1 MMIFRK
7 RLLCVTV
14 CLCMIFGM
22 MPATAQAATG
32 EDIRVS
38 GETVKAYKIG
48 DTSFNIKGVDVAR
61 EYWTTF
67 LDWGY
72 NTAVSVD
79 GGKKRIKPGKLIAS
93 GLRLDV
99 TLDKEGDNYV
109 KVQYTLTNTGSKPHT
124 VKVGSYADVMIDDND
139 RAPIYAT
146 EAGGNTLLM
155 TGSPRN
161 DYAFKLVAPTC
172 DTLWYGYYG
181 KCVKKCFTNMENRGP
196 SNVYKKDSGI
206 SYSWNA
212 TVEPGK
218 TWSRYVL
225 IGTGS
230 AEQMNV
236 GTPTIPQPEEIIPE
250 PEITLTTNELYFTE
264 GESLPA
270 DWNSYIASSKG
281 TVTVTGKPAST
292 NTPGTYTVTYTATNK
307 KGTKKEASLTVHI
320 LQKPAELSQA
330 SAINVTNTNK
340 FTLTA
345 TMLQTGGVNWTET
358 GFVYGALQNPT
369 MTLNDGSVKTASA
382 VNTKNGSIKAVAT
395 GLTEGITYYAR
406 VYAKASDGTII
417 YGAQSAGFGLNAPN
431 YGTFQVTNSGS
442 NTFTIS
448 RTGGTDGEQT
458 VYYRTVN
465 GSAVGGTH
473 FTHKADS
480 VTFAKGETSKS
491 VTVTELGAN
500 KAYLSSTATAYT
512 NAARTYQLE
521 IYRVS
526 GGAAIDGNK
535 AKATRTMTVDTAKKV
550 DRNIYNAFITIAEYS
565 SEMTRGD
572 YDSDKLGWTKNAKG
586 SAAARTVPVEIKSVD
601 SDYWRNTASAFKYYM
616 SLDIKEVESGYQHIQ
631 VASGNSMDL
640 SFYPKTGAYRDS
652 STNDVISNLNNYT
665 AVYAMTLE
673 HGGNSKDTSYKS
685 YSFPSQAATTARTP
699 TTEFIKEGKGDK
711 KALLFPVD
719 TKNITVGYGGSGS
732 GSDKWMEKQEQHK
745 IRLVDACE
753 PQLVAIA
760 PMAGGKYLQG
770 DSVTVSL
777 IFDEIVDSVN
787 SAKKNLSSSSTIDT
801 NWGTF
806 KYAGG
811 ADTNVLYFTGTVP
824 ANAGSSIKLKT
835 LDCASRIK
843 DMCDESGTNA
853 GFSDSPTTM
862 VEVGKVA
869 APTVSIGTIT
879 NASGVLTGNI
889 TATNAEKLE
898 YVWTKTSTVPA
909 FGWRMLSNTTSST
922 VKTRQTSG
930 TWYLHARATNSDGR
944 TATAYKSVEIP
955 ATGSNTYAAP
965 DLTVNANN
973 SSWAK
978 TRNITVT
985 RSPGDATVTVKTPE
999 GGSETVAGSSYTAKT
1014 NGVYTFTLT
1023 YNEETITRQVAV
1035 SRLDNTAPT
1044 VTINDLK
1051 NTAHADQ
1058 VTLTFSVTDGGSG
1071 VKSVTAK
1078 WNDSGATLTKNGDGT
1093 YTTTCPNTTGSWKLT
1108 VTAAD
1113 GVGNNS
1119 NKESK
1124 TYTVNLD
1131 KPVLTVTKTGS
1142 TKQGINYNYSVDD
1155 KGNEDVIVY
1164 LPDGTQTDKLNG
1176 TFTLIE
1182 SGTYTI
1188 AVTDKAGH
1196 FVSKEITVP
1205 ETVDGVAPEVRLYAD
1220 DSMASDKLTV
1230 EVMVYEERGMPT
1242 VKQDSSA
1249 LTVTADSEETGNY
1262 TGSFTVTEGGVYTV
1276 TATDEAGNTDNGSIT
1291 VYALINGDNTT
1302 LKLPEADGTYGAL
1315 PTPDERTG
1323 YTFDGWYTAETGGTK
1338 ADSSMEV
1345 TAYKLYARWIPV
1357 TYEVTLIGDRDSGT
1371 DLTSYT
1377 FGKGAAL
1384 PADWTKQCA
1393 KFDGW
1398 YTAATGGSKIDKIG
1412 ADESGNKTYYARWK
1426 VEHRWNDAT
1435 CTAPKTCSV
1444 CKITEG
1450 SALGHKYET
1459 AWSKDADKHWHKCSV
1474 CGDKTNEETHSWDK
1488 GTVTIQPGCTTAG
1501 TKTFGCICGAT
1512 KTENIDAAGHTAG
1525 AALRKNEVA
1534 ATCTTDGSYDEVIY
1548 CTVCKAEISRESKST
1563 PATGHSFGAWTVVKE
1578 ATCTAEGHET
1588 RVCSVC
1594 SAKEDKD
1601 IGKLSHTKSG
1611 WIKDENNH
1619 WKICTV
1625 CNAVIE
1631 DKTAHTF
1638 SNWVID
1644 ENATEAT
1651 EGSRHRECIICGR
1664 VNREI
1669 IPALGHTHSF
1679 DREVTEHEYLK
1690 SEATCTTAAV
1700 YYKSCKC
1707 GEKGTETFTRGDA
1720 LGHNFTVIQHDES
1733 QHWKQCSRCGTTSER
1748 NSHFGGVATCTE
1760 QPVCSECGQKYGIAL
1775 GHDYVHHDAKA
1786 ATCTEK
1792 GWETYDTC
1800 SRCDYTTYKETPAAG
1815 HTAGA
1820 AVRENEVAA
1829 ICTSA
1834 GSYDEVIYCTVCKA
1848 EISRESKS
1856 TPATGHSFGAWTVV
1870 KEATCTAEGCE
1881 ERVCIVCSAKE
1892 DKDIGKLSHTKS
1904 GWIKDEN
1911 NHWKK
1916 CTVCDVIVGA
1926 KEEHVFG
1933 DWITD
1938 TPATE
1943 NTAGSRHQECSLCK
1957 YKNTEI
1963 IPVLSHTHKYDKEAT
1978 DEKYLKSAATCT
1990 VPAVYYKSC
1999 KCGEKGTE
2007 TFEYGTVN
2015 PDNHTGGTE
2024 IRNASE
2030 ANHVLQTKGYTGDTY
2045 CRGCNTKLSSGTEIL
2060 PGDHIPESVWKMN
2073 ENNHW
2078 KECSVLGCDIII
2090 ENTSGAHV
2098 YDGDGDADCNI
2109 CGYTRTII
2117 PIHKHSLE
2125 KVSAVAATCT
2135 STGNTEHYKCEDCDK
2150 LFSDPAGTKEI
2161 TAESVIVGMLPH
2173 SPKELPAIEA
2183 TCENTGLSA
2192 GSKCENCDTIIIE
2205 QTVTAAKG
2213 HDFVSG
2219 IWRYDTAQHWKKC
2232 SRCDVTDTKE
2242 NHVYDNEQDNICNV
2256 CGYNHDIIPVH
2267 IHNWAAE
2274 WLHDT
2279 AYHWHECLS
2288 SDCDVTENILKAGY
2302 AAHIEAAAV
2311 RENETAATCT
2321 TDGSY
2326 DEVVYCTDCHAEIS
2340 RTKNI
2345 TKALDHEWGNWVVT
2359 KPATS
2364 SEDGE
2369 EQRICIR
2376 DSSHV
2381 ETKIIPALTHTH
2393 QYSEVV
2399 KDEYIKSAA
2408 TCTEPAV
2415 YYKSCEC
2422 GETSTD
2428 TFTSGN
2434 ALGHDFIV
2442 LQHDENQHWKK
2453 CSRCDV
2459 TDIKSDHDYD
2469 SEQDNIC
2476 NVCGYNRGIAPGHTH
2491 ALIKV
2496 DGTPATCTEEGVKDY
2511 WKCSDCG
2518 KLFEN
2523 EQGTAE
2529 ITDTGIPA
2537 KGHSYS
2543 SIWSSDTACHWHQ
2556 CIACCIAETDKAAHI
2571 WGTGV
2576 ITTPATTTSEGVKTF
2591 TCEICKATKTES
2603 IAKIPSGGGVTPP
2616 KNDAITVDVTGDKT
2630 SVKIT
2635 AEISGDTASIAEI
2648 GKNDIDKAG
2657 AGTDLIIDLTVIP
2670 NEVVSVTVTKK
2681 SLENIYDSE
2690 TDNVSIKLTETTVNM
2705 DRATLKN
2712 IIEQMNGSD
2721 LKLVV
2726 DKHQD
2731 ALESMN
2737 KAQKDT
2743 LKGMKNPKLID
2754 AYFISGGIR
2763 ITDFKGGSVEI
2774 KVPYSDK
2781 KRVRAWYI
2789 DDNGKKEKVPVK
2801 YDGKT
2806 AVLTISHFSHYVI
2819 EEDSSNNVK
2828 PAHVKK
2834 TLDKVIYVRSIKYS
2848 KKTGTKI
2855 TFNKVSGADGYYVY
2869 GNRCNTDKVYKFKK
2883 LATLKGNDNTV
2894 FVHKKTAKN
2903 TFYKYYIRAYKVVDG
2918 KRVTIS
2924 TSKEIHFVTDVKGYK
2939 YGNPT
2944 KVALSSKKC
2953 TLNKGKTFNLKNR
2966 VKVYSSKK
2974 VLLHTDKVR
2983 YVSSD
2988 SRVAKVNSRGR
2999 ITAEKAGSCNI
3010 YAIAQNG
3017 RAAKITVT
3025 VK

>member
-7 RLLCVTV
+7 RLLCVTI

-22 MPATAQAATG
+22 IPATAQAEAR
-32 EDIRVS
+32 ESADVS
-38 GETVKAYKIG
+38 GPTVEAYKIG
-48 DTSFNIKGVDVAR
+48 DTSFNIKGVDGAR

-79 GGKKRIKPGKLIAS
+79 GGKKRIKPGKIIAS
-93 GLRLDV
+93 GLSFDV

-109 KVQYTLTNTGSKPHT
+109 KVQYTLTNTGSKTHT

-230 AEQMNV
+230 KAQIT
-236 GTPTIPQPEEIIPE
+236 GDTPTIPQPEEIVPD
-250 PEITLTTNELYFTE
+250 PEITLNTSELYLTE
-264 GESLPA
+264 GNSLPA

-330 SAINVTNTNK
+330 SAINVTNTNN

-382 VNTKNGSIKAVAT
+382 VNMKNGSIKAVAT

-406 VYAKASDGTII
+406 AYAKASDGTII

-473 FTHKADS
+473 FTHATGS
-480 VTFAKGETSKS
+480 VKFAKGETSKS

-500 KAYLSSTATAYT
+500 KAYRSSTATAYT
-512 NAARTYQLE
+512 NANRTYQLE
-521 IYRVS
+521 IYRVN
-526 GGAAIDGNK
+526 GGATIDGNK

-586 SAAARTVPVEIKSVD
+586 SAAARTVPVEIESVD

-652 STNDVISNLNNYT
+652 STSKVISDLNNYT

-699 TTEFIKEGKGDK
+699 TTEFIKAGKGDK

-732 GSDKWMEKQEQHK
+732 GSDKWMEKDEQHK
-745 IRLVDACE
+745 IKLVDAIE
-753 PQLVAIA
+753 PQLIAIA
-760 PMAGGKYLQG
+760 PMAEGKYLQG
-770 DSVTVSL
+770 DSVTISL

-787 SAKKNLSSSSTIDT
+787 SAKSNLSSSSTITT

-843 DMCDESGTNA
+843 DLCDESGTNA
-853 GFSDSPTTM
+853 GFSGSPTTT

-869 APTVSIGTIT
+869 APIVNVTDLT
-879 NASGVLTGNI
+879 NSSGVLKGTI
-889 TATNAEKLE
+889 TATNAAKLE
-898 YVWTKTSTVPA
+898 YVWTKTGAVPA
-909 FGWRMLSNTTSST
+909 SGWRMLSNTTSAT
-922 VKTRQTSG
+922 VTTRQTSG

-944 TATAYKSVEIP
+944 TATAYKSVAIP

-965 DLTVNANN
+965 ELTVNANN

-978 TRNITVT
+978 TRSITVT
-985 RSPGDATVTVKTPE
+985 RSPANATVKVKTPE
-999 GGSETVAGSSYTAKT
+999 GGSETVTGSSYTAKT

-1023 YNEETITRQVAV
+1023 YNGETVTRQAVV
-1035 SRLDNTAPT
+1035 SRLDNDAPT
-1044 VTINDLK
+1044 IAINDLT
-1051 NTAHADQ
+1051 NLTHADQ

-1071 VKSVTAK
+1071 VKTVTAK
-1078 WNDSGATLTKNGDGT
+1078 WNDRDAALTNNGDGT
-1093 YTTTCPNTTGSWKLT
+1093 YTTTCPDTTGSWKLT

-1196 FVSKEITVP
+1196 FVSKEITVT
-1205 ETVDGVAPEVRLYAD
+1205 ETVDGVAPEVRLYVD
-1220 DSMASDKLTV
+1220 DSMASDELTV
-1230 EVMVYEERGMPT
+1230 EVLVYEERGMPT

-1249 LTVTADSEETGNY
+1249 LTMTADSEETGNY

-1345 TAYKLYARWIPV
+1345 TAYTLYARWTPL
-1357 TYEVTLIGDRDSGT
+1357 TYKVTLIGNGGSGKN
-1371 DLTSYT
+1371 LTSYT
-1377 FGKGAAL
+1377 FGKGTAL
-1384 PADWTKQCA
+1384 PDDWTKQCA

-1398 YTAATGGSKIDKIG
+1398 YTAATGGSRIYNIG

-1474 CGDKTNEETHSWDK
+1474 CDIRNSEEKHNFNDWTIATPATEKEEGLKRRVCKVCEYSEEVIIPKLEHTHK
-1488 GTVTIQPGCTTAG
+1488 LTKVIGTPATCTEGG
-1501 TKTFGCICGAT
+1501 TKDYWRCDGCD
-1512 KTENIDAAGHTAG
+1512 KRFENEQGTTVITDINIPAKGHSKGDA
-1525 AALRKNEVA
+1525 KKEKEVA
-1534 ATCTTDGSYDEVIY
+1534 ATCTTDGNYDEVIY
-1548 CTVCKAEISRESKST
+1548 CTDCHAEISRTKKIIT
-1563 PATGHSFGAWTVVKE
+1563 ATGHKFGGWEIVKE
-1578 ATCTAEGHET
+1578 ATCTAEGREE

-1601 IGKLSHTKSG
+1601 IGKLSHTKSD
-1611 WIKDENNH
+1611 WITDENNH

-1625 CNAVIE
+1625 CKSVVETEA
-1631 DKTAHTF
+1631 AHTF
-1638 SNWVID
+1638 GNWVID
-1644 ENATEAT
+1644 KNATEAT
-1651 EGSRHRECIICGR
+1651 EGSKHRECIICGR
-1664 VNREI
+1664 INRET
-1669 IPALGHTHSF
+1669 IPALGHIHSF
-1679 DREVTEHEYLK
+1679 DREVTEPEYLK

-1707 GEKGTETFTRGDA
+1707 GEKGTETF
-1720 LGHNFTVIQHDES
+1720 
-1733 QHWKQCSRCGTTSER
+1733 
-1748 NSHFGGVATCTE
+1748 
-1760 QPVCSECGQKYGIAL
+1760 
-1775 GHDYVHHDAKA
+1775 
-1786 ATCTEK
+1786 
-1792 GWETYDTC
+1792 
-1800 SRCDYTTYKETPAAG
+1800 
-1815 HTAGA
+1815 
-1820 AVRENEVAA
+1820 
-1829 ICTSA
+1829 
-1834 GSYDEVIYCTVCKA
+1834 
-1848 EISRESKS
+1848 
-1856 TPATGHSFGAWTVV
+1856 
-1870 KEATCTAEGCE
+1870 
-1881 ERVCIVCSAKE
+1881 
-1892 DKDIGKLSHTKS
+1892 
-1904 GWIKDEN
+1904 
-1911 NHWKK
+1911 
-1916 CTVCDVIVGA
+1916 
-1926 KEEHVFG
+1926 
-1933 DWITD
+1933 
-1938 TPATE
+1938 
-1943 NTAGSRHQECSLCK
+1943 
-1957 YKNTEI
+1957 
-1963 IPVLSHTHKYDKEAT
+1963 
-1978 DEKYLKSAATCT
+1978 
-1990 VPAVYYKSC
+1990 
-1999 KCGEKGTE
+1999 
-2007 TFEYGTVN
+2007 EYGTVN
-2015 PDNHTGGTE
+2015 PDNHIGGTE

-2090 ENTSGAHV
+2090 ENTSGAHA

-2135 STGNTEHYKCEDCDK
+2135 STGNTEHYKCKDCGK

-2242 NHVYDNEQDNICNV
+2242 NHIYDNEQDNSCNV
-2256 CGYNHDIIPVH
+2256 CGYNRDIAPAYT
-2267 IHNWAAE
+2267 HNWADA
-2274 WLHDT
+2274 WSHNT

-2288 SDCDVTENILKAGY
+2288 SDCDVTENSLKDGY

-2326 DEVVYCTDCHAEIS
+2326 DEVVYCTVCKAEIS

-2369 EQRICIR
+2369 EQRKCMR
-2376 DSSHV
+2376 DPSHV

-2399 KDEYIKSAA
+2399 KDEYIKTEA

-2453 CSRCDV
+2453 CSRCDM

-2491 ALIKV
+2491 TLIKV
-2496 DGTPATCTEEGVKDY
+2496 DGTPATCTVEGVKDY
-2511 WKCSDCG
+2511 WKCSECG

-2543 SIWSSDTACHWHQ
+2543 SVWSSDTACHWHQ
-2556 CIACCIAETDKAAHI
+2556 CIACIAETDKAAHI

-2576 ITTPATTTSEGVKTF
+2576 ITTPPTTTEEGIKTY
-2591 TCEICKATKTES
+2591 TCEVCGTAKTES
-2603 IAKIPSGGGVTPP
+2603 VPKRHSGGGVTPP
-2616 KNDAITVDVTGDKT
+2616 KNDTITVDVTGDKT

-2648 GKNDIDKAG
+2648 GRNDIDKAG
-2657 AGTDLIIDLTVIP
+2657 AGVDITIDLTVLP
-2670 NEVVSVTVTKK
+2670 NEIAEVTVTKN

-2781 KRVRAWYI
+2781 K
-2789 DDNGKKEKVPVK
+2789 E
-2801 YDGKT
+2801 
-2806 AVLTISHFSHYVI
+2806 
-2819 EEDSSNNVK
+2819 
-2828 PAHVKK
+2828 
-2834 TLDKVIYVRSIKYS
+2834 
-2848 KKTGTKI
+2848 
-2855 TFNKVSGADGYYVY
+2855 
-2869 GNRCNTDKVYKFKK
+2869 
-2883 LATLKGNDNTV
+2883 
-2894 FVHKKTAKN
+2894 
-2903 TFYKYYIRAYKVVDG
+2903 
-2918 KRVTIS
+2918 
-2924 TSKEIHFVTDVKGYK
+2924 
-2939 YGNPT
+2939 
-2944 KVALSSKKC
+2944 
-2953 TLNKGKTFNLKNR
+2953 
-2966 VKVYSSKK
+2966 
-2974 VLLHTDKVR
+2974 
-2983 YVSSD
+2983 
-2988 SRVAKVNSRGR
+2988 
-2999 ITAEKAGSCNI
+2999 
-3010 YAIAQNG
+3010 
-3017 RAAKITVT
+3017 
-3025 VK
+3025 

>member
-22 MPATAQAATG
+22 MPATAQAEAG
-32 EDIRVS
+32 ESADVS
-38 GETVKAYKIG
+38 GPTVEAYKIG
-48 DTSFNIKGVDVAR
+48 ETSFNVKGVDKNR
-61 EYWTTF
+61 KYWTTF
-67 LDWGY
+67 LDRGY
-72 NTAVSVD
+72 DTAVSVD
-79 GGKKRIKPGKLIAS
+79 GRKTRNRPGRLIAS
-93 GLRLDV
+93 GLSLDV
-99 TLDKEGDNYV
+99 TLDRESNNYI
-109 KVQYTLTNTGSKPHT
+109 KVQYTLSNTGSKVHK
-124 VKVGSYADVMIDDND
+124 VKVGSHADVMIDNND
-139 RAPIYAT
+139 RAPVCAT
-146 EAGGNTLLM
+146 EDYGKTLSM

-161 DYAFKLVAPTC
+161 NYAFKLIAPTC
-172 DTLWYGYYG
+172 DTLWYGHYT
-181 KCVKKCFTNMENRGP
+181 KCFNECFTDMKNRGP
-196 SNVYKKDSGI
+196 KNVYSKDSGI
-206 SYSWNA
+206 SYSWTA
-212 TVEPGK
+212 TVEPGQ

-236 GTPTIPQPEEIIPE
+236 GTPTIPQPEEIVPD
-250 PEITLTTNELYFTE
+250 PEITLNTSELYLTE
-264 GESLPA
+264 GDSLPA

-292 NTPGTYTVTYTATNK
+292 NTPGTYTVSYKAVNS
-307 KGTKKEASLTVHI
+307 KGTASADLKLHVI
-320 LQKPAELSQA
+320 PKPAALSQTTSTA
-330 SAINVTNTNK
+330 SVTNS

-382 VNTKNGSIKAVAT
+382 VNMKNGSIKAVAT

-406 VYAKASDGTII
+406 AYAKASDGTII

-480 VTFAKGETSKS
+480 VTFAKGVRSKN
-491 VTVTELGAN
+491 VTVTEKTAN
-500 KAYLSSTATAYT
+500 TAYYTNDITAHT
-512 NAARTYQLE
+512 NADRTYQLE
-521 IYRVS
+521 IYRVE
-526 GGAAIDGNK
+526 GGATIDGNK
-535 AKATRTMTVDTAKKV
+535 AKATRTMTKSSSYTISRNVYKEQARSVTITDNNKWVADHSGTGNWKIYFKNDRKKNTDQLNFNVQRSLDASDLSIAYLKKTAKNLLYRADFTYREDEDGYQLVWMGPEAPGYGPLEIGSKKCIDMNTSLGCAYFTATWETNDNKTAAMSLPAMSGSEIKAV
-550 DRNIYNAFITIAEYS
+550 NDFINRYIAEINGKKYVEFGIDDTVHVWFS
-565 SEMTRGD
+565 SAGADKDIWHMESYTD
-572 YDSDKLGWTKNAKG
+572 Y
-586 SAAARTVPVEIKSVD
+586 IKV
-601 SDYWRNTASAFKYYM
+601 Y
-616 SLDIKEVESGYQHIQ
+616 
-631 VASGNSMDL
+631 
-640 SFYPKTGAYRDS
+640 
-652 STNDVISNLNNYT
+652 DVN
-665 AVYAMTLE
+665 
-673 HGGNSKDTSYKS
+673 
-685 YSFPSQAATTARTP
+685 
-699 TTEFIKEGKGDK
+699 
-711 KALLFPVD
+711 
-719 TKNITVGYGGSGS
+719 
-732 GSDKWMEKQEQHK
+732 
-745 IRLVDACE
+745 E
-753 PQLVAIA
+753 PQLIAIA

-777 IFDEIVDSVN
+777 IFDEIVDSTN
-787 SAKKNLSSSSTIDT
+787 SSLSSSSTITT

-811 ADTNVLYFTGTVP
+811 VDTNVLYFTGTVP
-824 ANAGSSIKLKT
+824 TNAGSPIKLSK
-835 LDCASRIK
+835 LDCASQIK
-843 DMCDESGTNA
+843 DMSDDTGKVSGFITEKSA
-853 GFSDSPTTM
+853 SVT
-862 VEVGKVA
+862 VGTVA

-879 NASGVLTGNI
+879 NASGILTGKI
-889 TATNAEKLE
+889 TATKAKKLE
-898 YVWTKTSTVPA
+898 YVWTDSKTVPA
-909 FGWRMLSNTTSST
+909 SGWRMLSNTTSAT
-922 VKTRQTSG
+922 VTTRQTSG

-944 TATAYKSVEIP
+944 TATAYKSVTIP

-985 RSPGDATVTVKTPE
+985 RSPTNATVKVKTPE
-999 GGSETVAGSSYTAKT
+999 GDSETVTGSSYTAET

-1023 YNEETITRQVAV
+1023 CNNGETVTRQAVV
-1035 SRLDNTAPT
+1035 SRLDNDAPT
-1044 VTINDLK
+1044 IAINDLT
-1051 NTAHADQ
+1051 NLTHADQ

-1071 VKSVTAK
+1071 VKTVTAK
-1078 WNDSGATLTKNGDGT
+1078 WNDRDAALTNNGDGT
-1093 YTTTCPNTTGSWKLT
+1093 YTTTCPDTTGSWKLT

-1113 GVGNNS
+1113 KAGNS
-1119 NKESK
+1119 SK
-1124 TYTVNLD
+1124 KVSATYTVNLD
-1131 KPVLTVTKTGS
+1131 KPVLAVTKTGS

-1164 LPDGTQTDKLNG
+1164 LPDGTQTKELKG
-1176 TFTLIE
+1176 SVTLTETGPHI
-1182 SGTYTI
+1182 I

-1196 FVSKEITVP
+1196 FVSKEITVT

-1220 DSMASDKLTV
+1220 DSVASDKLTV

-1242 VKQDSSA
+1242 VKQGSSA
-1249 LTVTADSEETGNY
+1249 VTVTADSEEIGSY

-1276 TATDEAGNTDNGSIT
+1276 TAKDAAGNTGRGSIA
-1291 VYALINGDNTT
+1291 VYALVNDDNTT
-1302 LKLPEADGTYGAL
+1302 LKFPAADGTYGAL

-1323 YTFDGWYTAETGGTK
+1323 YTFDGWYTA
-1338 ADSSMEV
+1338 
-1345 TAYKLYARWIPV
+1345 
-1357 TYEVTLIGDRDSGT
+1357 
-1371 DLTSYT
+1371 
-1377 FGKGAAL
+1377 
-1384 PADWTKQCA
+1384 
-1393 KFDGW
+1393 
-1398 YTAATGGSKIDKIG
+1398 ATGGSRIYNIG

-1488 GTVTIQPGCTTAG
+1488 GTMTIQPGCTTAG

-1525 AALRKNEVA
+1525 AAVRENEVAATCTTDGSYDEVVYCADCRKELSREKKTVDALGHDCVHHNAKAATCTEKGWEAYDTCSRCDYTTYKETPAKGHSKGDAKKEKEVA

-1548 CTVCKAEISRESKST
+1548 CTVCKAEISRESKTT
-1563 PATGHSFGAWTVVKE
+1563 PAAGHSFGAWTVVKE

-1638 SNWVID
+1638 GNWVID

-1664 VNREI
+1664 INRET

-1690 SEATCTTAAV
+1690 S
-1700 YYKSCKC
+1700 
-1707 GEKGTETFTRGDA
+1707 
-1720 LGHNFTVIQHDES
+1720 
-1733 QHWKQCSRCGTTSER
+1733 
-1748 NSHFGGVATCTE
+1748 
-1760 QPVCSECGQKYGIAL
+1760 
-1775 GHDYVHHDAKA
+1775 
-1786 ATCTEK
+1786 
-1792 GWETYDTC
+1792 
-1800 SRCDYTTYKETPAAG
+1800 
-1815 HTAGA
+1815 
-1820 AVRENEVAA
+1820 
-1829 ICTSA
+1829 
-1834 GSYDEVIYCTVCKA
+1834 
-1848 EISRESKS
+1848 
-1856 TPATGHSFGAWTVV
+1856 
-1870 KEATCTAEGCE
+1870 
-1881 ERVCIVCSAKE
+1881 
-1892 DKDIGKLSHTKS
+1892 
-1904 GWIKDEN
+1904 
-1911 NHWKK
+1911 
-1916 CTVCDVIVGA
+1916 
-1926 KEEHVFG
+1926 
-1933 DWITD
+1933 
-1938 TPATE
+1938 
-1943 NTAGSRHQECSLCK
+1943 
-1957 YKNTEI
+1957 
-1963 IPVLSHTHKYDKEAT
+1963 
-1978 DEKYLKSAATCT
+1978 AATCT

-1999 KCGEKGTE
+1999 NCGEKGTE

-2060 PGDHIPESVWKMN
+2060 PGNHIPESVWKIN

-2078 KECSVLGCDIII
+2078 KECSVSGCGIII

-2098 YDGDGDADCNI
+2098 YDGDGDADCN
-2109 CGYTRTII
+2109 
-2117 PIHKHSLE
+2117 
-2125 KVSAVAATCT
+2125 
-2135 STGNTEHYKCEDCDK
+2135 
-2150 LFSDPAGTKEI
+2150 
-2161 TAESVIVGMLPH
+2161 
-2173 SPKELPAIEA
+2173 
-2183 TCENTGLSA
+2183 
-2192 GSKCENCDTIIIE
+2192 
-2205 QTVTAAKG
+2205 
-2213 HDFVSG
+2213 
-2219 IWRYDTAQHWKKC
+2219 
-2232 SRCDVTDTKE
+2232 
-2242 NHVYDNEQDNICNV
+2242 V
-2256 CGYNHDIIPVH
+2256 CGYNRDIAPAH
-2267 IHNWAAE
+2267 THNWAAE
-2274 WLHDT
+2274 WSHDT
-2279 AYHWHECLS
+2279 DYHWHECLS
-2288 SDCDVTENILKAGY
+2288 SGCDVTENSFKNGY
-2302 AAHIEAAAV
+2302 APHIGAAAV

-2321 TDGSY
+2321 TAGRY
-2326 DEVVYCTDCHAEIS
+2326 DEVIYCTVCKAEIS
-2340 RTKNI
+2340 RRKNI

-2359 KPATS
+2359 KQATS

-2369 EQRICIR
+2369 EQRVCKR
-2376 DSSHV
+2376 SNCSHV

-2399 KDEYIKSAA
+2399 KDEYIKTVA

-2415 YYKSCEC
+2415 YYTSCEC
-2422 GETSTD
+2422 GKRGAD
-2428 TFTSGN
+2428 TFTSGDV
-2434 ALGHDFIV
+2434 LGHDFTIM
-2442 LQHDENQHWKK
+2442 QHDENQHWKK

-2459 TDIKSDHDYD
+2459 TDTKSNHVYD
-2469 SEQDNIC
+2469 NEQDNIC
-2476 NVCGYNRGIAPGHTH
+2476 NVCGYNRDIAPAHTHNWADTWSHNTAYHWHECLNSGCDVTENSLKDGYAEHVPGDPATETKPQICTECGYIIQVAQGHTH
-2491 ALIKV
+2491 TLIKV

-2511 WKCSDCG
+2511 WKCSECG

-2543 SIWSSDTACHWHQ
+2543 SVWSSDTACHWHQ
-2556 CIACCIAETDKAAHI
+2556 CIACIAETDKAAHI

-2576 ITTPATTTSEGVKTF
+2576 ITTPPTTTEEGIKTY
-2591 TCEICKATKTES
+2591 TCEVCGTAKTES
-2603 IAKIPSGGGVTPP
+2603 VPKRHSGGGVTPP
-2616 KNDAITVDVTGDKT
+2616 KNDTITVDVTGDKT

-2648 GKNDIDKAG
+2648 GRNDIDKAG
-2657 AGTDLIIDLTVIP
+2657 AGVDITIDLTVLP
-2670 NEVVSVTVTKK
+2670 NEIAEVTVTKN

-2834 TLDKVIYVRSIKYS
+2834 TSDKVIYVRSIKYS

-2903 TFYKYYIRAYKVVDG
+2903 TFYKYYIKAYRLVDG
-2918 KRVTIS
+2918 RRVTVS
-2924 TSKEIHFVTDVKGYK
+2924 RSEEIHFVTDVKGYK

-2999 ITAEKAGSCNI
+2999 ITAEKAGRCNI
-3010 YAIAQNG
+3010 YAIVQNG

>member
-7 RLLCVTV
+7 RLLCVTI

-22 MPATAQAATG
+22 MPATAQAEAG
-32 EDIRVS
+32 ESADVS
-38 GETVKAYKIG
+38 EPTVEAYKIG
-48 DTSFNIKGVDVAR
+48 ETSFNVKGVDGAR

-67 LDWGY
+67 LDRGY
-72 NTAVSVD
+72 DTAVSVD
-79 GGKKRIKPGKLIAS
+79 GRKTRNRPGRLIAS
-93 GLRLDV
+93 GLSLDV
-99 TLDKEGDNYV
+99 TLDKEGDNYI
-109 KVQYTLTNTGSKPHT
+109 KVQYTLSNTGSKVHK
-124 VKVGSYADVMIDDND
+124 VKVGSHADVMIDNND
-139 RAPIYAT
+139 RAPICAT
-146 EAGGNTLLM
+146 ENGGKTLSM

-161 DYAFKLVAPTC
+161 NYAFKLIAPTC
-172 DTLWYGYYG
+172 DTLWYGHYT
-181 KCVKKCFTNMENRGP
+181 KCFNECFTDMKNRGP

-206 SYSWNA
+206 SYSWTA
-212 TVEPGK
+212 TVEPGQ

-236 GTPTIPQPEEIIPE
+236 GTPTIPQPEEIVPD
-250 PEITLTTNELYFTE
+250 PEITLNTSELYLTE
-264 GESLPA
+264 GDSLPA

-292 NTPGTYTVTYTATNK
+292 NTPGTYTVSYKAVNS
-307 KGTKKEASLTVHI
+307 KGTASADLKLHVI
-320 LQKPAELSQA
+320 PKPAALSQTTSTA
-330 SAINVTNTNK
+330 SVTNS

-345 TMLQTGGVNWTET
+345 TMLQTGGVNWTEK

-382 VNTKNGSIKAVAT
+382 VNMKNGSIKAVAT

-406 VYAKASDGTII
+406 AYAKASDGTII

-480 VTFAKGETSKS
+480 VTFAKGVRSKN
-491 VTVTELGAN
+491 VTVTEKTAN
-500 KAYLSSTATAYT
+500 TAYYTNDITAYT
-512 NAARTYQLE
+512 NADRTYQLE
-521 IYRVS
+521 IYRVE
-526 GGAAIDGNK
+526 GGATIDGNK
-535 AKATRTMTVDTAKKV
+535 AKATRTMTKSSSYTISRNVYKEQARSVTITDNNKWVADHSGTGNWKIYFKNDRKKNTDQLNFNVQRSLDASDLSIAYLKKTAKNLLYRADFTYREDEDGYQLVWMGPEAPGYGPLEIGSKKCIDMNTSLGCAYFTATWETNDNKTAAMSLPAMSGSEIKAV
-550 DRNIYNAFITIAEYS
+550 NDFINRYIAEINGKKYVEFGIDDTVHVWFS
-565 SEMTRGD
+565 SAGADKDIWHMESYTD
-572 YDSDKLGWTKNAKG
+572 Y
-586 SAAARTVPVEIKSVD
+586 IKV
-601 SDYWRNTASAFKYYM
+601 Y
-616 SLDIKEVESGYQHIQ
+616 
-631 VASGNSMDL
+631 
-640 SFYPKTGAYRDS
+640 
-652 STNDVISNLNNYT
+652 DVN
-665 AVYAMTLE
+665 
-673 HGGNSKDTSYKS
+673 
-685 YSFPSQAATTARTP
+685 
-699 TTEFIKEGKGDK
+699 
-711 KALLFPVD
+711 
-719 TKNITVGYGGSGS
+719 
-732 GSDKWMEKQEQHK
+732 
-745 IRLVDACE
+745 E
-753 PQLVAIA
+753 PQLIAIA

-777 IFDEIVDSVN
+777 IFDEIVDSTN
-787 SAKKNLSSSSTIDT
+787 SSLSSSSTITT

-811 ADTNVLYFTGTVP
+811 VDTNVLYFTGTVP
-824 ANAGSSIKLKT
+824 TNAGSPIKLSK
-835 LDCASRIK
+835 LDCASQIK
-843 DMCDESGTNA
+843 DMCDDTGKVSGFITEKSA
-853 GFSDSPTTM
+853 SVT
-862 VEVGKVA
+862 VGTVA

-879 NASGVLTGNI
+879 NASGILTGKI
-889 TATNAEKLE
+889 TATKAKKLE
-898 YVWTKTSTVPA
+898 YVWTDSKTVPA
-909 FGWRMLSNTTSST
+909 SGWRMLSNTTSAT
-922 VKTRQTSG
+922 VTTRQTSG

-944 TATAYKSVEIP
+944 TATAYKSVTMP

-985 RSPGDATVTVKTPE
+985 RSPANATVKVKTPE
-999 GGSETVAGSSYTAKT
+999 GDSETVTGSSYTAET

-1023 YNEETITRQVAV
+1023 CNNGETVTRQAVV
-1035 SRLDNTAPT
+1035 SRLDNDAPT
-1044 VTINDLK
+1044 IAINDLT
-1051 NTAHADQ
+1051 NLTHADQ

-1071 VKSVTAK
+1071 VKTVTAK
-1078 WNDSGATLTKNGDGT
+1078 WNDRDAALTNNGDGT
-1093 YTTTCPNTTGSWKLT
+1093 YTTTCPDTTGSWKLT

-1113 GVGNNS
+1113 KAGNS
-1119 NKESK
+1119 SK
-1124 TYTVNLD
+1124 KVSATYTVNLD
-1131 KPVLTVTKTGS
+1131 KPVLAVTKTGS

-1164 LPDGTQTDKLNG
+1164 LPDGTQTKELTG
-1176 TFTLIE
+1176 SFTLTETGPHI
-1182 SGTYTI
+1182 I

-1196 FVSKEITVP
+1196 FVSKEITVT

-1220 DSMASDKLTV
+1220 DSVASDKLTV

-1242 VKQDSSA
+1242 VKQGSSA
-1249 LTVTADSEETGNY
+1249 VTVTADSEEIGSY

-1276 TATDEAGNTDNGSIT
+1276 TAKDAAGNTGRGSIA
-1291 VYALINGDNTT
+1291 VYALVNDDNTT
-1302 LKLPEADGTYGAL
+1302 LKFPAADGTYGAL

-1338 ADSSMEV
+1338 ADSSMKV
-1345 TAYKLYARWIPV
+1345 TAYTLYARWIPL

-1377 FGKGAAL
+1377 FGKGAEL
-1384 PADWTKQCA
+1384 PDDWTKQCA

-1398 YTAATGGSKIDKIG
+1398 YTAATGGSRIYNIG

-1488 GTVTIQPGCTTAG
+1488 GTMTIQPGCTTAG

-1525 AALRKNEVA
+1525 AAVRENEVAATCTTDGSYDEVVYCADCRKELSREKKTVDALGHDCVHHNAKAATCTEKGWEAYDTCPRCDYTTYKETPAKGHSKGDAKKEKEVA

-1548 CTVCKAEISRESKST
+1548 CTVCKAEISRESKTT
-1563 PATGHSFGAWTVVKE
+1563 PAAGHSFGAWTVVKE
-1578 ATCTAEGHET
+1578 ATCTAEGHKT

-1601 IGKLSHTKSG
+1601 IGKLSHEESD
-1611 WIKDENNH
+1611 WITDENNH

-1631 DKTAHTF
+1631 DETAHTF
-1638 SNWVID
+1638 GNWVID

-1651 EGSRHRECIICGR
+1651 EGSRHRECIICGHI
-1664 VNREI
+1664 NRET
-1669 IPALGHTHSF
+1669 IPELGHTHIF
-1679 DREVTEHEYLK
+1679 DREVTEDKYLK
-1690 SEATCTTAAV
+1690 SEATCTM
-1700 YYKSCKC
+1700 
-1707 GEKGTETFTRGDA
+1707 
-1720 LGHNFTVIQHDES
+1720 
-1733 QHWKQCSRCGTTSER
+1733 
-1748 NSHFGGVATCTE
+1748 
-1760 QPVCSECGQKYGIAL
+1760 
-1775 GHDYVHHDAKA
+1775 
-1786 ATCTEK
+1786 
-1792 GWETYDTC
+1792 
-1800 SRCDYTTYKETPAAG
+1800 
-1815 HTAGA
+1815 
-1820 AVRENEVAA
+1820 
-1829 ICTSA
+1829 
-1834 GSYDEVIYCTVCKA
+1834 
-1848 EISRESKS
+1848 
-1856 TPATGHSFGAWTVV
+1856 
-1870 KEATCTAEGCE
+1870 
-1881 ERVCIVCSAKE
+1881 
-1892 DKDIGKLSHTKS
+1892 
-1904 GWIKDEN
+1904 
-1911 NHWKK
+1911 
-1916 CTVCDVIVGA
+1916 
-1926 KEEHVFG
+1926 
-1933 DWITD
+1933 
-1938 TPATE
+1938 
-1943 NTAGSRHQECSLCK
+1943 
-1957 YKNTEI
+1957 
-1963 IPVLSHTHKYDKEAT
+1963 
-1978 DEKYLKSAATCT
+1978 
-1990 VPAVYYKSC
+1990 PAVYYKSC
-1999 KCGEKGTE
+1999 ECGE
-2007 TFEYGTVN
+2007 
-2015 PDNHTGGTE
+2015 
-2024 IRNASE
+2024 
-2030 ANHVLQTKGYTGDTY
+2030 
-2045 CRGCNTKLSSGTEIL
+2045 
-2060 PGDHIPESVWKMN
+2060 
-2073 ENNHW
+2073 
-2078 KECSVLGCDIII
+2078 
-2090 ENTSGAHV
+2090 
-2098 YDGDGDADCNI
+2098 
-2109 CGYTRTII
+2109 
-2117 PIHKHSLE
+2117 
-2125 KVSAVAATCT
+2125 T
-2135 STGNTEHYKCEDCDK
+2135 STDT
-2150 LFSDPAGTKEI
+2150 FT
-2161 TAESVIVGMLPH
+2161 SVNAL
-2173 SPKELPAIEA
+2173 
-2183 TCENTGLSA
+2183 
-2192 GSKCENCDTIIIE
+2192 
-2205 QTVTAAKG
+2205 G
-2213 HDFVSG
+2213 HDFIVLQH
-2219 IWRYDTAQHWKKC
+2219 DENQHWKKC

-2242 NHVYDNEQDNICNV
+2242 NHIYDNEQDNICNV
-2256 CGYNHDIIPVH
+2256 CGYNRGIAPAHT
-2267 IHNWAAE
+2267 HNWADA
-2274 WLHDT
+2274 WSHNT

-2288 SDCDVTENILKAGY
+2288 SDCDVAENSLKDGY

-2359 KPATS
+2359 KPVTS

-2369 EQRICIR
+2369 EQRICMR

-2408 TCTEPAV
+2408 TCTMPAV

-2491 ALIKV
+2491 TLIKV

-2511 WKCSDCG
+2511 WKCSECG

-2543 SIWSSDTACHWHQ
+2543 SVWSSDTACHWHQ
-2556 CIACCIAETDKAAHI
+2556 CIACIAETDKAAHI

-2576 ITTPATTTSEGVKTF
+2576 ITTPPTTTEEGIKTY
-2591 TCEICKATKTES
+2591 TCEVCGTAKTES
-2603 IAKIPSGGGVTPP
+2603 VPKRHSGGGVTPP
-2616 KNDAITVDVTGDKT
+2616 KKDTITVDVTGDKT

-2635 AEISGDTASIAEI
+2635 AEISGDTTSIAEI
-2648 GKNDIDKAG
+2648 GRNDIDKAG
-2657 AGTDLIIDLTVIP
+2657 AGADITIDLTVLP
-2670 NEVVSVTVTKK
+2670 NEIAEVTVTKN

-2903 TFYKYYIRAYKVVDG
+2903 TFYKYYIKAYRLVDG
-2918 KRVTIS
+2918 RRVTVS
-2924 TSKEIHFVTDVKGYK
+2924 RSEEIHFVTDVKGYK

-2999 ITAEKAGSCNI
+2999 ITAEKAGRCNI

>member
-1 MMIFRK
+1 MIFRK
-7 RLLCVTV
+7 RLLCVTI

-22 MPATAQAATG
+22 MPATAQAEAG
-32 EDIRVS
+32 ESADVS
-38 GETVKAYKIG
+38 EPTVEAYKIG
-48 DTSFNIKGVDVAR
+48 ETSFNVKGVDGAR

-67 LDWGY
+67 LDRGY
-72 NTAVSVD
+72 DTAVSVD
-79 GGKKRIKPGKLIAS
+79 GRKTRNRPGRLIAS
-93 GLRLDV
+93 GLSLDV
-99 TLDKEGDNYV
+99 TLDKEGDNYI
-109 KVQYTLTNTGSKPHT
+109 KVQYTLSNTGSKVHK
-124 VKVGSYADVMIDDND
+124 VKVGSHADVMIDNND
-139 RAPIYAT
+139 RAPICAT
-146 EAGGNTLLM
+146 ENGGKTLSM

-161 DYAFKLVAPTC
+161 NYAFKLIAPTC
-172 DTLWYGYYG
+172 DTLWYGHYT
-181 KCVKKCFTNMENRGP
+181 KCFNECFTDMKNRGP

-206 SYSWNA
+206 SYSWTA
-212 TVEPGK
+212 TVEPGQ

-236 GTPTIPQPEEIIPE
+236 GTPTIPQPEEIVPD
-250 PEITLTTNELYFTE
+250 PEITLNTSELYLTE
-264 GESLPA
+264 GDSLPA

-292 NTPGTYTVTYTATNK
+292 NTPGTYTVSYKAVNS
-307 KGTKKEASLTVHI
+307 KGTASADLKLHVI
-320 LQKPAELSQA
+320 PKPAALSQTTSTA
-330 SAINVTNTNK
+330 SVTNS

-345 TMLQTGGVNWTET
+345 TMLQTGGVNWTEK

-382 VNTKNGSIKAVAT
+382 VNMKNGSIKAVAT

-406 VYAKASDGTII
+406 AYAKASDGTII

-480 VTFAKGETSKS
+480 VTFAKGVRSKN
-491 VTVTELGAN
+491 VTVTEKTAN
-500 KAYLSSTATAYT
+500 TAYYTNDITAYT
-512 NAARTYQLE
+512 NADRTYQLE
-521 IYRVS
+521 IYRVE
-526 GGAAIDGNK
+526 GGATIDGNK
-535 AKATRTMTVDTAKKV
+535 AKATRTMTKSSSYTISRNVYKEQARSVTITDNNKWVADHSGTGNWKIYFKNDRKKNTDQLNFNVQRSLDASDLSIAYLKKTAKNLLYRADFTYREDEDGYQLVWMGPEAPGYGPLEIGSKKCIDMNTSLGCAYFTATWETNDNKTAAMSLPAMSGSEIKAV
-550 DRNIYNAFITIAEYS
+550 NDFINRYIAEINGKKYVEFGIDDTVHVWFS
-565 SEMTRGD
+565 SAGADKDIWHMESYTD
-572 YDSDKLGWTKNAKG
+572 Y
-586 SAAARTVPVEIKSVD
+586 IKV
-601 SDYWRNTASAFKYYM
+601 Y
-616 SLDIKEVESGYQHIQ
+616 
-631 VASGNSMDL
+631 
-640 SFYPKTGAYRDS
+640 
-652 STNDVISNLNNYT
+652 DVN
-665 AVYAMTLE
+665 
-673 HGGNSKDTSYKS
+673 
-685 YSFPSQAATTARTP
+685 
-699 TTEFIKEGKGDK
+699 
-711 KALLFPVD
+711 
-719 TKNITVGYGGSGS
+719 
-732 GSDKWMEKQEQHK
+732 
-745 IRLVDACE
+745 E
-753 PQLVAIA
+753 PQLIAIA

-777 IFDEIVDSVN
+777 IFDEIVDSTN
-787 SAKKNLSSSSTIDT
+787 SSLSSSSTITT

-811 ADTNVLYFTGTVP
+811 VDTNVLYFTGTVP
-824 ANAGSSIKLKT
+824 TNAGSPIKLSK
-835 LDCASRIK
+835 LDCASQIK
-843 DMCDESGTNA
+843 DMCDDTGKVSGFITEKSA
-853 GFSDSPTTM
+853 SVT
-862 VEVGKVA
+862 VGTVA

-879 NASGVLTGNI
+879 NASGILTGKI
-889 TATNAEKLE
+889 TATKAKKLE
-898 YVWTKTSTVPA
+898 YVWTDSKTVPA
-909 FGWRMLSNTTSST
+909 SGWRMLSNTTSAT
-922 VKTRQTSG
+922 VTTRQTSG

-944 TATAYKSVEIP
+944 TATAYKSVTMP

-985 RSPGDATVTVKTPE
+985 RSPANATVKVKTPE
-999 GGSETVAGSSYTAKT
+999 GDSETVTGSSYTAET

-1023 YNEETITRQVAV
+1023 CNNGETVTRQAVV
-1035 SRLDNTAPT
+1035 SRLDNDAPT
-1044 VTINDLK
+1044 IAINDLT
-1051 NTAHADQ
+1051 NLTHADQ

-1071 VKSVTAK
+1071 VKTVTAK
-1078 WNDSGATLTKNGDGT
+1078 WNDRDAALTNNGDGT
-1093 YTTTCPNTTGSWKLT
+1093 YTTTCPDTTGSWKLT

-1113 GVGNNS
+1113 KAGNS
-1119 NKESK
+1119 SK
-1124 TYTVNLD
+1124 KVSATYTVNLD
-1131 KPVLTVTKTGS
+1131 KPVLAVTKTGS

-1164 LPDGTQTDKLNG
+1164 LPDGTQTKELTG
-1176 TFTLIE
+1176 SFTLTETGPHI
-1182 SGTYTI
+1182 I

-1196 FVSKEITVP
+1196 FVSKEITVT

-1220 DSMASDKLTV
+1220 DSVASDKLTV

-1242 VKQDSSA
+1242 VKQGSSA
-1249 LTVTADSEETGNY
+1249 VTVTADSEEIGSY

-1276 TATDEAGNTDNGSIT
+1276 TAKDAAGNTGRGSIA
-1291 VYALINGDNTT
+1291 VYALVNDDNTT
-1302 LKLPEADGTYGAL
+1302 LKFPAADGTYGAL

-1338 ADSSMEV
+1338 ADSSMKV
-1345 TAYKLYARWIPV
+1345 TAYTLYARWIPL

-1377 FGKGAAL
+1377 FGKGAEL
-1384 PADWTKQCA
+1384 PDDWTKQCA

-1398 YTAATGGSKIDKIG
+1398 YTAATGGSRIYNIG

-1488 GTVTIQPGCTTAG
+1488 GTMTIQPGCTTAG

-1525 AALRKNEVA
+1525 AAVRENEVAATCTTDGSYDEVVYCADCRKELSREKKTVDALGHDCVHHNAKAATCTEKGWEAYDTCPRCDYTTYKETPAKGHSKGDAKKEKEVA

-1548 CTVCKAEISRESKST
+1548 CTVCKAEISRESKTT
-1563 PATGHSFGAWTVVKE
+1563 PAAGHSFGAWTVVKE
-1578 ATCTAEGHET
+1578 ATCTAEGHKT

-1601 IGKLSHTKSG
+1601 IGKLSHEESD
-1611 WIKDENNH
+1611 WITDENNH

-1631 DKTAHTF
+1631 DETAHTF
-1638 SNWVID
+1638 GNWVID

-1651 EGSRHRECIICGR
+1651 EGSRHRECIICGHI
-1664 VNREI
+1664 NRET
-1669 IPALGHTHSF
+1669 IPELGHTHIF
-1679 DREVTEHEYLK
+1679 DREVTEDKYLK
-1690 SEATCTTAAV
+1690 SEATCTM
-1700 YYKSCKC
+1700 
-1707 GEKGTETFTRGDA
+1707 
-1720 LGHNFTVIQHDES
+1720 
-1733 QHWKQCSRCGTTSER
+1733 
-1748 NSHFGGVATCTE
+1748 
-1760 QPVCSECGQKYGIAL
+1760 
-1775 GHDYVHHDAKA
+1775 
-1786 ATCTEK
+1786 
-1792 GWETYDTC
+1792 
-1800 SRCDYTTYKETPAAG
+1800 
-1815 HTAGA
+1815 
-1820 AVRENEVAA
+1820 
-1829 ICTSA
+1829 
-1834 GSYDEVIYCTVCKA
+1834 
-1848 EISRESKS
+1848 
-1856 TPATGHSFGAWTVV
+1856 
-1870 KEATCTAEGCE
+1870 
-1881 ERVCIVCSAKE
+1881 
-1892 DKDIGKLSHTKS
+1892 
-1904 GWIKDEN
+1904 
-1911 NHWKK
+1911 
-1916 CTVCDVIVGA
+1916 
-1926 KEEHVFG
+1926 
-1933 DWITD
+1933 
-1938 TPATE
+1938 
-1943 NTAGSRHQECSLCK
+1943 
-1957 YKNTEI
+1957 
-1963 IPVLSHTHKYDKEAT
+1963 
-1978 DEKYLKSAATCT
+1978 
-1990 VPAVYYKSC
+1990 PAVYYKSC
-1999 KCGEKGTE
+1999 ECGE
-2007 TFEYGTVN
+2007 
-2015 PDNHTGGTE
+2015 
-2024 IRNASE
+2024 
-2030 ANHVLQTKGYTGDTY
+2030 
-2045 CRGCNTKLSSGTEIL
+2045 
-2060 PGDHIPESVWKMN
+2060 
-2073 ENNHW
+2073 
-2078 KECSVLGCDIII
+2078 
-2090 ENTSGAHV
+2090 
-2098 YDGDGDADCNI
+2098 
-2109 CGYTRTII
+2109 
-2117 PIHKHSLE
+2117 
-2125 KVSAVAATCT
+2125 T
-2135 STGNTEHYKCEDCDK
+2135 STDT
-2150 LFSDPAGTKEI
+2150 FT
-2161 TAESVIVGMLPH
+2161 SVNAL
-2173 SPKELPAIEA
+2173 
-2183 TCENTGLSA
+2183 
-2192 GSKCENCDTIIIE
+2192 
-2205 QTVTAAKG
+2205 G
-2213 HDFVSG
+2213 HDFIVLQH
-2219 IWRYDTAQHWKKC
+2219 DENQHWKKC

-2242 NHVYDNEQDNICNV
+2242 NHIYDNEQDNICNV
-2256 CGYNHDIIPVH
+2256 CGYNRGIAPAHT
-2267 IHNWAAE
+2267 HNWADA
-2274 WLHDT
+2274 WSHNT

-2288 SDCDVTENILKAGY
+2288 SDCDVAENSLKDGY

-2359 KPATS
+2359 KPVTS

-2369 EQRICIR
+2369 EQRICMR

-2408 TCTEPAV
+2408 TCTMPAV

-2491 ALIKV
+2491 TLIKV

-2511 WKCSDCG
+2511 WKCSECG

-2543 SIWSSDTACHWHQ
+2543 SVWSSDTACHWHQ
-2556 CIACCIAETDKAAHI
+2556 CIACIAETDKAAHI

-2576 ITTPATTTSEGVKTF
+2576 ITTPPTTTEEGIKTY
-2591 TCEICKATKTES
+2591 TCEVCGTAKTES
-2603 IAKIPSGGGVTPP
+2603 VPKRHSGGGVTPP
-2616 KNDAITVDVTGDKT
+2616 KKDTITVDVTGDKT

-2635 AEISGDTASIAEI
+2635 AEISGDTTSIAEI
-2648 GKNDIDKAG
+2648 GRNDIDKAG
-2657 AGTDLIIDLTVIP
+2657 AGADITIDLTVLP
-2670 NEVVSVTVTKK
+2670 NEIAEVTVTKN

-2903 TFYKYYIRAYKVVDG
+2903 TFYKYYIKAYRLVDG
-2918 KRVTIS
+2918 RRVTVS
-2924 TSKEIHFVTDVKGYK
+2924 RSEEIHFVTDVKGYK

-2999 ITAEKAGSCNI
+2999 ITAEKAGRCNI

>member
-7 RLLCVTV
+7 RLLCVTI

-32 EDIRVS
+32 EDTRVS

-48 DTSFNIKGVDVAR
+48 DTSFNIKGVDKNR
-61 EYWTTF
+61 KYWTTF
-67 LDWGY
+67 LDRGY
-72 NTAVSVD
+72 DTAVSVD
-79 GGKKRIKPGKLIAS
+79 DGKKRIKPGKLIAS
-93 GLRLDV
+93 GLSLDV
-99 TLDKEGDNYV
+99 TLDRESNNYI
-109 KVQYTLTNTGSKPHT
+109 KVQYTLTNTGSKTHT

-206 SYSWNA
+206 SYSWTA
-212 TVEPGK
+212 TVEPGQ

-236 GTPTIPQPEEIIPE
+236 GTPTIPQPEEIVPD
-250 PEITLTTNELYFTE
+250 PEITLNTSELYFTE

-330 SAINVTNTNK
+330 SAINVTNTNN

-369 MTLNDGSVKTASA
+369 MTLKDGSVKTASA
-382 VNTKNGSIKAVAT
+382 VNMKNGSIKAVAT

-406 VYAKASDGTII
+406 AYAKASDGTII

-480 VTFAKGETSKS
+480 VTFAKGVRSKN
-491 VTVTELGAN
+491 VTVTEKTAN
-500 KAYLSSTATAYT
+500 TAYYTNDITAHT
-512 NAARTYQLE
+512 NADRTYQLE

-526 GGAAIDGNK
+526 GGATIDGNK
-535 AKATRTMTVDTAKKV
+535 AKATRTMTKSSSYTVSRSV
-550 DRNIYNAFITIAEYS
+550 YNEQARRVTIT
-565 SEMTRGD
+565 D
-572 YDSDKLGWTKNAKG
+572 NNKW
-586 SAAARTVPVEIKSVD
+586 
-601 SDYWRNTASAFKYYM
+601 
-616 SLDIKEVESGYQHIQ
+616 
-631 VASGNSMDL
+631 VADHS
-640 SFYPKTGAYRDS
+640 
-652 STNDVISNLNNYT
+652 
-665 AVYAMTLE
+665 
-673 HGGNSKDTSYKS
+673 
-685 YSFPSQAATTARTP
+685 
-699 TTEFIKEGKGDK
+699 GKGDWKIYFKNNRGKNADQLNFNVQRSLDASDLSIAYLK
-711 KALLFPVD
+711 KTAKNLLYRADFTYREDEDGYQLVWMGPEAP
-719 TKNITVGYGGSGS
+719 GYGPLEIGSKKCIDMNTSLGCAYFTATWETNNGKTAAMSLPAMSGS
-732 GSDKWMEKQEQHK
+732 EIKAVNDFINRYIAEINGKKYVEFGIDDTVHVWFSSAGADKDIWHMESYTDYIK
-745 IRLVDACE
+745 VYDVNE
-753 PQLVAIA
+753 PQLIAIA

-777 IFDEIVDSVN
+777 IFDEIVDSTN
-787 SAKKNLSSSSTIDT
+787 SSLSSSSTITT

-824 ANAGSSIKLKT
+824 TNAGSPIKLSK
-835 LDCASRIK
+835 LDCDSQIK
-843 DMCDESGTNA
+843 DMCDDTGKVSGFITEKSA
-853 GFSDSPTTM
+853 SVT
-862 VEVGKVA
+862 VGTVA
-869 APTVSIGTIT
+869 APTISIGTIT
-879 NASGVLTGNI
+879 NASGVLTGKI
-889 TATNAEKLE
+889 TATNAKKLE
-898 YVWTKTSTVPA
+898 YVWTDSKTVPA
-909 FGWRMLSNTTSST
+909 SGWRMLSNTTSST

-944 TATAYKSVEIP
+944 TATAYKSVAIP

-973 SSWAK
+973 SGWVK
-978 TRNITVT
+978 TRSITVT

-999 GGSETVAGSSYTAKT
+999 GGSETVTGSSYTAKT

-1023 YNEETITRQVAV
+1023 YNGETVTRQAVV
-1035 SRLDNTAPT
+1035 SRLDNDAPT
-1044 VTINDLK
+1044 IAINDLT
-1051 NTAHADQ
+1051 NLTHADQ
-1058 VTLTFSVTDGGSG
+1058 VTLTFSATDGGSG

-1196 FVSKEITVP
+1196 FVSQEITVT

-1220 DSMASDKLTV
+1220 DSEASDKLSV
-1230 EVMVYEERGMPT
+1230 DVLVYEERGMPT
-1242 VKQDSSA
+1242 VKQGVSA
-1249 LTVTADSEETGNY
+1249 VTVTADTEEAGNY
-1262 TGSFTVTEGGVYTV
+1262 IGSFIVAKGGKYTV
-1276 TATDEAGNTDNGSIT
+1276 TATDAAGNADNGSIT

-1315 PTPDERTG
+1315 PTPDEKTG

-1345 TAYKLYARWIPV
+1345 TAYTLYAHWTPL
-1357 TYEVTLIGDRDSGT
+1357 TYKVTLIGDRDSGT

-1377 FGKGAAL
+1377 FGKGTAL
-1384 PADWTKQCA
+1384 PDDWTKQCA

-1398 YTAATGGSKIDKIG
+1398 YTAATGGSRIYNIG

-1459 AWSKDADKHWHKCSV
+1459 AWSKDADKHWHKCSGCDIRNSEEKHNFNDWTIATPATEKEEGLKRRV
-1474 CGDKTNEETHSWDK
+1474 CKVCEYSEEVIIPKLEHTHK
-1488 GTVTIQPGCTTAG
+1488 LTKVIGTPATCTEGG
-1501 TKTFGCICGAT
+1501 TKDYWRCDGCD
-1512 KTENIDAAGHTAG
+1512 KRFENEQGTTVITDINIPAKGHSKGDA
-1525 AALRKNEVA
+1525 KKEKEVA
-1534 ATCTTDGSYDEVIY
+1534 ATCTSAGRYDEVIY
-1548 CTVCKAEISRESKST
+1548 CTVCKAEISRESKTT
-1563 PATGHSFGAWTVVKE
+1563 PAAGHSFGAWTVVKE

-1588 RVCSVC
+1588 RVCS
-1594 SAKEDKD
+1594 
-1601 IGKLSHTKSG
+1601 
-1611 WIKDENNH
+1611 
-1619 WKICTV
+1619 
-1625 CNAVIE
+1625 
-1631 DKTAHTF
+1631 
-1638 SNWVID
+1638 
-1644 ENATEAT
+1644 
-1651 EGSRHRECIICGR
+1651 
-1664 VNREI
+1664 
-1669 IPALGHTHSF
+1669 
-1679 DREVTEHEYLK
+1679 
-1690 SEATCTTAAV
+1690 
-1700 YYKSCKC
+1700 
-1707 GEKGTETFTRGDA
+1707 
-1720 LGHNFTVIQHDES
+1720 
-1733 QHWKQCSRCGTTSER
+1733 
-1748 NSHFGGVATCTE
+1748 
-1760 QPVCSECGQKYGIAL
+1760 
-1775 GHDYVHHDAKA
+1775 
-1786 ATCTEK
+1786 
-1792 GWETYDTC
+1792 
-1800 SRCDYTTYKETPAAG
+1800 
-1815 HTAGA
+1815 
-1820 AVRENEVAA
+1820 
-1829 ICTSA
+1829 
-1834 GSYDEVIYCTVCKA
+1834 
-1848 EISRESKS
+1848 
-1856 TPATGHSFGAWTVV
+1856 
-1870 KEATCTAEGCE
+1870 
-1881 ERVCIVCSAKE
+1881 VCSAKE

-2060 PGDHIPESVWKMN
+2060 PGNHIPESVWKMN

-2078 KECSVLGCDIII
+2078 KECSVSGCDIII

-2117 PIHKHSLE
+2117 PIHKHGLE
-2125 KVSAVAATCT
+2125 LVEAVAATCT
-2135 STGNTEHYKCEDCDK
+2135 STGNTEHYKCEDCGK

-2192 GSKCENCDTIIIE
+2192 GSKCENCDTIIVE

-2213 HDFVSG
+2213 HDFISG
-2219 IWRYDTAQHWKKC
+2219 IWRYDTALHWKKC
-2232 SRCDVTDTKE
+2232 SRCDLTDTKE
-2242 NHVYDNEQDNICNV
+2242 NHVFDNEQDNICKV
-2256 CGYNHDIIPVH
+2256 CGYNRGIAPAHT
-2267 IHNWAAE
+2267 HNWADA
-2274 WLHDT
+2274 WSHNT

-2288 SDCDVTENILKAGY
+2288 SDCDVTENSLKDGY

-2345 TKALDHEWGNWVVT
+2345 TKALDHDWGNWVVT

-2369 EQRICIR
+2369 EQRKCMR
-2376 DSSHV
+2376 DPSHV

-2399 KDEYIKSAA
+2399 KDEYIKTVA

-2491 ALIKV
+2491 TLIKV

-2511 WKCSDCG
+2511 WKCSECG

-2543 SIWSSDTACHWHQ
+2543 SVWSSDTACHWHQ
-2556 CIACCIAETDKAAHI
+2556 CIACIAETDKAAHI

-2576 ITTPATTTSEGVKTF
+2576 ITTPPTITEEGIKTY
-2591 TCEICKATKTES
+2591 TCEVCGTAKTES
-2603 IAKIPSGGGVTPP
+2603 VPKRHSGGGVTPP
-2616 KNDAITVDVTGDKT
+2616 KNDTITVDVTGDKT

-2648 GKNDIDKAG
+2648 GRNDIDKAG
-2657 AGTDLIIDLTVIP
+2657 AGVDITIDLTVLP
-2670 NEVVSVTVTKK
+2670 NEIAEVTVTKN

-2737 KAQKDT
+2737 KAQKDA

-2834 TLDKVIYVRSIKYS
+2834 TSDKVIYVRSIKYS

-2855 TFNKVSGADGYYVY
+2855 TFNKVSGVDGYYVY
-2869 GNRCNTDKVYKFKK
+2869 GNRCNTDKVYKFKR
-2883 LATLKGNDNTV
+2883 LATLKGDDNTV

-2903 TFYKYYIRAYKVVDG
+2903 TFYKYYIKAYKVVDG
-2918 KRVTIS
+2918 RRVTVS
-2924 TSKEIHFVTDVKGYK
+2924 RSEEIHFVTDVKGYK

-2953 TLNKGKTFNLKNR
+2953 TLNKGKIFNLKNR

-2988 SRVAKVNSRGR
+2988 SRVAKVNSKGR
-2999 ITAEKAGSCNI
+2999 ITAEKAGRCNI

>member
-7 RLLCVTV
+7 RLLCVTI

-32 EDIRVS
+32 EDTRVS

-48 DTSFNIKGVDVAR
+48 DTSFNIKGVDKNR
-61 EYWTTF
+61 KYWTTF
-67 LDWGY
+67 LDRGY
-72 NTAVSVD
+72 DTAVSVD
-79 GGKKRIKPGKLIAS
+79 DGKKRIKPGKLIAS
-93 GLRLDV
+93 GLSLDV
-99 TLDKEGDNYV
+99 TLDRESNNYI
-109 KVQYTLTNTGSKPHT
+109 KVQYTLTNTGSKTHT

-206 SYSWNA
+206 SYSWTA
-212 TVEPGK
+212 TVEPGQ

-236 GTPTIPQPEEIIPE
+236 GTPTIPQPEEIVPD
-250 PEITLTTNELYFTE
+250 PEITLNTSELYLTE
-264 GESLPA
+264 GDSLPA

-330 SAINVTNTNK
+330 SAINVTNTNN

-382 VNTKNGSIKAVAT
+382 VNMKNGSIKAVAT

-406 VYAKASDGTII
+406 AYAKASDGTII

-442 NTFTIS
+442 STFTIS

-473 FTHKADS
+473 FTHATGS
-480 VTFAKGETSKS
+480 VKFAKGETSKS

-500 KAYLSSTATAYT
+500 KAYRSSTATAYT
-512 NAARTYQLE
+512 NANRTYQLE

-526 GGAAIDGNK
+526 GGATIDGNK
-535 AKATRTMTVDTAKKV
+535 AKATRIMTVDTAKKV

-699 TTEFIKEGKGDK
+699 TTEFIKAGKGDK

-732 GSDKWMEKQEQHK
+732 GSDKWMEKDEQHK
-745 IRLVDACE
+745 IKLVDAIE
-753 PQLVAIA
+753 PQLIAIA
-760 PMAGGKYLQG
+760 PMAEGKYLQG
-770 DSVTVSL
+770 DSVTISL

-787 SAKKNLSSSSTIDT
+787 SAKSNLSSSSTITT

-843 DMCDESGTNA
+843 DLCDESGTNA
-853 GFSDSPTTM
+853 GFSGSPTTT

-869 APTVSIGTIT
+869 APIVNVTDLT
-879 NASGVLTGNI
+879 NSSGVLKGTI
-889 TATNAEKLE
+889 TATNAAKLE
-898 YVWTKTSTVPA
+898 YVWTKTGAVPA
-909 FGWRMLSNTTSST
+909 SGWRMLSNTTSAT
-922 VKTRQTSG
+922 VTTRQTSG

-944 TATAYKSVEIP
+944 TATAYKSVAIP

-965 DLTVNANN
+965 ELTVNANN

-978 TRNITVT
+978 TRSITVT
-985 RSPGDATVTVKTPE
+985 RSPANATVKVKTPE
-999 GGSETVAGSSYTAKT
+999 GGSETVTGSSYTAKT

-1023 YNEETITRQVAV
+1023 YNGETVTRQAVV
-1035 SRLDNTAPT
+1035 SRLDNDAPT
-1044 VTINDLK
+1044 IAINDLT
-1051 NTAHADQ
+1051 NLTHADQ
-1058 VTLTFSVTDGGSG
+1058 VTLTFSVADGGSG
-1071 VKSVTAK
+1071 VKTVTAK
-1078 WNDSGATLTKNGDGT
+1078 WNDRDAALTNNGDGT
-1093 YTTTCPNTTGSWKLT
+1093 YTTTCPDTTGSWKLT

-1113 GVGNNS
+1113 GVGNSS
-1119 NKESK
+1119 NKVSA

-1131 KPVLTVTKTGS
+1131 KPVLAVNKTGS
-1142 TKQGINYNYSVDD
+1142 TSQGVSYSYSVNAN
-1155 KGNEDVIVY
+1155 GNEDVTVY
-1164 LPDGTQTDKLNG
+1164 IPDGTQTDKLNG

-1196 FVSKEITVP
+1196 FVSKEITVT
-1205 ETVDGVAPEVRLYAD
+1205 ETVDGVAPEVRLYVD
-1220 DSMASDKLTV
+1220 DSMASDELTV
-1230 EVMVYEERGMPT
+1230 EVLVYEERGMPT

-1249 LTVTADSEETGNY
+1249 LTMTADSEETGNY

-1345 TAYKLYARWIPV
+1345 TAYTLYARWTPL
-1357 TYEVTLIGDRDSGT
+1357 TYKVTLIGNGGSGKN
-1371 DLTSYT
+1371 LTSYT
-1377 FGKGAAL
+1377 FGKGTAL
-1384 PADWTKQCA
+1384 PDDWTKQCA

-1398 YTAATGGSKIDKIG
+1398 YTAATGGSRIYNIG

-1459 AWSKDADKHWHKCSV
+1459 AWSKDADKHWHKCSR
-1474 CGDKTNEETHSWDK
+1474 CDDKKDEAAHEWDE
-1488 GTVTIQPGCTTAG
+1488 GLITTPPTCTTAG
-1501 TKTFGCICGAT
+1501 TRTFTCNVCSEK
-1512 KTENIDAAGHTAG
+1512 KTETIKAKGHTKG
-1525 AALRKNEVA
+1525 AVVKENEIA
-1534 ATCTTDGSYDEVIY
+1534 ANCTSGGSYDEVVY
-1548 CTVCKAEISRESKST
+1548 CTDCREKLSREKK
-1563 PATGHSFGAWTVVKE
+1563 TV
-1578 ATCTAEGHET
+1578 
-1588 RVCSVC
+1588 
-1594 SAKEDKD
+1594 
-1601 IGKLSHTKSG
+1601 
-1611 WIKDENNH
+1611 
-1619 WKICTV
+1619 
-1625 CNAVIE
+1625 
-1631 DKTAHTF
+1631 
-1638 SNWVID
+1638 
-1644 ENATEAT
+1644 
-1651 EGSRHRECIICGR
+1651 
-1664 VNREI
+1664 
-1669 IPALGHTHSF
+1669 
-1679 DREVTEHEYLK
+1679 
-1690 SEATCTTAAV
+1690 
-1700 YYKSCKC
+1700 
-1707 GEKGTETFTRGDA
+1707 DA
-1720 LGHNFTVIQHDES
+1720 LGHDRI
-1733 QHWKQCSRCGTTSER
+1733 
-1748 NSHFGGVATCTE
+1748 
-1760 QPVCSECGQKYGIAL
+1760 
-1775 GHDYVHHDAKA
+1775 HHDAKA

-1792 GWETYDTC
+1792 GWEAYDTC

-1815 HTAGA
+1815 H
-1820 AVRENEVAA
+1820 
-1829 ICTSA
+1829 
-1834 GSYDEVIYCTVCKA
+1834 
-1848 EISRESKS
+1848 
-1856 TPATGHSFGAWTVV
+1856 SFELEKV
-1870 KEATCTAEGCE
+1870 
-1881 ERVCIVCSAKE
+1881 
-1892 DKDIGKLSHTKS
+1892 
-1904 GWIKDEN
+1904 
-1911 NHWKK
+1911 
-1916 CTVCDVIVGA
+1916 
-1926 KEEHVFG
+1926 
-1933 DWITD
+1933 
-1938 TPATE
+1938 
-1943 NTAGSRHQECSLCK
+1943 
-1957 YKNTEI
+1957 
-1963 IPVLSHTHKYDKEAT
+1963 
-1978 DEKYLKSAATCT
+1978 DEKYLKSEATCAA
-1990 VPAVYYKSC
+1990 PAVYYKSC
-1999 KCGEKGTE
+1999 KCGEKGTD

-2030 ANHVLQTKGYTGDTY
+2030 ANHALQTKGYTGDTY
-2045 CRGCNTKLSSGTEIL
+2045 CRGCNTKLGSGTEIL
-2060 PGDHIPESVWKMN
+2060 PGDHTPDSVWKMN

-2078 KECSVLGCDIII
+2078 KECSISGCGAVI

-2135 STGNTEHYKCEDCDK
+2135 STGNTEHYKCEDCGK

-2161 TAESVIVGMLPH
+2161 TAESVIAGMLPH
-2173 SPKELPAIEA
+2173 SPKELPAVEA

-2192 GSKCENCDTIIIE
+2192 GSKCENCGTIIIE
-2205 QTVTAAKG
+2205 QTVTAARG
-2213 HDFVSG
+2213 HDFISG
-2219 IWRYDTAQHWKKC
+2219 MWKYDTAQHWKKC
-2232 SRCDVTDTKE
+2232 SRCDMTDAKAA
-2242 NHVYDNEQDNICNV
+2242 HVYEDDSDASCNV
-2256 CGYNHDIIPVH
+2256 CGYNRNIAPAHTHD
-2267 IHNWAAE
+2267 WADA
-2274 WLHDT
+2274 WSHDNT
-2279 AYHWHECLS
+2279 YHWHECLN
-2288 SDCDVTENILKAGY
+2288 SDCDVTDNMHKAGY
-2302 AAHIEAAAV
+2302 AAHTEAAAV
-2311 RENETAATCT
+2311 RENEEAADCEK
-2321 TDGSY
+2321 DGSY
-2326 DEVVYCTDCHAEIS
+2326 EEVIYCTECNAEIS

-2345 TKALDHEWGNWVVT
+2345 VKASGHDWGNWVVT

-2369 EQRICIR
+2369 EQRVCRR

-2381 ETKIIPALTHTH
+2381 ETKILPAITHTH
-2393 QYSEVV
+2393 QYSEAV
-2399 KDEYIKSAA
+2399 KVDCIKSAA

-2422 GETSTD
+2422 GAMSAETFIYGD
-2428 TFTSGN
+2428 
-2434 ALGHDFIV
+2434 ALGHEFKWA
-2442 LQHDENQHWKK
+2442 HDDAQHWER
-2453 CSRCDV
+2453 CSRCYAAETTADHVYDNEQDVSCDICGYMRTVTPAHTHDWAAAWSYDNACHWHECLNSGCDV
-2459 TDIKSDHDYD
+2459 TENSSKYGYAAHVPGAAAT
-2469 SEQDNIC
+2469 ETEPQIC
-2476 NVCGYNRGIAPGHTH
+2476 TECGYIIQAAQGHTH
-2491 ALIKV
+2491 TLIKV

-2543 SIWSSDTACHWHQ
+2543 SIWSSDTVCHWHQ
-2556 CIACCIAETDKAAHI
+2556 CIACIAETDKAAHI

-2576 ITTPATTTSEGVKTF
+2576 ITTPPTTTEEGVKTY
-2591 TCEICKATKTES
+2591 TCEVCGT
-2603 IAKIPSGGGVTPP
+2603 AKQ
-2616 KNDAITVDVTGDKT
+2616 NLYL
-2630 SVKIT
+2630 
-2635 AEISGDTASIAEI
+2635 
-2648 GKNDIDKAG
+2648 N
-2657 AGTDLIIDLTVIP
+2657 
-2670 NEVVSVTVTKK
+2670 
-2681 SLENIYDSE
+2681 
-2690 TDNVSIKLTETTVNM
+2690 
-2705 DRATLKN
+2705 
-2712 IIEQMNGSD
+2712 
-2721 LKLVV
+2721 
-2726 DKHQD
+2726 
-2731 ALESMN
+2731 
-2737 KAQKDT
+2737 
-2743 LKGMKNPKLID
+2743 
-2754 AYFISGGIR
+2754 GIR
-2763 ITDFKGGSVEI
+2763 VAALL
-2774 KVPYSDK
+2774 
-2781 KRVRAWYI
+2781 RLR
-2789 DDNGKKEKVPVK
+2789 
-2801 YDGKT
+2801 
-2806 AVLTISHFSHYVI
+2806 TI
-2819 EEDSSNNVK
+2819 
-2828 PAHVKK
+2828 
-2834 TLDKVIYVRSIKYS
+2834 
-2848 KKTGTKI
+2848 
-2855 TFNKVSGADGYYVY
+2855 
-2869 GNRCNTDKVYKFKK
+2869 
-2883 LATLKGNDNTV
+2883 
-2894 FVHKKTAKN
+2894 
-2903 TFYKYYIRAYKVVDG
+2903 
-2918 KRVTIS
+2918 
-2924 TSKEIHFVTDVKGYK
+2924 
-2939 YGNPT
+2939 
-2944 KVALSSKKC
+2944 LS
-2953 TLNKGKTFNLKNR
+2953 L
-2966 VKVYSSKK
+2966 
-2974 VLLHTDKVR
+2974 
-2983 YVSSD
+2983 
-2988 SRVAKVNSRGR
+2988 
-2999 ITAEKAGSCNI
+2999 
-3010 YAIAQNG
+3010 
-3017 RAAKITVT
+3017 
-3025 VK
+3025 

>member
-7 RLLCVTV
+7 RLLCVTI

-22 MPATAQAATG
+22 MPATAQAEAG
-32 EDIRVS
+32 ESADVS
-38 GETVKAYKIG
+38 GSTVEAYKIG
-48 DTSFNIKGVDVAR
+48 ETSFNVKGVDGAR

-67 LDWGY
+67 LDRGY
-72 NTAVSVD
+72 DTAVSVD
-79 GGKKRIKPGKLIAS
+79 GRKTRNRPGRLIAS
-93 GLRLDV
+93 GLSLDV
-99 TLDKEGDNYV
+99 TLDRESNNYI
-109 KVQYTLTNTGSKPHT
+109 KVQYTLSNTGSKVHK
-124 VKVGSYADVMIDDND
+124 VKVGSHADVMIDNND
-139 RAPIYAT
+139 RAPVCAT
-146 EAGGNTLLM
+146 EDYGKTLSM

-161 DYAFKLVAPTC
+161 NYAFKLIAPTC
-172 DTLWYGYYG
+172 DTLWYGHYT
-181 KCVKKCFTNMENRGP
+181 KCFNECFTDMKNRGP
-196 SNVYKKDSGI
+196 KNVYSKDSGI
-206 SYSWNA
+206 SYSWTA
-212 TVEPGK
+212 TVEPGQ

-236 GTPTIPQPEEIIPE
+236 GTPTIPQPEEIVPD
-250 PEITLTTNELYFTE
+250 PEITLNTSELYLTE
-264 GESLPA
+264 GDSLPA

-292 NTPGTYTVTYTATNK
+292 NTPGTYTVSYKAVNS
-307 KGTKKEASLTVHI
+307 KGTASADLKLHVI
-320 LQKPAELSQA
+320 PKPAALSQTTSTA
-330 SAINVTNTNK
+330 SVTNS

-369 MTLNDGSVKTASA
+369 MTLKDGSVKTASA
-382 VNTKNGSIKAVAT
+382 VNMKNGSIKAVAT

-406 VYAKASDGTII
+406 AYAKASDGTII

-448 RTGGTDGEQT
+448 RTGGTDGAQT

-480 VTFAKGETSKS
+480 VTFAKGVRSKN
-491 VTVTELGAN
+491 VTVTEKTAN
-500 KAYLSSTATAYT
+500 TAYYTNDITAHT
-512 NAARTYQLE
+512 NADRTYQLE
-521 IYRVS
+521 IYRVE
-526 GGAAIDGNK
+526 GGATIDGNK
-535 AKATRTMTVDTAKKV
+535 AKATRTMTKSSSYTISRNVYKEQARSVTITDNNKWVADHSGTGNWKIYFKNDRKKNTDQLNFNVQRSLDASNLSIAYLKKTAKNLLYRADFTYREDEDGYQLVWMGPEAPGYGPLEIGSKKCIDMNTSLGCAYFTATWETNNNKTAAMSLPAMSGSEIKAV
-550 DRNIYNAFITIAEYS
+550 NDFINRYIAEINGKKYVEFGIDDTVHVWFS
-565 SEMTRGD
+565 SAGVKEDIWHMESYTD
-572 YDSDKLGWTKNAKG
+572 Y
-586 SAAARTVPVEIKSVD
+586 IKV
-601 SDYWRNTASAFKYYM
+601 
-616 SLDIKEVESGYQHIQ
+616 H
-631 VASGNSMDL
+631 
-640 SFYPKTGAYRDS
+640 
-652 STNDVISNLNNYT
+652 DVN
-665 AVYAMTLE
+665 
-673 HGGNSKDTSYKS
+673 
-685 YSFPSQAATTARTP
+685 
-699 TTEFIKEGKGDK
+699 
-711 KALLFPVD
+711 
-719 TKNITVGYGGSGS
+719 
-732 GSDKWMEKQEQHK
+732 
-745 IRLVDACE
+745 E
-753 PQLVAIA
+753 PQLIAIA

-777 IFDEIVDSVN
+777 IFDEIVDSTN
-787 SAKKNLSSSSTIDT
+787 STNSGLSSSSTITT

-824 ANAGSSIKLKT
+824 TNAGSPIKLSK
-835 LDCASRIK
+835 LDCASQIK
-843 DMCDESGTNA
+843 DMCDDTGKVSGFISEKSASVT
-853 GFSDSPTTM
+853 
-862 VEVGKVA
+862 VGTVA

-879 NASGVLTGNI
+879 NASGVLTGKI
-889 TATNAEKLE
+889 TATNAKKLE
-898 YVWTKTSTVPA
+898 YVWTDSKTVPA
-909 FGWRMLSNTTSST
+909 SGWRILNNTTSST

-944 TATAYKSVEIP
+944 TATAYKSVAIP

-978 TRNITVT
+978 TRSITVT
-985 RSPGDATVTVKTPE
+985 RSPGNATVKVKTPE
-999 GGSETVAGSSYTAKT
+999 GGSETVTGSSYTAET

-1023 YNEETITRQVAV
+1023 YNGETVTRQAV
-1035 SRLDNTAPT
+1035 VSKLDNTAPNIE
-1044 VTINDLK
+1044 INDLK

-1058 VTLTFSVTDGGSG
+1058 VALTFSVTDGGSG

-1078 WNDSGATLTKNGDGT
+1078 WNNSGAALTKNGDGT

-1131 KPVLTVTKTGS
+1131 KPVLAVTKTGS

-1164 LPDGTQTDKLNG
+1164 LPDGTQTKELKG
-1176 TFTLIE
+1176 SFTLTETGPHI
-1182 SGTYTI
+1182 I

-1196 FVSKEITVP
+1196 FVSKEITVT

-1220 DSMASDKLTV
+1220 DSVASDKLTV

-1242 VKQDSSA
+1242 VKQGSSA
-1249 LTVTADSEETGNY
+1249 VTVTADSEEIGSY

-1276 TATDEAGNTDNGSIT
+1276 TAKDAAGNTGRGSIA
-1291 VYALINGDNTT
+1291 VYALVNDDNTT
-1302 LKLPEADGTYGAL
+1302 LKFPAADGTYGAL

-1338 ADSSMEV
+1338 ANSSMKV
-1345 TAYKLYARWIPV
+1345 TAYTLYARWIPL
-1357 TYEVTLIGDRDSGT
+1357 TYEVTLIGNGGSGKN
-1371 DLTSYT
+1371 LTSYT
-1377 FGKGAAL
+1377 FGKGTAL
-1384 PADWTKQCA
+1384 PDDWTKQCA

-1398 YTAATGGSKIDKIG
+1398 YTAATGGSRIYNIG

-1459 AWSKDADKHWHKCSV
+1459 TWSKDADKHWHKCSV

-1488 GTVTIQPGCTTAG
+1488 GTMTIQPGCTTAG

-1525 AALRKNEVA
+1525 AAVRENEVAATCTTDGSYDEVVYCADCRKELSREKKTVDALGHDCVHHNAKAATCTEKGWEAYDTCSRCDYTTYKETPAKGHSKGDAKKEKEVA

-1548 CTVCKAEISRESKST
+1548 CTVCKAEISRESKTT
-1563 PATGHSFGAWTVVKE
+1563 PAAGHSFGAWTVVKE

-1601 IGKLSHTKSG
+1601 IGKLSHEESD
-1611 WIKDENNH
+1611 WITDENNH

-1625 CNAVIE
+1625 CDAVIE

-1638 SNWVID
+1638 GNWVID

-1664 VNREI
+1664 INRET

-1690 SEATCTTAAV
+1690 S
-1700 YYKSCKC
+1700 
-1707 GEKGTETFTRGDA
+1707 
-1720 LGHNFTVIQHDES
+1720 
-1733 QHWKQCSRCGTTSER
+1733 
-1748 NSHFGGVATCTE
+1748 
-1760 QPVCSECGQKYGIAL
+1760 
-1775 GHDYVHHDAKA
+1775 
-1786 ATCTEK
+1786 
-1792 GWETYDTC
+1792 
-1800 SRCDYTTYKETPAAG
+1800 
-1815 HTAGA
+1815 
-1820 AVRENEVAA
+1820 
-1829 ICTSA
+1829 
-1834 GSYDEVIYCTVCKA
+1834 
-1848 EISRESKS
+1848 
-1856 TPATGHSFGAWTVV
+1856 
-1870 KEATCTAEGCE
+1870 
-1881 ERVCIVCSAKE
+1881 
-1892 DKDIGKLSHTKS
+1892 
-1904 GWIKDEN
+1904 
-1911 NHWKK
+1911 
-1916 CTVCDVIVGA
+1916 
-1926 KEEHVFG
+1926 
-1933 DWITD
+1933 
-1938 TPATE
+1938 
-1943 NTAGSRHQECSLCK
+1943 
-1957 YKNTEI
+1957 
-1963 IPVLSHTHKYDKEAT
+1963 
-1978 DEKYLKSAATCT
+1978 AATCT

-1999 KCGEKGTE
+1999 NCGEKGTE
-2007 TFEYGTVN
+2007 TF
-2015 PDNHTGGTE
+2015 
-2024 IRNASE
+2024 
-2030 ANHVLQTKGYTGDTY
+2030 
-2045 CRGCNTKLSSGTEIL
+2045 
-2060 PGDHIPESVWKMN
+2060 
-2073 ENNHW
+2073 
-2078 KECSVLGCDIII
+2078 
-2090 ENTSGAHV
+2090 TSGNA
-2098 YDGDGDADCNI
+2098 
-2109 CGYTRTII
+2109 
-2117 PIHKHSLE
+2117 L
-2125 KVSAVAATCT
+2125 
-2135 STGNTEHYKCEDCDK
+2135 
-2150 LFSDPAGTKEI
+2150 
-2161 TAESVIVGMLPH
+2161 
-2173 SPKELPAIEA
+2173 
-2183 TCENTGLSA
+2183 
-2192 GSKCENCDTIIIE
+2192 
-2205 QTVTAAKG
+2205 G
-2213 HDFVSG
+2213 HDFIVLQH
-2219 IWRYDTAQHWKKC
+2219 DENQHWKKC

-2242 NHVYDNEQDNICNV
+2242 NHIYDNEQDNSCKV
-2256 CGYNHDIIPVH
+2256 CGYNRGIAPAHT
-2267 IHNWAAE
+2267 HNWADA
-2274 WLHDT
+2274 WSHNT

-2288 SDCDVTENILKAGY
+2288 SDCDVTENSLKDGY
-2302 AAHIEAAAV
+2302 AAHIEDAAV

-2408 TCTEPAV
+2408 TCTMPAV

-2459 TDIKSDHDYD
+2459 TDIKLDHDYD
-2469 SEQDNIC
+2469 NEQDNIC

-2491 ALIKV
+2491 TLIKV

-2511 WKCSDCG
+2511 WKCSECG

-2543 SIWSSDTACHWHQ
+2543 SVWSSDTACHWHQ
-2556 CIACCIAETDKAAHI
+2556 CIACIAETDKAAHI

-2576 ITTPATTTSEGVKTF
+2576 MTTPPTTTEEGIKTY
-2591 TCEICKATKTES
+2591 TCEVCGTAKTES
-2603 IAKIPSGGGVTPP
+2603 VPKRHSGGGVTPP
-2616 KNDAITVDVTGDKT
+2616 KNDTITVDVTGDKT

-2648 GKNDIDKAG
+2648 GRNDIDKAG
-2657 AGTDLIIDLTVIP
+2657 AGVDITIDLTVLP
-2670 NEVVSVTVTKK
+2670 NEIAEVTVTKN

-2834 TLDKVIYVRSIKYS
+2834 TSDKVIYVRSIKYS

-2869 GNRCNTDKVYKFKK
+2869 GNRCNTDKVYKFKM

-2903 TFYKYYIRAYKVVDG
+2903 TFYKYYIKAYRLVDG
-2918 KRVTIS
+2918 RRVTVS
-2924 TSKEIHFVTDVKGYK
+2924 RSEEIHFVTDVKGYK

-2999 ITAEKAGSCNI
+2999 ITAEKAGRCNI

>member
-7 RLLCVTV
+7 RLLCVTI

-32 EDIRVS
+32 EDTRVS

-48 DTSFNIKGVDVAR
+48 DTSFNIKGVDKNR
-61 EYWTTF
+61 KYWTTF
-67 LDWGY
+67 LDRGY
-72 NTAVSVD
+72 DTAVSVD
-79 GGKKRIKPGKLIAS
+79 DGKKRIKPGKLIAS
-93 GLRLDV
+93 GLSLDV
-99 TLDKEGDNYV
+99 TLDRESNNYI
-109 KVQYTLTNTGSKPHT
+109 KVQYTLTNTGSKTHT

-206 SYSWNA
+206 SYSWTA
-212 TVEPGK
+212 TVEPGQ

-236 GTPTIPQPEEIIPE
+236 GTPTIPQPEEIVPD
-250 PEITLTTNELYFTE
+250 PEITLNTSELYFTE

-330 SAINVTNTNK
+330 SAINVTNTNN

-369 MTLNDGSVKTASA
+369 MTLKDGSVKTASA
-382 VNTKNGSIKAVAT
+382 VNMKNGSIKAVAT

-406 VYAKASDGTII
+406 AYAKASDGTII

-480 VTFAKGETSKS
+480 VTFAKGVRSKN
-491 VTVTELGAN
+491 VTVTEKTAN
-500 KAYLSSTATAYT
+500 TAYYTNDITAHT
-512 NAARTYQLE
+512 NADRTYQLE

-526 GGAAIDGNK
+526 GGATIDGNK
-535 AKATRTMTVDTAKKV
+535 AKATRTMTKSSSYTVSRSV
-550 DRNIYNAFITIAEYS
+550 YNEQARRVTIT
-565 SEMTRGD
+565 D
-572 YDSDKLGWTKNAKG
+572 NNKW
-586 SAAARTVPVEIKSVD
+586 
-601 SDYWRNTASAFKYYM
+601 
-616 SLDIKEVESGYQHIQ
+616 
-631 VASGNSMDL
+631 VADHS
-640 SFYPKTGAYRDS
+640 
-652 STNDVISNLNNYT
+652 
-665 AVYAMTLE
+665 
-673 HGGNSKDTSYKS
+673 
-685 YSFPSQAATTARTP
+685 
-699 TTEFIKEGKGDK
+699 GKGDWKIYFKNNRGKNADQLNFNVQRSLDASDLSIAYLK
-711 KALLFPVD
+711 KTAKNLLYRADFTYREDEDGYQLVWMGPEAP
-719 TKNITVGYGGSGS
+719 GYGPLEIGSKKCIDMNTSLGCAYFTATWETNNGKTAAMSLPAMSGS
-732 GSDKWMEKQEQHK
+732 EIKAVNDFINRYIAEINGKKYVEFGIDDTVHVWFSSAGADKDIWHMESYTDYIK
-745 IRLVDACE
+745 VYDVNE
-753 PQLVAIA
+753 PQLIAIA

-777 IFDEIVDSVN
+777 IFDEIVDSTN
-787 SAKKNLSSSSTIDT
+787 SSLSSSSTITT

-824 ANAGSSIKLKT
+824 TNAGSPIKLSK
-835 LDCASRIK
+835 LDCDSQIK
-843 DMCDESGTNA
+843 DMCDDTGKVSGFITEKSA
-853 GFSDSPTTM
+853 SVT
-862 VEVGKVA
+862 VGTVA
-869 APTVSIGTIT
+869 APTISIGTIT
-879 NASGVLTGNI
+879 NASGVLTGKI
-889 TATNAEKLE
+889 TATNAKKLE
-898 YVWTKTSTVPA
+898 YVWTDSKTVPA
-909 FGWRMLSNTTSST
+909 SGWRMLSNTTSST

-944 TATAYKSVEIP
+944 TATAYKSVAIP
-955 ATGSNTYAAP
+955 ATGSNTYAAS

-973 SSWAK
+973 SGWVK
-978 TRNITVT
+978 TRSITVT

-999 GGSETVAGSSYTAKT
+999 GGSETVTGSSYTAKT

-1023 YNEETITRQVAV
+1023 YNGETVTRQAVV
-1035 SRLDNTAPT
+1035 SRLDNDAPT
-1044 VTINDLK
+1044 IAINDLT
-1051 NTAHADQ
+1051 NLTHADQ
-1058 VTLTFSVTDGGSG
+1058 VTLTFSATDGGSG

-1302 LKLPEADGTYGAL
+1302 LKLLEADGTYGAL

-1345 TAYKLYARWIPV
+1345 TAYKLYARWIPL

-1384 PADWTKQCA
+1384 PADWIKQCA

-1412 ADESGNKTYYARWK
+1412 ADESGNKTYYARWT

-1459 AWSKDADKHWHKCSV
+1459 AWSKDTDKHWHKCSGCDSRNSEEKHNFNDWTIASPATEKEEGLKRRV
-1474 CGDKTNEETHSWDK
+1474 CKVCEYSEEVIIPKLEHTHK
-1488 GTVTIQPGCTTAG
+1488 LTKVIGTPATCTEGG
-1501 TKTFGCICGAT
+1501 TKDYWRCDGCD
-1512 KTENIDAAGHTAG
+1512 KRFENEQGTTVITDINIPAKGHSKGDA
-1525 AALRKNEVA
+1525 KKEKEVA

-1548 CTVCKAEISRESKST
+1548 CTDCHAEISRTKKIIT
-1563 PATGHSFGAWTVVKE
+1563 AIGHKFGDWEIVKE
-1578 ATCTAEGHET
+1578 ATCTAEGREE
-1588 RVCSVC
+1588 RECSVC

-1601 IGKLSHTKSG
+1601 IGKISHTKSG
-1611 WIKDENNH
+1611 WITDENNH

-1631 DKTAHTF
+1631 DETAHTF
-1638 SNWVID
+1638 GNWVID

-1651 EGSRHRECIICGR
+1651 EGSRHRECIICGHI
-1664 VNREI
+1664 NRET
-1669 IPALGHTHSF
+1669 IPELGHTHSF
-1679 DREVTEHEYLK
+1679 DREVTEDKYLK
-1690 SEATCTTAAV
+1690 SEATCTM
-1700 YYKSCKC
+1700 
-1707 GEKGTETFTRGDA
+1707 
-1720 LGHNFTVIQHDES
+1720 
-1733 QHWKQCSRCGTTSER
+1733 
-1748 NSHFGGVATCTE
+1748 
-1760 QPVCSECGQKYGIAL
+1760 
-1775 GHDYVHHDAKA
+1775 
-1786 ATCTEK
+1786 
-1792 GWETYDTC
+1792 
-1800 SRCDYTTYKETPAAG
+1800 
-1815 HTAGA
+1815 
-1820 AVRENEVAA
+1820 
-1829 ICTSA
+1829 
-1834 GSYDEVIYCTVCKA
+1834 
-1848 EISRESKS
+1848 
-1856 TPATGHSFGAWTVV
+1856 
-1870 KEATCTAEGCE
+1870 
-1881 ERVCIVCSAKE
+1881 
-1892 DKDIGKLSHTKS
+1892 
-1904 GWIKDEN
+1904 
-1911 NHWKK
+1911 
-1916 CTVCDVIVGA
+1916 
-1926 KEEHVFG
+1926 
-1933 DWITD
+1933 
-1938 TPATE
+1938 
-1943 NTAGSRHQECSLCK
+1943 
-1957 YKNTEI
+1957 
-1963 IPVLSHTHKYDKEAT
+1963 
-1978 DEKYLKSAATCT
+1978 
-1990 VPAVYYKSC
+1990 PAVYYKSC

-2015 PDNHTGGTE
+2015 PDNHIGGTE

-2090 ENTSGAHV
+2090 ENTSGAHA

-2135 STGNTEHYKCEDCDK
+2135 STGNTEHYKCKDCGK

-2192 GSKCENCDTIIIE
+2192 GSKCENCDTIIVE

-2213 HDFVSG
+2213 HDFISG
-2219 IWRYDTAQHWKKC
+2219 IWRYDTALHWKKC
-2232 SRCDVTDTKE
+2232 SRCDLTDTKE
-2242 NHVYDNEQDNICNV
+2242 NHVFDNEQDNICKV
-2256 CGYNHDIIPVH
+2256 CGYNRGIAPAHT
-2267 IHNWAAE
+2267 HNWADA
-2274 WLHDT
+2274 WSHNT

-2288 SDCDVTENILKAGY
+2288 SDCDVTENSLKDGY

-2345 TKALDHEWGNWVVT
+2345 TKALDHDWGNWVVT

-2369 EQRICIR
+2369 EQRKCMR
-2376 DSSHV
+2376 DPSHV

-2399 KDEYIKSAA
+2399 KDEYIKTVA

-2469 SEQDNIC
+2469 SEQDNVC

-2491 ALIKV
+2491 TLIKV

-2511 WKCSDCG
+2511 WKCSECG

-2543 SIWSSDTACHWHQ
+2543 SVWSSDTACHWHQ
-2556 CIACCIAETDKAAHI
+2556 CIACIAETDKAAHI

-2576 ITTPATTTSEGVKTF
+2576 ITTPPTITEEGIKTY
-2591 TCEICKATKTES
+2591 TCEVCGTAKTES
-2603 IAKIPSGGGVTPP
+2603 VPKRHSGGGVTPP
-2616 KNDAITVDVTGDKT
+2616 KNDTITVDVTGDKT

-2648 GKNDIDKAG
+2648 GRSDIDKAG
-2657 AGTDLIIDLTVIP
+2657 AGVDITIDLTVLP
-2670 NEVVSVTVTKK
+2670 NEIAEVTVTKN

-2737 KAQKDT
+2737 KAQKDA

-2834 TLDKVIYVRSIKYS
+2834 TSDKVIYVRSIKYS

-2869 GNRCNTDKVYKFKK
+2869 GNRCNTDKVYKFKM

-2903 TFYKYYIRAYKVVDG
+2903 TFYKYYIKAYKVVDG
-2918 KRVTIS
+2918 RRVTVS
-2924 TSKEIHFVTDVKGYK
+2924 RSEEIHFVTDVKGYK

-2999 ITAEKAGSCNI
+2999 ITAEKAGRCNI

-3017 RAAKITVT
+3017 MAAKITVT

>member
-7 RLLCVTV
+7 RLLCVTI

-22 MPATAQAATG
+22 MPATAQAEAG
-32 EDIRVS
+32 ESADVS
-38 GETVKAYKIG
+38 GPTVEAYKIG
-48 DTSFNIKGVDVAR
+48 ETSFNVKGVDGAR

-67 LDWGY
+67 LDRGY
-72 NTAVSVD
+72 DTAVSVD
-79 GGKKRIKPGKLIAS
+79 GRKTRNRPGRLIAS
-93 GLRLDV
+93 GLSLDV
-99 TLDKEGDNYV
+99 TLDRESNNYI
-109 KVQYTLTNTGSKPHT
+109 KVQYTLSNTGSKVHK
-124 VKVGSYADVMIDDND
+124 VKVGSHADVMIDNND
-139 RAPIYAT
+139 RAPVCAT
-146 EAGGNTLLM
+146 EDYGKTLSM

-161 DYAFKLVAPTC
+161 NYAFKLIAPTC
-172 DTLWYGYYG
+172 DTLWYGHYT
-181 KCVKKCFTNMENRGP
+181 KCFNECFTDMKNRGP
-196 SNVYKKDSGI
+196 KNVYSKDSGI
-206 SYSWNA
+206 SYSWTA
-212 TVEPGK
+212 TVEPGQ

-236 GTPTIPQPEEIIPE
+236 GTPTIPQPEEIVPD
-250 PEITLTTNELYFTE
+250 PEIILNTSELYLTE
-264 GESLPA
+264 GDSLPA

-292 NTPGTYTVTYTATNK
+292 NTPGTYTVSYKAVNS
-307 KGTKKEASLTVHI
+307 KGTASADLKLHVI
-320 LQKPAELSQA
+320 PKPAALSQTTSTA
-330 SAINVTNTNK
+330 SVTNS

-369 MTLNDGSVKTASA
+369 MTLNDGSMKTASA
-382 VNTKNGSIKAVAT
+382 VNMKNGSIKAVAT

-406 VYAKASDGTII
+406 AYAKASDGTII

-448 RTGGTDGEQT
+448 RTGGTDGAQT

-480 VTFAKGETSKS
+480 VTFAKGVRSKN
-491 VTVTELGAN
+491 VTVTEKTAN
-500 KAYLSSTATAYT
+500 TAYYTNDITAHT
-512 NAARTYQLE
+512 NADRTYQLE
-521 IYRVS
+521 IYRVE
-526 GGAAIDGNK
+526 GGATIDGNK
-535 AKATRTMTVDTAKKV
+535 AKATRTMTKSSSYTISRSV
-550 DRNIYNAFITIAEYS
+550 YNEQARRVTITDEN
-565 SEMTRGD
+565 
-572 YDSDKLGWTKNAKG
+572 KW
-586 SAAARTVPVEIKSVD
+586 
-601 SDYWRNTASAFKYYM
+601 
-616 SLDIKEVESGYQHIQ
+616 
-631 VASGNSMDL
+631 VADHS
-640 SFYPKTGAYRDS
+640 
-652 STNDVISNLNNYT
+652 
-665 AVYAMTLE
+665 
-673 HGGNSKDTSYKS
+673 
-685 YSFPSQAATTARTP
+685 
-699 TTEFIKEGKGDK
+699 GKGDWKIYFKNDRRKNADQLNFNVQRPLDASDLTIAYLK
-711 KALLFPVD
+711 KTAKNLLYRADFTYREDEDGYQLVWMGPEAP
-719 TKNITVGYGGSGS
+719 GYGPLEIDSKKCIGLNTSLGCAYFTATWETNNNKTAAMSLPAMSGS
-732 GSDKWMEKQEQHK
+732 EIKAVNDFINRYIAEINGKKYVEFGIDDTVHVWFSSAGADKDIWHMESYTDYIK
-745 IRLVDACE
+745 VYDVNE
-753 PQLVAIA
+753 PQLIAIA

-777 IFDEIVDSVN
+777 IFDEIVDSTN
-787 SAKKNLSSSSTIDT
+787 SSLSSSSTITT

-811 ADTNVLYFTGTVP
+811 VDTNVLYFTGTVP
-824 ANAGSSIKLKT
+824 TNAGSPIKLSK
-835 LDCASRIK
+835 LDCASQIK
-843 DMCDESGTNA
+843 DMSDDTGKVSGFITEKSA
-853 GFSDSPTTM
+853 SVT
-862 VEVGKVA
+862 VGTVA

-879 NASGVLTGNI
+879 NASGILTGKI
-889 TATNAEKLE
+889 TATKAKKLE
-898 YVWTKTSTVPA
+898 YVWTDSKTVPA
-909 FGWRMLSNTTSST
+909 SGWRMLSNTTSAT
-922 VKTRQTSG
+922 VTTRQTSG

-944 TATAYKSVEIP
+944 TATAYKSVTIP

-985 RSPGDATVTVKTPE
+985 RSPANATVKVKTPE
-999 GGSETVAGSSYTAKT
+999 GDSETVTGSSYTAET

-1023 YNEETITRQVAV
+1023 CNNGETVTRQAVV
-1035 SRLDNTAPT
+1035 SRLDNDAPT
-1044 VTINDLK
+1044 IAINDLT
-1051 NTAHADQ
+1051 NLTHADQ

-1071 VKSVTAK
+1071 VKTVTAK
-1078 WNDSGATLTKNGDGT
+1078 WNDRDAALTNNGDGT
-1093 YTTTCPNTTGSWKLT
+1093 YTTTCPDTTGSWKLT

-1113 GVGNNS
+1113 KAGNS
-1119 NKESK
+1119 SK
-1124 TYTVNLD
+1124 KVSATYTVNLD
-1131 KPVLTVTKTGS
+1131 KPVLAVTKTGS

-1164 LPDGTQTDKLNG
+1164 LPDGTQTKELKG
-1176 TFTLIE
+1176 SFTLTETGPHI
-1182 SGTYTI
+1182 I

-1196 FVSKEITVP
+1196 FVSKEITVT

-1220 DSMASDKLTV
+1220 DSVASDKLTV

-1242 VKQDSSA
+1242 VKQGSSA
-1249 LTVTADSEETGNY
+1249 VTVTADSEEIGNY
-1262 TGSFTVTEGGVYTV
+1262 IGSFTVTEGGVYTV
-1276 TATDEAGNTDNGSIT
+1276 TAKDAAGNTGRGSIA
-1291 VYALINGDNTT
+1291 VYALVNDDNTT
-1302 LKLPEADGTYGAL
+1302 LKFPAADGTYGAL

-1338 ADSSMEV
+1338 ADSSMKV
-1345 TAYKLYARWIPV
+1345 TAYTLYARWIPL

-1377 FGKGAAL
+1377 FGKGTAL
-1384 PADWTKQCA
+1384 PDDWTKQCA

-1398 YTAATGGSKIDKIG
+1398 YTAATGGSRIYNIG

-1488 GTVTIQPGCTTAG
+1488 GTMTIQPGCTTAG

-1525 AALRKNEVA
+1525 AAVRENEVAATCTTDGSYDEVVYCADCRKELSREKKTVDALGHDCVHHNAKAATCTEKGWEAYDTCSRCDYTTYKETPAKGHSKGDAKKEKEVA

-1548 CTVCKAEISRESKST
+1548 CTVCKAEISRESKTT
-1563 PATGHSFGAWTVVKE
+1563 PAAGHSFGAWTVVKE

-1601 IGKLSHTKSG
+1601 IGKLSHEESD
-1611 WIKDENNH
+1611 WITDENNH

-1631 DKTAHTF
+1631 DETAHTF
-1638 SNWVID
+1638 GNWVID

-1664 VNREI
+1664 INRET

-1690 SEATCTTAAV
+1690 S
-1700 YYKSCKC
+1700 
-1707 GEKGTETFTRGDA
+1707 
-1720 LGHNFTVIQHDES
+1720 
-1733 QHWKQCSRCGTTSER
+1733 
-1748 NSHFGGVATCTE
+1748 
-1760 QPVCSECGQKYGIAL
+1760 
-1775 GHDYVHHDAKA
+1775 
-1786 ATCTEK
+1786 
-1792 GWETYDTC
+1792 
-1800 SRCDYTTYKETPAAG
+1800 
-1815 HTAGA
+1815 
-1820 AVRENEVAA
+1820 
-1829 ICTSA
+1829 
-1834 GSYDEVIYCTVCKA
+1834 
-1848 EISRESKS
+1848 
-1856 TPATGHSFGAWTVV
+1856 
-1870 KEATCTAEGCE
+1870 
-1881 ERVCIVCSAKE
+1881 
-1892 DKDIGKLSHTKS
+1892 
-1904 GWIKDEN
+1904 
-1911 NHWKK
+1911 
-1916 CTVCDVIVGA
+1916 
-1926 KEEHVFG
+1926 
-1933 DWITD
+1933 
-1938 TPATE
+1938 
-1943 NTAGSRHQECSLCK
+1943 
-1957 YKNTEI
+1957 
-1963 IPVLSHTHKYDKEAT
+1963 
-1978 DEKYLKSAATCT
+1978 AATCT

-1999 KCGEKGTE
+1999 NCGEKGTE

-2078 KECSVLGCDIII
+2078 KECSVFGCGIII

-2098 YDGDGDADCNI
+2098 YGGDGDADCN
-2109 CGYTRTII
+2109 
-2117 PIHKHSLE
+2117 
-2125 KVSAVAATCT
+2125 
-2135 STGNTEHYKCEDCDK
+2135 
-2150 LFSDPAGTKEI
+2150 
-2161 TAESVIVGMLPH
+2161 
-2173 SPKELPAIEA
+2173 
-2183 TCENTGLSA
+2183 
-2192 GSKCENCDTIIIE
+2192 
-2205 QTVTAAKG
+2205 
-2213 HDFVSG
+2213 
-2219 IWRYDTAQHWKKC
+2219 
-2232 SRCDVTDTKE
+2232 
-2242 NHVYDNEQDNICNV
+2242 V
-2256 CGYNHDIIPVH
+2256 CGYNRDIAPAH
-2267 IHNWAAE
+2267 THNWAAE
-2274 WLHDT
+2274 WSHDT
-2279 AYHWHECLS
+2279 DYHWHECLS
-2288 SDCDVTENILKAGY
+2288 SGCDVTENSFKNGY
-2302 AAHIEAAAV
+2302 APHIGAAAV

-2321 TDGSY
+2321 TAGRY
-2326 DEVVYCTDCHAEIS
+2326 DEVIYCTVCKAEIS
-2340 RTKNI
+2340 RRKNI

-2359 KPATS
+2359 KQATS

-2369 EQRICIR
+2369 EQRVCKR
-2376 DSSHV
+2376 SNCSHV

-2399 KDEYIKSAA
+2399 KDEYIKTVA

-2415 YYKSCEC
+2415 YYTSCEC
-2422 GETSTD
+2422 GKRGAD
-2428 TFTSGN
+2428 TFTSGDV
-2434 ALGHDFIV
+2434 LGHDFTIM
-2442 LQHDENQHWKK
+2442 QHDENQHWKK

-2459 TDIKSDHDYD
+2459 TDTKSNHVYD
-2469 SEQDNIC
+2469 NEQDNIC
-2476 NVCGYNRGIAPGHTH
+2476 NVCGYNRDIAPAHTHNWADTWSHNTAYHWHECLNSGCDVTENSLKDGYAEHVPGDPATETKPQICTECGYIIQVAQGHTH
-2491 ALIKV
+2491 TLIKV

-2511 WKCSDCG
+2511 WKCSECG

-2543 SIWSSDTACHWHQ
+2543 SVWSSDTACHWHQ
-2556 CIACCIAETDKAAHI
+2556 CIACIAETDKAAHI

-2576 ITTPATTTSEGVKTF
+2576 ITTPPTTTEEGIKTY
-2591 TCEICKATKTES
+2591 TCEVCGTAKTES
-2603 IAKIPSGGGVTPP
+2603 VPKRHSGGGVTPP
-2616 KNDAITVDVTGDKT
+2616 KKDTITVDLTGDKT

-2648 GKNDIDKAG
+2648 GRNDIDKAG
-2657 AGTDLIIDLTVIP
+2657 AGVDITIDLTVLP
-2670 NEVVSVTVTKK
+2670 NEIAEVTVTKN

-2834 TLDKVIYVRSIKYS
+2834 TSDKVIYVRSIKYS

-2903 TFYKYYIRAYKVVDG
+2903 TFYKYYIKAYRLVDG
-2918 KRVTIS
+2918 RRVTVS
-2924 TSKEIHFVTDVKGYK
+2924 RSEEIHFVTDVKGYK

-2999 ITAEKAGSCNI
+2999 ITAEKAGRCNI

>member
-32 EDIRVS
+32 EDTRVS
-38 GETVKAYKIG
+38 GETVEAYKIG
-48 DTSFNIKGVDVAR
+48 ETSFNVKGVDKNR
-61 EYWTTF
+61 KYWTTF
-67 LDWGY
+67 LDRGY
-72 NTAVSVD
+72 ATAVSVD
-79 GGKKRIKPGKLIAS
+79 GSKSRNRPGRLIAS
-93 GLRLDV
+93 GLSLDV
-99 TLDKEGDNYV
+99 TLASEGNNYV
-109 KVQYTLTNTGSKPHT
+109 KVQYTLSNTGSKVHK
-124 VKVGSYADVMIDDND
+124 VKVGSHADVMIDNND
-139 RAPIYAT
+139 RAPVCAT
-146 EAGGNTLLM
+146 ENGGKTLSM

-161 DYAFKLVAPTC
+161 NYAFKLIAPTC
-172 DTLWYGYYG
+172 DTLWYGHYT
-181 KCVKKCFTNMENRGP
+181 KCFNECFTDMKNRGP

-212 TVEPGK
+212 TVEPGQ

-236 GTPTIPQPEEIIPE
+236 GTPTIPQPEEIVPD
-250 PEITLTTNELYFTE
+250 PEITLNTSELYLTE
-264 GESLPA
+264 GDSLPA

-320 LQKPAELSQA
+320 LQKPAELSQV
-330 SAINVTNTNK
+330 SAINVTNTNN

-382 VNTKNGSIKAVAT
+382 VNMKNGSIRAVAT

-406 VYAKASDGTII
+406 AYAKASDGTII

-431 YGTFQVTNSGS
+431 YGTFQVSNSGS
-442 NTFTIS
+442 NTFTIK
-448 RTGGTDGEQT
+448 RTGGSDGEQT

-473 FTHKADS
+473 FTHAAGS
-480 VTFAKGETSKS
+480 VKFAKGETSKS
-491 VTVTELGAN
+491 VTVTERTAN
-500 KAYLSSTATAYT
+500 TAYFTNDITAHT
-512 NAARTYQLE
+512 NADRTYQME
-521 IYRVS
+521 IYRVE
-526 GGAAIDGNK
+526 GGATIDGNK
-535 AKATRTMTVDTAKKV
+535 AKATRTMTKSSSYTISRNVYKEQARSVTITDNNKWVADHSGTGNWKVYFKNDRKKNTDQLNFNVQRSLDASDLSIAYLKKTAKNLLYRVHFTYREDEDGYQLVWMGPEAPGYGPLEIGSKKCIDMNTSLGCAYFTATWETNNNKTAAMSLPAMSGSEIKAV
-550 DRNIYNAFITIAEYS
+550 NDFINRYIAEINGKKYVEFGIDDTVHVWFS
-565 SEMTRGD
+565 SAGADKDIWHMESYTD
-572 YDSDKLGWTKNAKG
+572 Y
-586 SAAARTVPVEIKSVD
+586 IKV
-601 SDYWRNTASAFKYYM
+601 Y
-616 SLDIKEVESGYQHIQ
+616 
-631 VASGNSMDL
+631 
-640 SFYPKTGAYRDS
+640 
-652 STNDVISNLNNYT
+652 DVN
-665 AVYAMTLE
+665 
-673 HGGNSKDTSYKS
+673 
-685 YSFPSQAATTARTP
+685 
-699 TTEFIKEGKGDK
+699 
-711 KALLFPVD
+711 
-719 TKNITVGYGGSGS
+719 
-732 GSDKWMEKQEQHK
+732 
-745 IRLVDACE
+745 E
-753 PQLVAIA
+753 PQLIAIA

-777 IFDEIVDSVN
+777 IFDEIVDSTN
-787 SAKKNLSSSSTIDT
+787 SSLSSSSTITT

-824 ANAGSSIKLKT
+824 TNAGSPIKLSK
-835 LDCASRIK
+835 LDCDSQIK
-843 DMCDESGTNA
+843 DMCDDTGKVSGFITEKSA
-853 GFSDSPTTM
+853 SVT
-862 VEVGKVA
+862 VGTVA
-869 APTVSIGTIT
+869 APTISIGTIT
-879 NASGVLTGNI
+879 NASGVLTGKI
-889 TATNAEKLE
+889 TATNAKKLE
-898 YVWTKTSTVPA
+898 YVWTDSKTVPA
-909 FGWRMLSNTTSST
+909 SGWRMLSNTTSST

-944 TATAYKSVEIP
+944 TATAYKSVAIP

-973 SSWAK
+973 SGWVK
-978 TRNITVT
+978 TRSITVT

-999 GGSETVAGSSYTAKT
+999 GGSETVTGSSYTAKT

-1023 YNEETITRQVAV
+1023 YNGETVTRQAVV
-1035 SRLDNTAPT
+1035 SRLDNDAPT
-1044 VTINDLK
+1044 IAINDLT
-1051 NTAHADQ
+1051 NLTHADQ
-1058 VTLTFSVTDGGSG
+1058 VTLTFSATDGGSG

-1164 LPDGTQTDKLNG
+1164 LPDGTQTKELTG
-1176 TFTLIE
+1176 SFTLTE
-1182 SGTYTI
+1182 TGTYII

-1196 FVSKEITVP
+1196 FVSKEIAVT

-1220 DSMASDKLTV
+1220 DSVASDKLTV

-1249 LTVTADSEETGNY
+1249 VTVTADSEETGSY
-1262 TGSFTVTEGGVYTV
+1262 TGSFTVTDGGVYTV
-1276 TATDEAGNTDNGSIT
+1276 TATDAAGNTGNGSIT
-1291 VYALINGDNTT
+1291 VYALVNDDNTT
-1302 LKLPEADGTYGAL
+1302 LKLPVADGKYGTL
-1315 PTPDERTG
+1315 PTPDARTG
-1323 YTFDGWYTAETGGTK
+1323 YTFDGWYTAATGGTK

-1345 TAYKLYARWIPV
+1345 TAYKLYARWTPL
-1357 TYEVTLIGDRDSGT
+1357 TYKVTLIGDGGT
-1371 DLTSYT
+1371 GTNLTSYT
-1377 FGKGAAL
+1377 FGKGTAL
-1384 PADWTKQCA
+1384 PDDWTKQCA

-1398 YTAATGGSKIDKIG
+1398 YTAATGGSRIYNIG

-1459 AWSKDADKHWHKCSV
+1459 AWSKDADKHWHKCSGCDIRNSEEKHNFNDWTIATPATEKEEGLKRRV
-1474 CGDKTNEETHSWDK
+1474 CKVCEYSEEVIIPKLEHTHK
-1488 GTVTIQPGCTTAG
+1488 LTKVIGTPATCTEGG
-1501 TKTFGCICGAT
+1501 TKDYWRCDGCD
-1512 KTENIDAAGHTAG
+1512 KRFENEQGTTVITDINIPAKGHSKGDA
-1525 AALRKNEVA
+1525 KKEKEVA
-1534 ATCTTDGSYDEVIY
+1534 ATCTSAGRYDEVIY
-1548 CTVCKAEISRESKST
+1548 CTVCKAEISRESKTT
-1563 PATGHSFGAWTVVKE
+1563 PAAGHSFGAWTVVKE

-1588 RVCSVC
+1588 RVCS
-1594 SAKEDKD
+1594 
-1601 IGKLSHTKSG
+1601 
-1611 WIKDENNH
+1611 
-1619 WKICTV
+1619 
-1625 CNAVIE
+1625 
-1631 DKTAHTF
+1631 
-1638 SNWVID
+1638 
-1644 ENATEAT
+1644 
-1651 EGSRHRECIICGR
+1651 
-1664 VNREI
+1664 
-1669 IPALGHTHSF
+1669 
-1679 DREVTEHEYLK
+1679 
-1690 SEATCTTAAV
+1690 
-1700 YYKSCKC
+1700 
-1707 GEKGTETFTRGDA
+1707 
-1720 LGHNFTVIQHDES
+1720 
-1733 QHWKQCSRCGTTSER
+1733 
-1748 NSHFGGVATCTE
+1748 
-1760 QPVCSECGQKYGIAL
+1760 
-1775 GHDYVHHDAKA
+1775 
-1786 ATCTEK
+1786 
-1792 GWETYDTC
+1792 
-1800 SRCDYTTYKETPAAG
+1800 
-1815 HTAGA
+1815 
-1820 AVRENEVAA
+1820 
-1829 ICTSA
+1829 
-1834 GSYDEVIYCTVCKA
+1834 
-1848 EISRESKS
+1848 
-1856 TPATGHSFGAWTVV
+1856 
-1870 KEATCTAEGCE
+1870 
-1881 ERVCIVCSAKE
+1881 VCSAKE

-2060 PGDHIPESVWKMN
+2060 PGNHIPESVWKMN

-2078 KECSVLGCDIII
+2078 KECSVSGCDIII

-2117 PIHKHSLE
+2117 PIHKHGLE
-2125 KVSAVAATCT
+2125 LVEAVAATCT
-2135 STGNTEHYKCEDCDK
+2135 STGNTEHYKCEDCGK

-2192 GSKCENCDTIIIE
+2192 GSKCENCDTIIVE

-2213 HDFVSG
+2213 HDFISG
-2219 IWRYDTAQHWKKC
+2219 IWRYDTALHWKKC
-2232 SRCDVTDTKE
+2232 SRCDLTDTKE
-2242 NHVYDNEQDNICNV
+2242 NHVFDNEQDNICKV
-2256 CGYNHDIIPVH
+2256 CGYNRGIAPAHT
-2267 IHNWAAE
+2267 HNWADA
-2274 WLHDT
+2274 WSHNT

-2288 SDCDVTENILKAGY
+2288 SDCDVTENSLKDGY

-2345 TKALDHEWGNWVVT
+2345 TKALDHDWGNWVVT

-2369 EQRICIR
+2369 EQRKCMR
-2376 DSSHV
+2376 DPSHV

-2399 KDEYIKSAA
+2399 KDEYIKTVA

-2491 ALIKV
+2491 TLIKV

-2511 WKCSDCG
+2511 WKCSECG

-2543 SIWSSDTACHWHQ
+2543 SVWSSDTACHWHQ
-2556 CIACCIAETDKAAHI
+2556 CIACIAETDKAAHI

-2576 ITTPATTTSEGVKTF
+2576 ITTPPTITEEGIKTY
-2591 TCEICKATKTES
+2591 TCEVCGTAKTES
-2603 IAKIPSGGGVTPP
+2603 VPKRHSGGGVTPP
-2616 KNDAITVDVTGDKT
+2616 KNDTITVDVTGDKT

-2648 GKNDIDKAG
+2648 GRNDIDKAG
-2657 AGTDLIIDLTVIP
+2657 AGVDITIDLTVLP
-2670 NEVVSVTVTKK
+2670 NEIAEVTVTKN

-2737 KAQKDT
+2737 KAQKDA

-2834 TLDKVIYVRSIKYS
+2834 TSDKVIYVRSIKYS

-2903 TFYKYYIRAYKVVDG
+2903 TFYKYYIKAYRLVDG
-2918 KRVTIS
+2918 RRVTVS
-2924 TSKEIHFVTDVKGYK
+2924 RSEEIHFVTDVKGYK

-2999 ITAEKAGSCNI
+2999 ITAEKAGRCNI

>member
-7 RLLCVTV
+7 RLLCVTI

-22 MPATAQAATG
+22 MPATAQAEAG
-32 EDIRVS
+32 ESADVS
-38 GETVKAYKIG
+38 GPTVEAYKIG
-48 DTSFNIKGVDVAR
+48 ETSFNVKGVDGAR

-67 LDWGY
+67 LDRGY
-72 NTAVSVD
+72 DTAVSVD
-79 GGKKRIKPGKLIAS
+79 GRKTRNRPGRLIAS
-93 GLRLDV
+93 GLSLDV
-99 TLDKEGDNYV
+99 TLDRESNNYI
-109 KVQYTLTNTGSKPHT
+109 KVQYTLSNTGSKVHK
-124 VKVGSYADVMIDDND
+124 VKVGSHADVMIDNND
-139 RAPIYAT
+139 RAPVCAT
-146 EAGGNTLLM
+146 EDYGKTLSM

-161 DYAFKLVAPTC
+161 NYAFKLIAPTC
-172 DTLWYGYYG
+172 DTLWYGHYT
-181 KCVKKCFTNMENRGP
+181 KCFNECFTDMKNRGP
-196 SNVYKKDSGI
+196 KNVYSKDSGI
-206 SYSWNA
+206 SYSWTA
-212 TVEPGK
+212 TVEPGQ

-236 GTPTIPQPEEIIPE
+236 GTPTIPQPEEIVPD
-250 PEITLTTNELYFTE
+250 PEITLNTSELYLTE
-264 GESLPA
+264 GDSLPA

-281 TVTVTGKPAST
+281 TVTITGKPAST
-292 NTPGTYTVTYTATNK
+292 NTPGTYTVSYKAVNS
-307 KGTKKEASLTVHI
+307 KGTASADLKLHVI
-320 LQKPAELSQA
+320 PKPAALSQTTSTA
-330 SAINVTNTNK
+330 SVTNS

-382 VNTKNGSIKAVAT
+382 VNMKNGSIKAVAT

-406 VYAKASDGTII
+406 AYAKASDGTII

-448 RTGGTDGEQT
+448 RTGGTDGAQT

-480 VTFAKGETSKS
+480 VTFAKGVRSKN
-491 VTVTELGAN
+491 VTVTEKTAN
-500 KAYLSSTATAYT
+500 TAYYTNDITAHT
-512 NAARTYQLE
+512 NADRTYQLE
-521 IYRVS
+521 IYRVE
-526 GGAAIDGNK
+526 GGATIDGNK
-535 AKATRTMTVDTAKKV
+535 AKATRTMTKSSSYTISRNVYKEQARSVTITDNNKWVADHSGTGNWKIYFKNDRKKNTDQLNFNVQRSLDASDLSIAYLKKTAKNLLYRADFTYREDEDGYQLVWMGPEAPGYGPLEIGSKKCIDMNTSLGCAYFTATWETNDNKTAAMSLPAMSGSEIKAV
-550 DRNIYNAFITIAEYS
+550 NDFINRYIAEINGKKYVEFGIDDTVHVWFS
-565 SEMTRGD
+565 SAGADKDIWHMESYTD
-572 YDSDKLGWTKNAKG
+572 Y
-586 SAAARTVPVEIKSVD
+586 IKV
-601 SDYWRNTASAFKYYM
+601 Y
-616 SLDIKEVESGYQHIQ
+616 
-631 VASGNSMDL
+631 
-640 SFYPKTGAYRDS
+640 
-652 STNDVISNLNNYT
+652 DVN
-665 AVYAMTLE
+665 
-673 HGGNSKDTSYKS
+673 
-685 YSFPSQAATTARTP
+685 
-699 TTEFIKEGKGDK
+699 
-711 KALLFPVD
+711 
-719 TKNITVGYGGSGS
+719 
-732 GSDKWMEKQEQHK
+732 
-745 IRLVDACE
+745 E
-753 PQLVAIA
+753 PQLIAIA

-777 IFDEIVDSVN
+777 IFDEIVDSTN
-787 SAKKNLSSSSTIDT
+787 SSLSSSSTITT

-811 ADTNVLYFTGTVP
+811 VDTNVLYFTGTVP
-824 ANAGSSIKLKT
+824 TNAGSPIKLSK
-835 LDCASRIK
+835 LDCASQIK
-843 DMCDESGTNA
+843 DMSDDTGKVSGFITEKSA
-853 GFSDSPTTM
+853 SVT
-862 VEVGKVA
+862 VGTVA

-879 NASGVLTGNI
+879 NASGILTGKI
-889 TATNAEKLE
+889 TATKAKKLE
-898 YVWTKTSTVPA
+898 YVWTDSKTVPA
-909 FGWRMLSNTTSST
+909 SGWRMLSNTTSAT
-922 VKTRQTSG
+922 VTTRQTSG

-944 TATAYKSVEIP
+944 TATAYKSVTIP

-985 RSPGDATVTVKTPE
+985 RSPANATVKVKTPE
-999 GGSETVAGSSYTAKT
+999 GDSETVTGSSYTAET

-1023 YNEETITRQVAV
+1023 CNNGETVTRQAVV
-1035 SRLDNTAPT
+1035 SRLDNDAPT
-1044 VTINDLK
+1044 IAINDLT
-1051 NTAHADQ
+1051 NLTHADQ

-1071 VKSVTAK
+1071 VKTVTAK
-1078 WNDSGATLTKNGDGT
+1078 WNDRDAALTNNGDGT
-1093 YTTTCPNTTGSWKLT
+1093 YTTTCPDTTGSWKLT

-1113 GVGNNS
+1113 KAGNS
-1119 NKESK
+1119 SK
-1124 TYTVNLD
+1124 KVSATYTVNLD
-1131 KPVLTVTKTGS
+1131 KPVLAVTKTGS

-1164 LPDGTQTDKLNG
+1164 LPDGTQNDKLNG

-1196 FVSKEITVP
+1196 FVSKEITVT
-1205 ETVDGVAPEVRLYAD
+1205 ETVDGVAPEVRLYVD
-1220 DSMASDKLTV
+1220 DSMASDELTV
-1230 EVMVYEERGMPT
+1230 EVLVYEERGMPT

-1249 LTVTADSEETGNY
+1249 LTMTADSEETGNY

-1291 VYALINGDNTT
+1291 VYALLNGDNTT

-1323 YTFDGWYTAETGGTK
+1323 YTFDGWYPAETGGTK

-1377 FGKGAAL
+1377 FGKGTAL
-1384 PADWTKQCA
+1384 PDDWTKQCA

-1398 YTAATGGSKIDKIG
+1398 YTAATGGSRIYNIG
-1412 ADESGNKTYYARWK
+1412 ADESGNKIYYARWK

-1512 KTENIDAAGHTAG
+1512 KTENIDAAGHIAG
-1525 AALRKNEVA
+1525 AAVRENEVAATCTTDGSYDEVVYCADCRKELSREKKTVDALGHDCVHHNAKAATCTEKGWEAYDTCSRCDYTTYKETPAKGHSKGDAKKEKEVA

-1548 CTVCKAEISRESKST
+1548 CTVCKAEISRESKTT
-1563 PATGHSFGAWTVVKE
+1563 PAAGHSFGAWTVVKE
-1578 ATCTAEGHET
+1578 ATCIAEGREE
-1588 RVCSVC
+1588 RECSVC
-1594 SAKEDKD
+1594 NAKEAKG
-1601 IGKLSHTKSG
+1601 IVKLSHKESG
-1611 WIKDENNH
+1611 WITDEKNQ
-1619 WKICTV
+1619 WKI
-1625 CNAVIE
+1625 
-1631 DKTAHTF
+1631 
-1638 SNWVID
+1638 
-1644 ENATEAT
+1644 
-1651 EGSRHRECIICGR
+1651 
-1664 VNREI
+1664 
-1669 IPALGHTHSF
+1669 
-1679 DREVTEHEYLK
+1679 
-1690 SEATCTTAAV
+1690 
-1700 YYKSCKC
+1700 
-1707 GEKGTETFTRGDA
+1707 
-1720 LGHNFTVIQHDES
+1720 
-1733 QHWKQCSRCGTTSER
+1733 
-1748 NSHFGGVATCTE
+1748 
-1760 QPVCSECGQKYGIAL
+1760 
-1775 GHDYVHHDAKA
+1775 
-1786 ATCTEK
+1786 
-1792 GWETYDTC
+1792 
-1800 SRCDYTTYKETPAAG
+1800 
-1815 HTAGA
+1815 
-1820 AVRENEVAA
+1820 
-1829 ICTSA
+1829 
-1834 GSYDEVIYCTVCKA
+1834 
-1848 EISRESKS
+1848 
-1856 TPATGHSFGAWTVV
+1856 
-1870 KEATCTAEGCE
+1870 
-1881 ERVCIVCSAKE
+1881 
-1892 DKDIGKLSHTKS
+1892 
-1904 GWIKDEN
+1904 
-1911 NHWKK
+1911 

-1933 DWITD
+1933 DCITD

-1957 YKNTEI
+1957 HKNTEI

-2078 KECSVLGCDIII
+2078 KECSVFGCGIII

-2135 STGNTEHYKCEDCDK
+2135 STGNTEHYKCEDCGK

-2161 TAESVIVGMLPH
+2161 TAESVIVGMLSH

-2219 IWRYDTAQHWKKC
+2219 IWRYDTALHWKKC
-2232 SRCDVTDTKE
+2232 SRCDLTDTKE
-2242 NHVYDNEQDNICNV
+2242 NHVFDNEQDNICKV
-2256 CGYNHDIIPVH
+2256 CGYNRGIAPAHT
-2267 IHNWAAE
+2267 HNWADA
-2274 WLHDT
+2274 WSHNT

-2288 SDCDVTENILKAGY
+2288 SDCDVTENSLKDGY

-2369 EQRICIR
+2369 EQRKCMR
-2376 DSSHV
+2376 DPSHV

-2399 KDEYIKSAA
+2399 KDEYIKTVA

-2491 ALIKV
+2491 TLIKV

-2511 WKCSDCG
+2511 WKCSECG

-2543 SIWSSDTACHWHQ
+2543 SVWSSDTACHWHQ
-2556 CIACCIAETDKAAHI
+2556 CIACIAETDKAAHI

-2576 ITTPATTTSEGVKTF
+2576 ITTPPTTTEEGIKTY
-2591 TCEICKATKTES
+2591 TCEVCGTAKTEPVP
-2603 IAKIPSGGGVTPP
+2603 KRHSGGGVTPP
-2616 KNDAITVDVTGDKT
+2616 KNDTITVDVTGDKT

-2648 GKNDIDKAG
+2648 GRNDIDKAG
-2657 AGTDLIIDLTVIP
+2657 AGVDITIDLTVLP
-2670 NEVVSVTVTKK
+2670 NEIAEVTVTKN

-2737 KAQKDT
+2737 KAQKDA

-2834 TLDKVIYVRSIKYS
+2834 TSDKVIYVRSIKYS

-2903 TFYKYYIRAYKVVDG
+2903 TFYKYYIKAYKVVDG
-2918 KRVTIS
+2918 RRVTVS
-2924 TSKEIHFVTDVKGYK
+2924 RSEEIHFVTDVKGYK

-2999 ITAEKAGSCNI
+2999 ITAEKAGRCNI

>member
-22 MPATAQAATG
+22 MPATAQAEAG
-32 EDIRVS
+32 ESADVS
-38 GETVKAYKIG
+38 GPTVEAYKIG
-48 DTSFNIKGVDVAR
+48 ETSFNVKGVDGAR

-67 LDWGY
+67 LDRGY
-72 NTAVSVD
+72 DTAVSVD
-79 GGKKRIKPGKLIAS
+79 GRKTRNRPGRLIAS
-93 GLRLDV
+93 GLSLDV
-99 TLDKEGDNYV
+99 TLDKEGDNYI
-109 KVQYTLTNTGSKPHT
+109 KVQYTLSNTGSKVHK
-124 VKVGSYADVMIDDND
+124 VKVGSHADVMIDNND
-139 RAPIYAT
+139 RAPVCAT
-146 EAGGNTLLM
+146 EDYGKTLSM

-161 DYAFKLVAPTC
+161 NYAFKLIAPTC
-172 DTLWYGYYG
+172 DTLWYGHYT
-181 KCVKKCFTNMENRGP
+181 KCFNECFTDMKNRGP
-196 SNVYKKDSGI
+196 KNVYSKDSGI
-206 SYSWNA
+206 SYSWTA
-212 TVEPGK
+212 TVEPGQ

-236 GTPTIPQPEEIIPE
+236 GTPTIPQPEEIVPD
-250 PEITLTTNELYFTE
+250 PEIILNTSELYLTE
-264 GESLPA
+264 GDSLPA

-281 TVTVTGKPAST
+281 TATVTGKPAST
-292 NTPGTYTVTYTATNK
+292 NTPGTYTVSYKAVNS
-307 KGTKKEASLTVHI
+307 KGTASADLKLHVI
-320 LQKPAELSQA
+320 PKPAALSQTTSTA
-330 SAINVTNTNK
+330 SVTNS

-369 MTLNDGSVKTASA
+369 MTLNDGSMKTASA
-382 VNTKNGSIKAVAT
+382 VNMKNGSIKAVAT

-406 VYAKASDGTII
+406 AYAKASDGTII

-448 RTGGTDGEQT
+448 RTGGTDGAQT

-480 VTFAKGETSKS
+480 VTFAKGVRSKN
-491 VTVTELGAN
+491 VTVTEKTAN
-500 KAYLSSTATAYT
+500 TAYYTNDITAYT
-512 NAARTYQLE
+512 NADRTYQLE
-521 IYRVS
+521 IYRVE
-526 GGAAIDGNK
+526 GGATIDGNK
-535 AKATRTMTVDTAKKV
+535 AKATRTMTKSSSYTISRNVYKEQARSVTITDNNKWVADHSGTGNWKIYFKNDRKKNTDQLNFNVQRSLDASDLSIAYLKKTAKNLLYRADFTYREDEDGYQLVWMGPEAPGYGPLEIGSKKCIDMNTSLGCAYFTATWETNNNKTAAMSLPAMSGSEIKAV
-550 DRNIYNAFITIAEYS
+550 NDFINRYIAEINGKKYVEFGIDDTVHVWFS
-565 SEMTRGD
+565 SAGADKDIWHMESYTD
-572 YDSDKLGWTKNAKG
+572 Y
-586 SAAARTVPVEIKSVD
+586 IKV
-601 SDYWRNTASAFKYYM
+601 Y
-616 SLDIKEVESGYQHIQ
+616 
-631 VASGNSMDL
+631 
-640 SFYPKTGAYRDS
+640 
-652 STNDVISNLNNYT
+652 DVN
-665 AVYAMTLE
+665 
-673 HGGNSKDTSYKS
+673 
-685 YSFPSQAATTARTP
+685 
-699 TTEFIKEGKGDK
+699 
-711 KALLFPVD
+711 
-719 TKNITVGYGGSGS
+719 
-732 GSDKWMEKQEQHK
+732 
-745 IRLVDACE
+745 E
-753 PQLVAIA
+753 PQLIAIA

-777 IFDEIVDSVN
+777 IFDEIVDSTN
-787 SAKKNLSSSSTIDT
+787 SSLSSSSTITT

-811 ADTNVLYFTGTVP
+811 VDTNVLYFTGTVP
-824 ANAGSSIKLKT
+824 TNAGSPIKLSK
-835 LDCASRIK
+835 LDCASQIK
-843 DMCDESGTNA
+843 DMCDDTGKVSGFITEKSA
-853 GFSDSPTTM
+853 SVT
-862 VEVGKVA
+862 VGTVA

-879 NASGVLTGNI
+879 NASGILTGKI
-889 TATNAEKLE
+889 TATKAKKLE
-898 YVWTKTSTVPA
+898 YVWTDSKTVPA
-909 FGWRMLSNTTSST
+909 SGWRMLSNTTSAT
-922 VKTRQTSG
+922 VTTRQTSG

-944 TATAYKSVEIP
+944 TATAYKRVAIP

-985 RSPGDATVTVKTPE
+985 RSPANATVKVKTPE
-999 GGSETVAGSSYTAKT
+999 GDSETVTGSSYTAET

-1023 YNEETITRQVAV
+1023 CNNGETVTRQAVV
-1035 SRLDNTAPT
+1035 SRLDNDAPT
-1044 VTINDLK
+1044 IAINDLT
-1051 NTAHADQ
+1051 NLTHADQ

-1071 VKSVTAK
+1071 VKTVTAK
-1078 WNDSGATLTKNGDGT
+1078 WNDRDAALTNNGDGT
-1093 YTTTCPNTTGSWKLT
+1093 YTTTCPDTTGSWKLT

-1113 GVGNNS
+1113 KAGNS
-1119 NKESK
+1119 SK
-1124 TYTVNLD
+1124 KVSATYTVNLD
-1131 KPVLTVTKTGS
+1131 KPVLAVTKTGS

-1164 LPDGTQTDKLNG
+1164 LPDGTQTKELKG
-1176 TFTLIE
+1176 SFTLTETGPHI
-1182 SGTYTI
+1182 I

-1196 FVSKEITVP
+1196 FVSKEITVT

-1220 DSMASDKLTV
+1220 DSVASDKLTV

-1242 VKQDSSA
+1242 VKQGSSA
-1249 LTVTADSEETGNY
+1249 VTVTADSEEIGSY

-1276 TATDEAGNTDNGSIT
+1276 TAKDAAGNTGRGSIA
-1291 VYALINGDNTT
+1291 VYALVNDDNTT
-1302 LKLPEADGTYGAL
+1302 LKFPAADGTYGAL

-1338 ADSSMEV
+1338 ANSSMKV
-1345 TAYKLYARWIPV
+1345 TAYTLYARWIPL
-1357 TYEVTLIGDRDSGT
+1357 TYEVTLIGNGGSGKN
-1371 DLTSYT
+1371 LTSYT
-1377 FGKGAAL
+1377 FGKGAEL

-1412 ADESGNKTYYARWK
+1412 ADESGNKTYYARWT

-1459 AWSKDADKHWHKCSV
+1459 TWSKDADKHWHKCSV
-1474 CGDKTNEETHSWDK
+1474 CGDKTNEEIHSWDK
-1488 GTVTIQPGCTTAG
+1488 GTMTIQPGCTTAG

-1525 AALRKNEVA
+1525 AAVRENEVAATCTTDGSYDEVVYCADCRKELSREKKTVDALGHDCVHHNAKAATCTEKGWEAYDTCSRCDYTTYKETPAKGHSKGDAKKEKEVA

-1548 CTVCKAEISRESKST
+1548 CTVCKAEISRESKTT
-1563 PATGHSFGAWTVVKE
+1563 PAAGHSFGAWTVVKE

-1638 SNWVID
+1638 GNWVID

-1664 VNREI
+1664 INRET

-1690 SEATCTTAAV
+1690 S
-1700 YYKSCKC
+1700 
-1707 GEKGTETFTRGDA
+1707 
-1720 LGHNFTVIQHDES
+1720 
-1733 QHWKQCSRCGTTSER
+1733 
-1748 NSHFGGVATCTE
+1748 
-1760 QPVCSECGQKYGIAL
+1760 
-1775 GHDYVHHDAKA
+1775 
-1786 ATCTEK
+1786 
-1792 GWETYDTC
+1792 
-1800 SRCDYTTYKETPAAG
+1800 
-1815 HTAGA
+1815 
-1820 AVRENEVAA
+1820 
-1829 ICTSA
+1829 
-1834 GSYDEVIYCTVCKA
+1834 
-1848 EISRESKS
+1848 
-1856 TPATGHSFGAWTVV
+1856 
-1870 KEATCTAEGCE
+1870 
-1881 ERVCIVCSAKE
+1881 
-1892 DKDIGKLSHTKS
+1892 
-1904 GWIKDEN
+1904 
-1911 NHWKK
+1911 
-1916 CTVCDVIVGA
+1916 
-1926 KEEHVFG
+1926 
-1933 DWITD
+1933 
-1938 TPATE
+1938 
-1943 NTAGSRHQECSLCK
+1943 
-1957 YKNTEI
+1957 
-1963 IPVLSHTHKYDKEAT
+1963 
-1978 DEKYLKSAATCT
+1978 AATCT

-1999 KCGEKGTE
+1999 NCGEKGTE

-2078 KECSVLGCDIII
+2078 KECSVFGCGIII

-2098 YDGDGDADCNI
+2098 YGGDGDADCN
-2109 CGYTRTII
+2109 
-2117 PIHKHSLE
+2117 
-2125 KVSAVAATCT
+2125 
-2135 STGNTEHYKCEDCDK
+2135 
-2150 LFSDPAGTKEI
+2150 
-2161 TAESVIVGMLPH
+2161 
-2173 SPKELPAIEA
+2173 
-2183 TCENTGLSA
+2183 
-2192 GSKCENCDTIIIE
+2192 
-2205 QTVTAAKG
+2205 
-2213 HDFVSG
+2213 
-2219 IWRYDTAQHWKKC
+2219 
-2232 SRCDVTDTKE
+2232 
-2242 NHVYDNEQDNICNV
+2242 V
-2256 CGYNHDIIPVH
+2256 CGYNRDIAPAH
-2267 IHNWAAE
+2267 THNWAAE
-2274 WLHDT
+2274 WSHDT
-2279 AYHWHECLS
+2279 DYHWHECLS
-2288 SDCDVTENILKAGY
+2288 SGCDVTENSFKNGY
-2302 AAHIEAAAV
+2302 APHIGAAAV

-2399 KDEYIKSAA
+2399 KDEYIKTVA

-2415 YYKSCEC
+2415 YYTSCEC
-2422 GETSTD
+2422 GKRGAD
-2428 TFTSGN
+2428 TFTSGDV
-2434 ALGHDFIV
+2434 LGHDFTIM
-2442 LQHDENQHWKK
+2442 QHDENQHWKK

-2459 TDIKSDHDYD
+2459 TDTKSNHVYD
-2469 SEQDNIC
+2469 NEQDNIC
-2476 NVCGYNRGIAPGHTH
+2476 NVCGYNRDIAPAHTHNWADTWSHNTAYHWHECLNSGCDVTENSLKDGYAEHVPGDPATETKPQICTECGYIIQVAQGHTH
-2491 ALIKV
+2491 TLIKV

-2511 WKCSDCG
+2511 WKCSECG

-2543 SIWSSDTACHWHQ
+2543 SVWSSDTACHWHQ
-2556 CIACCIAETDKAAHI
+2556 CIACIAETDKAAHI

-2576 ITTPATTTSEGVKTF
+2576 ITTPPTTTEEGIKTY
-2591 TCEICKATKTES
+2591 TCEVCGTAKTES
-2603 IAKIPSGGGVTPP
+2603 VPKRHSGGGVTPP
-2616 KNDAITVDVTGDKT
+2616 KNDTITVDVTGDKT

-2648 GKNDIDKAG
+2648 GRNDIDKAG
-2657 AGTDLIIDLTVIP
+2657 AGVDITIDLTVLP
-2670 NEVVSVTVTKK
+2670 NEIAEVTVTKN

-2834 TLDKVIYVRSIKYS
+2834 TSDKVIYVRSIKYS

-2869 GNRCNTDKVYKFKK
+2869 GNRCNTDKVYKFKM

-2903 TFYKYYIRAYKVVDG
+2903 TFYKYYIKAYRLVDG
-2918 KRVTIS
+2918 RRVTVS
-2924 TSKEIHFVTDVKGYK
+2924 RSEEIHFVTDVKGYK

-2988 SRVAKVNSRGR
+2988 SRVAKVNSKGR
-2999 ITAEKAGSCNI
+2999 ITAEKAGRCNI

>member
-22 MPATAQAATG
+22 MPATAQAEAG
-32 EDIRVS
+32 ESADVS
-38 GETVKAYKIG
+38 GPTVEAYKIG
-48 DTSFNIKGVDVAR
+48 ETSFNVKGVDGAR

-67 LDWGY
+67 LDRGY
-72 NTAVSVD
+72 DTAVSVD
-79 GGKKRIKPGKLIAS
+79 GRKTRNRPGRLIAS
-93 GLRLDV
+93 GLSLDV
-99 TLDKEGDNYV
+99 TLDRESNNYI
-109 KVQYTLTNTGSKPHT
+109 KVQYTLSNTGSKVHK
-124 VKVGSYADVMIDDND
+124 VKVGSHADVMIDNND
-139 RAPIYAT
+139 RAPVCAT
-146 EAGGNTLLM
+146 EDYGKTLSM

-161 DYAFKLVAPTC
+161 NYAFKLIAPTC
-172 DTLWYGYYG
+172 DTLWYGHYT
-181 KCVKKCFTNMENRGP
+181 KCFNECFTDMKNRGP
-196 SNVYKKDSGI
+196 KNVYSKDSGI
-206 SYSWNA
+206 SYSWTA
-212 TVEPGK
+212 TVEPGQ

-236 GTPTIPQPEEIIPE
+236 GTPTIPQPEEIVPD
-250 PEITLTTNELYFTE
+250 PEITLNTSELYLTE
-264 GESLPA
+264 GDSLPA

-292 NTPGTYTVTYTATNK
+292 NTLGTYTVSYKAVNS
-307 KGTKKEASLTVHI
+307 KGTASADLKLHVI
-320 LQKPAELSQA
+320 PKPAALSQTTSTA
-330 SAINVTNTNK
+330 SVTNS

-382 VNTKNGSIKAVAT
+382 VNMKNGSIKAVAT

-406 VYAKASDGTII
+406 AYAKASDGTII

-431 YGTFQVTNSGS
+431 YGTFQVTNSGR

-448 RTGGTDGEQT
+448 RTGGTDGAQT

-480 VTFAKGETSKS
+480 VTFAKGVRSKN
-491 VTVTELGAN
+491 VTVTEKTAN
-500 KAYLSSTATAYT
+500 TAYYTNDITAYT
-512 NAARTYQLE
+512 NADRTYQLE
-521 IYRVS
+521 IYRVE
-526 GGAAIDGNK
+526 GGATIDGNK
-535 AKATRTMTVDTAKKV
+535 AKATRTMTKSSSYTISRNVYKEQARSVTITDNNKWVADHSGTGNWKIYFKNDRKKNTDQLNFNVQRSLDASDLSIAYLKKTAKNLLYRADFTYREDEDGYQLVWMGPEAPGYGPLEIDSKKCIGLNTSLGCAYFTATWETNNNKTAAMSLPAMSGSEIKAV
-550 DRNIYNAFITIAEYS
+550 NDFINRYIAEINGKKYVEFGIDDTVHVWFS
-565 SEMTRGD
+565 SAGADKDIWHMESYTD
-572 YDSDKLGWTKNAKG
+572 Y
-586 SAAARTVPVEIKSVD
+586 IKV
-601 SDYWRNTASAFKYYM
+601 Y
-616 SLDIKEVESGYQHIQ
+616 
-631 VASGNSMDL
+631 
-640 SFYPKTGAYRDS
+640 
-652 STNDVISNLNNYT
+652 DVN
-665 AVYAMTLE
+665 
-673 HGGNSKDTSYKS
+673 
-685 YSFPSQAATTARTP
+685 
-699 TTEFIKEGKGDK
+699 
-711 KALLFPVD
+711 
-719 TKNITVGYGGSGS
+719 
-732 GSDKWMEKQEQHK
+732 
-745 IRLVDACE
+745 E
-753 PQLVAIA
+753 PQLIAIA

-777 IFDEIVDSVN
+777 IFDEIVDSTN
-787 SAKKNLSSSSTIDT
+787 SSLSSSSTITT

-811 ADTNVLYFTGTVP
+811 VDTNVLYFTGTVP
-824 ANAGSSIKLKT
+824 TNAGSPIKLSK
-835 LDCASRIK
+835 LDCASQIK
-843 DMCDESGTNA
+843 DMSDDTGKVSGFITEKSA
-853 GFSDSPTTM
+853 SVT
-862 VEVGKVA
+862 VGTVA

-879 NASGVLTGNI
+879 NASGILTGKI
-889 TATNAEKLE
+889 TATKAKKLE
-898 YVWTKTSTVPA
+898 YVWTDSKTVPA
-909 FGWRMLSNTTSST
+909 SGWRMLSNTTSAT
-922 VKTRQTSG
+922 VTTRQTSG

-944 TATAYKSVEIP
+944 TATAYKSVTIP

-985 RSPGDATVTVKTPE
+985 RLPANATVKVKTPE
-999 GGSETVAGSSYTAKT
+999 GDSETVTGSSYTAET

-1023 YNEETITRQVAV
+1023 CNNGETVTRQAVV
-1035 SRLDNTAPT
+1035 SRLDNDAPT
-1044 VTINDLK
+1044 IAINDLT
-1051 NTAHADQ
+1051 NLTHADQ

-1071 VKSVTAK
+1071 VKTVTAK
-1078 WNDSGATLTKNGDGT
+1078 WNDRDAALTNNGDGT
-1093 YTTTCPNTTGSWKLT
+1093 YTTTCPDTTGSWKLT

-1113 GVGNNS
+1113 KAGNS
-1119 NKESK
+1119 SK
-1124 TYTVNLD
+1124 KVSATYTVNLD
-1131 KPVLTVTKTGS
+1131 KPVLAVTKTGS

-1164 LPDGTQTDKLNG
+1164 LPDGTQTKELKG
-1176 TFTLIE
+1176 SFTLTETGPHI
-1182 SGTYTI
+1182 I

-1196 FVSKEITVP
+1196 FVSKEITVT

-1220 DSMASDKLTV
+1220 DSVASDKLTV

-1242 VKQDSSA
+1242 VKQGNSA
-1249 LTVTADSEETGNY
+1249 VTVTADSEEIGSY

-1276 TATDEAGNTDNGSIT
+1276 TAKDAAGNTGRGSIA
-1291 VYALINGDNTT
+1291 VYALVNDDNTT
-1302 LKLPEADGTYGAL
+1302 LKFPAADGTYGAL

-1338 ADSSMEV
+1338 ADSSMKV
-1345 TAYKLYARWIPV
+1345 TAYTLYARWIPL

-1377 FGKGAAL
+1377 FGKGTAL
-1384 PADWTKQCA
+1384 PDDWTKQCA

-1398 YTAATGGSKIDKIG
+1398 YTAATGGSRIYNIG

-1488 GTVTIQPGCTTAG
+1488 GTMTIQPGCTTAG

-1525 AALRKNEVA
+1525 AAVRENEVAATCTTDGSYDEVVYCADCRKELSREKKTVDALGHDCVHHNAKAATCTEKGWEAYDTCSRCDYTTYKETPAKGHSKGDAKKEKEVA

-1548 CTVCKAEISRESKST
+1548 CTVCKAEISRESKTT
-1563 PATGHSFGAWTVVKE
+1563 PAAGHSFGAWTVVKE

-1631 DKTAHTF
+1631 DKTAHAF
-1638 SNWVID
+1638 GNWVID

-1664 VNREI
+1664 INRET

-1690 SEATCTTAAV
+1690 SAATCTVSAV
-1700 YYKSCKC
+1700 YYKSCNC
-1707 GEKGTETFTRGDA
+1707 GEKGTETFTSG
-1720 LGHNFTVIQHDES
+1720 N
-1733 QHWKQCSRCGTTSER
+1733 
-1748 NSHFGGVATCTE
+1748 
-1760 QPVCSECGQKYGIAL
+1760 AL
-1775 GHDYVHHDAKA
+1775 GHD
-1786 ATCTEK
+1786 
-1792 GWETYDTC
+1792 
-1800 SRCDYTTYKETPAAG
+1800 
-1815 HTAGA
+1815 
-1820 AVRENEVAA
+1820 
-1829 ICTSA
+1829 
-1834 GSYDEVIYCTVCKA
+1834 
-1848 EISRESKS
+1848 
-1856 TPATGHSFGAWTVV
+1856 F
-1870 KEATCTAEGCE
+1870 
-1881 ERVCIVCSAKE
+1881 IV
-1892 DKDIGKLSHTKS
+1892 LQH
-1904 GWIKDEN
+1904 DEN
-1911 NHWKK
+1911 
-1916 CTVCDVIVGA
+1916 
-1926 KEEHVFG
+1926 
-1933 DWITD
+1933 
-1938 TPATE
+1938 
-1943 NTAGSRHQECSLCK
+1943 
-1957 YKNTEI
+1957 
-1963 IPVLSHTHKYDKEAT
+1963 
-1978 DEKYLKSAATCT
+1978 
-1990 VPAVYYKSC
+1990 
-1999 KCGEKGTE
+1999 
-2007 TFEYGTVN
+2007 
-2015 PDNHTGGTE
+2015 
-2024 IRNASE
+2024 
-2030 ANHVLQTKGYTGDTY
+2030 
-2045 CRGCNTKLSSGTEIL
+2045 
-2060 PGDHIPESVWKMN
+2060 
-2073 ENNHW
+2073 
-2078 KECSVLGCDIII
+2078 
-2090 ENTSGAHV
+2090 
-2098 YDGDGDADCNI
+2098 
-2109 CGYTRTII
+2109 
-2117 PIHKHSLE
+2117 
-2125 KVSAVAATCT
+2125 
-2135 STGNTEHYKCEDCDK
+2135 
-2150 LFSDPAGTKEI
+2150 
-2161 TAESVIVGMLPH
+2161 
-2173 SPKELPAIEA
+2173 
-2183 TCENTGLSA
+2183 
-2192 GSKCENCDTIIIE
+2192 
-2205 QTVTAAKG
+2205 
-2213 HDFVSG
+2213 
-2219 IWRYDTAQHWKKC
+2219 QHWKKC

-2242 NHVYDNEQDNICNV
+2242 NHIYDNEQDNSCKV
-2256 CGYNHDIIPVH
+2256 CGYNRGIAPAHT
-2267 IHNWAAE
+2267 HNWADA
-2274 WLHDT
+2274 WSHNT

-2288 SDCDVTENILKAGY
+2288 SDCDVTENSLKDGY
-2302 AAHIEAAAV
+2302 AAHIEDAAV

-2408 TCTEPAV
+2408 TCTMPAV

-2491 ALIKV
+2491 TLIKV

-2511 WKCSDCG
+2511 WKCSECG

-2543 SIWSSDTACHWHQ
+2543 SVWSSDTACHWHQ
-2556 CIACCIAETDKAAHI
+2556 CIACIAETDKAAHI

-2576 ITTPATTTSEGVKTF
+2576 ITTPPTTTEEGIKTY
-2591 TCEICKATKTES
+2591 TCEVCGTAKTES
-2603 IAKIPSGGGVTPP
+2603 VPKRHSGGGVTPP
-2616 KNDAITVDVTGDKT
+2616 KKDTITVDVTGDKT

-2648 GKNDIDKAG
+2648 GRNDIDKAG
-2657 AGTDLIIDLTVIP
+2657 TGADITIDLTVLP
-2670 NEVVSVTVTKK
+2670 NEIAEVTVTKN

-2834 TLDKVIYVRSIKYS
+2834 TSDKVIYVRSIKYS

-2855 TFNKVSGADGYYVY
+2855 TFNKVSDADGYYVY

-2903 TFYKYYIRAYKVVDG
+2903 TFYKYYIKAYRLVDG
-2918 KRVTIS
+2918 RRVTVS
-2924 TSKEIHFVTDVKGYK
+2924 RSDEIHFVTDVKGYK

>member
-1 MMIFRK
+1 
-7 RLLCVTV
+7 
-14 CLCMIFGM
+14 
-22 MPATAQAATG
+22 
-32 EDIRVS
+32 
-38 GETVKAYKIG
+38 
-48 DTSFNIKGVDVAR
+48 
-61 EYWTTF
+61 
-67 LDWGY
+67 
-72 NTAVSVD
+72 
-79 GGKKRIKPGKLIAS
+79 
-93 GLRLDV
+93 
-99 TLDKEGDNYV
+99 
-109 KVQYTLTNTGSKPHT
+109 
-124 VKVGSYADVMIDDND
+124 
-139 RAPIYAT
+139 
-146 EAGGNTLLM
+146 
-155 TGSPRN
+155 
-161 DYAFKLVAPTC
+161 
-172 DTLWYGYYG
+172 
-181 KCVKKCFTNMENRGP
+181 
-196 SNVYKKDSGI
+196 
-206 SYSWNA
+206 
-212 TVEPGK
+212 
-218 TWSRYVL
+218 
-225 IGTGS
+225 
-230 AEQMNV
+230 MNV
-236 GTPTIPQPEEIIPE
+236 GTPTIPQPEEIVPD
-250 PEITLTTNELYFTE
+250 PEITLNTSELYLTE
-264 GESLPA
+264 GDSLPA

-292 NTPGTYTVTYTATNK
+292 NTPGTYTVSYKAVNS
-307 KGTKKEASLTVHI
+307 KGTASADLKLHVI
-320 LQKPAELSQA
+320 PKPAALSQTTSTA
-330 SAINVTNTNK
+330 SVTNS

-382 VNTKNGSIKAVAT
+382 VNMKNGSIKAVAT

-406 VYAKASDGTII
+406 AYAKASDGTII

-448 RTGGTDGEQT
+448 RTGGTDGAQT

-480 VTFAKGETSKS
+480 VTFAKGVRSKN
-491 VTVTELGAN
+491 VTVTEKTAN
-500 KAYLSSTATAYT
+500 TAYYTNDITAYT
-512 NAARTYQLE
+512 NADRTYQLE
-521 IYRVS
+521 IYRVE
-526 GGAAIDGNK
+526 GGATIDGNK
-535 AKATRTMTVDTAKKV
+535 AKATRTMTKSSSYTISRNVYKEQARSVTITDNNKWVADHSGTGNWKIYFKNDRKKNTDQLNFNVQRSLDASDLSIAYLKKTAKNLLYRADFTYREDEDGYQLVWMGPEAPGYGPLEIGSKKCIDMNTSLGCAYFTATWETNNNKTAAMSLPAMSGSEIKAV
-550 DRNIYNAFITIAEYS
+550 NDFINRYIAEINGKKYVEFGIDDTVHVWFS
-565 SEMTRGD
+565 SAGADKDIWHMESYTD
-572 YDSDKLGWTKNAKG
+572 Y
-586 SAAARTVPVEIKSVD
+586 IKV
-601 SDYWRNTASAFKYYM
+601 Y
-616 SLDIKEVESGYQHIQ
+616 
-631 VASGNSMDL
+631 
-640 SFYPKTGAYRDS
+640 
-652 STNDVISNLNNYT
+652 DVN
-665 AVYAMTLE
+665 
-673 HGGNSKDTSYKS
+673 
-685 YSFPSQAATTARTP
+685 
-699 TTEFIKEGKGDK
+699 
-711 KALLFPVD
+711 
-719 TKNITVGYGGSGS
+719 
-732 GSDKWMEKQEQHK
+732 
-745 IRLVDACE
+745 E
-753 PQLVAIA
+753 PQLIAIA

-777 IFDEIVDSVN
+777 IFDEIVDSTN
-787 SAKKNLSSSSTIDT
+787 SSLSSSSTITT

-811 ADTNVLYFTGTVP
+811 VDTNVLYFTGTVP
-824 ANAGSSIKLKT
+824 TNAGSLIKLSK
-835 LDCASRIK
+835 LDCASQIK
-843 DMCDESGTNA
+843 DMCDDTGKVSGFITEKSA
-853 GFSDSPTTM
+853 SVT
-862 VEVGKVA
+862 VGTVA

-879 NASGVLTGNI
+879 NASGILTGKI
-889 TATNAEKLE
+889 TATKAKKLE
-898 YVWTKTSTVPA
+898 YVWTDSKTVPA
-909 FGWRMLSNTTSST
+909 SGWRMLSNTTSAT
-922 VKTRQTSG
+922 VTTRQTSG
-930 TWYLHARATNSDGR
+930 TWYLHARTTNSDGR
-944 TATAYKSVEIP
+944 TATAYKSVTIP

-978 TRNITVT
+978 PRNITVT
-985 RSPGDATVTVKTPE
+985 RSPANATVKVKTPE
-999 GGSETVAGSSYTAKT
+999 GDSETVTGSSYTAET

-1023 YNEETITRQVAV
+1023 CNNGETVTRQAVV
-1035 SRLDNTAPT
+1035 SRLDNDAPT
-1044 VTINDLK
+1044 IAINDLT
-1051 NTAHADQ
+1051 NLTHADQ

-1071 VKSVTAK
+1071 VKTVTAK
-1078 WNDSGATLTKNGDGT
+1078 WNDRDAALTNNGDGT
-1093 YTTTCPNTTGSWKLT
+1093 YTTTCPNTTGRWKLT

-1113 GVGNNS
+1113 NAGNS
-1119 NKESK
+1119 SK
-1124 TYTVNLD
+1124 KVSATYTVNLD
-1131 KPVLTVTKTGS
+1131 KPVLAVTKTGS

-1164 LPDGTQTDKLNG
+1164 LPDGTQTKELKG
-1176 TFTLIE
+1176 SFTLTETGPHI
-1182 SGTYTI
+1182 I

-1196 FVSKEITVP
+1196 FVSKEITVT

-1220 DSMASDKLTV
+1220 DSVASDKLTV

-1242 VKQDSSA
+1242 VKQGSSA
-1249 LTVTADSEETGNY
+1249 VTVTADSEEIGNY
-1262 TGSFTVTEGGVYTV
+1262 IGSFTVTEGGVYTV
-1276 TATDEAGNTDNGSIT
+1276 TAKDAAGNTGRGSIA
-1291 VYALINGDNTT
+1291 VYALVNDDNTT
-1302 LKLPEADGTYGAL
+1302 LKFPAADGTYGAL

-1338 ADSSMEV
+1338 ANSSMKA
-1345 TAYKLYARWIPV
+1345 TAYTLYARWIPL
-1357 TYEVTLIGDRDSGT
+1357 TYEVTLIGNGGSGKN
-1371 DLTSYT
+1371 LTSYT
-1377 FGKGAAL
+1377 FGKGAEL

-1412 ADESGNKTYYARWK
+1412 ADESGNKTYYARWT

-1459 AWSKDADKHWHKCSV
+1459 TWSKDADKHWHKCSV
-1474 CGDKTNEETHSWDK
+1474 CGDKTNEEIHSWDK
-1488 GTVTIQPGCTTAG
+1488 GTMTIQPGCTTAG

-1525 AALRKNEVA
+1525 AAVRENEVAATCTTDGSYDEVVYCADCRKELSREKKTVDALGHDCVHHNAKAATCTEKGWETYDTCSRCDYTTYKETPAKGHSKGDAKKEKEVA

-1548 CTVCKAEISRESKST
+1548 CTVCKAEISRESKTT
-1563 PATGHSFGAWTVVKE
+1563 PAAGHSFGAWTVVKE

-1638 SNWVID
+1638 GNWVID

-1664 VNREI
+1664 INRET

-1690 SEATCTTAAV
+1690 S
-1700 YYKSCKC
+1700 
-1707 GEKGTETFTRGDA
+1707 
-1720 LGHNFTVIQHDES
+1720 
-1733 QHWKQCSRCGTTSER
+1733 
-1748 NSHFGGVATCTE
+1748 
-1760 QPVCSECGQKYGIAL
+1760 
-1775 GHDYVHHDAKA
+1775 
-1786 ATCTEK
+1786 
-1792 GWETYDTC
+1792 
-1800 SRCDYTTYKETPAAG
+1800 
-1815 HTAGA
+1815 
-1820 AVRENEVAA
+1820 
-1829 ICTSA
+1829 
-1834 GSYDEVIYCTVCKA
+1834 
-1848 EISRESKS
+1848 
-1856 TPATGHSFGAWTVV
+1856 
-1870 KEATCTAEGCE
+1870 
-1881 ERVCIVCSAKE
+1881 
-1892 DKDIGKLSHTKS
+1892 
-1904 GWIKDEN
+1904 
-1911 NHWKK
+1911 
-1916 CTVCDVIVGA
+1916 
-1926 KEEHVFG
+1926 
-1933 DWITD
+1933 
-1938 TPATE
+1938 
-1943 NTAGSRHQECSLCK
+1943 
-1957 YKNTEI
+1957 
-1963 IPVLSHTHKYDKEAT
+1963 
-1978 DEKYLKSAATCT
+1978 AATCT

-1999 KCGEKGTE
+1999 NCGEKGTE

-2078 KECSVLGCDIII
+2078 KECSVFGCGIII

-2098 YDGDGDADCNI
+2098 YGGDGDADCN
-2109 CGYTRTII
+2109 
-2117 PIHKHSLE
+2117 
-2125 KVSAVAATCT
+2125 
-2135 STGNTEHYKCEDCDK
+2135 
-2150 LFSDPAGTKEI
+2150 
-2161 TAESVIVGMLPH
+2161 
-2173 SPKELPAIEA
+2173 
-2183 TCENTGLSA
+2183 
-2192 GSKCENCDTIIIE
+2192 
-2205 QTVTAAKG
+2205 
-2213 HDFVSG
+2213 
-2219 IWRYDTAQHWKKC
+2219 
-2232 SRCDVTDTKE
+2232 
-2242 NHVYDNEQDNICNV
+2242 V
-2256 CGYNHDIIPVH
+2256 CGYNRDIAPAH
-2267 IHNWAAE
+2267 THNWAAE
-2274 WLHDT
+2274 WSHDT
-2279 AYHWHECLS
+2279 DYHWHECLS
-2288 SDCDVTENILKAGY
+2288 SGCDVTENSFKNGY
-2302 AAHIEAAAV
+2302 APHIGAAAV

-2399 KDEYIKSAA
+2399 KDEYIKTVA

-2415 YYKSCEC
+2415 YYTSCEC
-2422 GETSTD
+2422 GKRGAD
-2428 TFTSGN
+2428 TFTSGDV
-2434 ALGHDFIV
+2434 LGHDFTIM
-2442 LQHDENQHWKK
+2442 QHDENQHWKK

-2459 TDIKSDHDYD
+2459 TDTKSNHVYD
-2469 SEQDNIC
+2469 NEQDNIC
-2476 NVCGYNRGIAPGHTH
+2476 NVCGYNRDIAPAHTHNWADTWSHNTAYHWHECLNSGCDVTENSLKDGYAEHVPGDPATETKPQICTECGYIIQVAQGHTH
-2491 ALIKV
+2491 TLIKV

-2511 WKCSDCG
+2511 WKCSECG

-2543 SIWSSDTACHWHQ
+2543 SVWSSDTACHWHQ
-2556 CIACCIAETDKAAHI
+2556 CIACIAETDKAAHI

-2576 ITTPATTTSEGVKTF
+2576 ITTPPTTTEEGIKTY
-2591 TCEICKATKTES
+2591 TCEVCGTAKTES
-2603 IAKIPSGGGVTPP
+2603 VPKRHSGGGVTPP
-2616 KNDAITVDVTGDKT
+2616 KNDTITVDVTGDKT

-2648 GKNDIDKAG
+2648 GRNDIDKAG
-2657 AGTDLIIDLTVIP
+2657 AGVDITIDLTVLP
-2670 NEVVSVTVTKK
+2670 NEIAEVTVTKN

-2834 TLDKVIYVRSIKYS
+2834 TSDKVIYVRSIKYS

-2903 TFYKYYIRAYKVVDG
+2903 TFYKYYIKAYRLVDG
-2918 KRVTIS
+2918 RRVTVS
-2924 TSKEIHFVTDVKGYK
+2924 RSEEIHFVTDVKGYK

-2999 ITAEKAGSCNI
+2999 ITAEKAGRCNI

>member
-7 RLLCVTV
+7 RLLCVTI

-32 EDIRVS
+32 EDTRVS

-48 DTSFNIKGVDVAR
+48 DTSFNVKGVDKNR
-61 EYWTTF
+61 KYWTTF
-67 LDWGY
+67 LDRGY
-72 NTAVSVD
+72 DTAVSVD
-79 GGKKRIKPGKLIAS
+79 DRKTRNRPGRLIAS
-93 GLRLDV
+93 GLSLDV
-99 TLDKEGDNYV
+99 TLDRESNNYI
-109 KVQYTLTNTGSKPHT
+109 KVQYTLSNTGSKVHK
-124 VKVGSYADVMIDDND
+124 VKVGSHADVMIDNND
-139 RAPIYAT
+139 RAPVCAT
-146 EAGGNTLLM
+146 EDYGKTLSM

-161 DYAFKLVAPTC
+161 NYAFKLIAPTC
-172 DTLWYGYYG
+172 DTLWYGHYT
-181 KCVKKCFTNMENRGP
+181 KCFNECFTDMKNRGP

-206 SYSWNA
+206 SYSWTA
-212 TVEPGK
+212 TVEPGQ

-236 GTPTIPQPEEIIPE
+236 GTPTIPQPEEIVPD
-250 PEITLTTNELYFTE
+250 PEITLNTSELYLTE
-264 GESLPA
+264 GDSLPA

-281 TVTVTGKPAST
+281 TVTITGKPAST
-292 NTPGTYTVTYTATNK
+292 NTPGTYTVSYKAVNS
-307 KGTKKEASLTVHI
+307 KGTASADLKLHVI
-320 LQKPAELSQA
+320 PKPAALSQTTSTA
-330 SAINVTNTNK
+330 SVTNS

-382 VNTKNGSIKAVAT
+382 VNMKNGSIKAVAT

-406 VYAKASDGTII
+406 AYAKASDGTII

-448 RTGGTDGEQT
+448 RTGGTDGAQT

-480 VTFAKGETSKS
+480 VTFAKGVRSKN
-491 VTVTELGAN
+491 VTVTEKTAN
-500 KAYLSSTATAYT
+500 TAYYTNDITAYT
-512 NAARTYQLE
+512 NADRTYQLE
-521 IYRVS
+521 IYRVE
-526 GGAAIDGNK
+526 GGATIDGNK
-535 AKATRTMTVDTAKKV
+535 AKATRTMTKSSSYTISRNVYKEQARSVTITDNNKWVADHSGTGNWKIYFKNDRKKNTDQLNFNVQRSLDASDLSIAYLKKTAKNLLYRADFTYREDEDGYQLVWMGPEAPGYGPLEIGSKKCIDMNTSLGCAYFTATWETNDNKTAAMSLPAMSGSEIKAV
-550 DRNIYNAFITIAEYS
+550 NDFINRYIAEINGKKYVEFGIDDTVHVWFS
-565 SEMTRGD
+565 SAGADKDIWHMESYTD
-572 YDSDKLGWTKNAKG
+572 Y
-586 SAAARTVPVEIKSVD
+586 IKV
-601 SDYWRNTASAFKYYM
+601 Y
-616 SLDIKEVESGYQHIQ
+616 
-631 VASGNSMDL
+631 
-640 SFYPKTGAYRDS
+640 
-652 STNDVISNLNNYT
+652 DVN
-665 AVYAMTLE
+665 
-673 HGGNSKDTSYKS
+673 
-685 YSFPSQAATTARTP
+685 
-699 TTEFIKEGKGDK
+699 
-711 KALLFPVD
+711 
-719 TKNITVGYGGSGS
+719 
-732 GSDKWMEKQEQHK
+732 
-745 IRLVDACE
+745 E
-753 PQLVAIA
+753 PQLIAIA

-777 IFDEIVDSVN
+777 IFDEIVDSTN
-787 SAKKNLSSSSTIDT
+787 SSLSSSSTITT

-811 ADTNVLYFTGTVP
+811 VDTNVLYFTGTVP
-824 ANAGSSIKLKT
+824 TNAGSPIKLSK
-835 LDCASRIK
+835 LDCASQIK
-843 DMCDESGTNA
+843 DMSDDTGKVSGFITEKSA
-853 GFSDSPTTM
+853 SVT
-862 VEVGKVA
+862 VGTVA

-879 NASGVLTGNI
+879 NASGILTGKI
-889 TATNAEKLE
+889 TATKAKKLE
-898 YVWTKTSTVPA
+898 YVWTDSKTVPA
-909 FGWRMLSNTTSST
+909 SGWRMLSNTTSAT
-922 VKTRQTSG
+922 VTTRQTSG

-944 TATAYKSVEIP
+944 TATAYKSVTIP

-985 RSPGDATVTVKTPE
+985 RSPANATVKVKTPE
-999 GGSETVAGSSYTAKT
+999 GDSETVTGSSYTAET

-1023 YNEETITRQVAV
+1023 CNNGETVTRQAVV
-1035 SRLDNTAPT
+1035 SRLDNDAPT
-1044 VTINDLK
+1044 IAINDLT
-1051 NTAHADQ
+1051 NLTHADQ

-1071 VKSVTAK
+1071 VKTVTAK
-1078 WNDSGATLTKNGDGT
+1078 WNDRDAALTNNGDGT
-1093 YTTTCPNTTGSWKLT
+1093 YTTTCPDTTGSWKLT

-1113 GVGNNS
+1113 KAGNS
-1119 NKESK
+1119 SK
-1124 TYTVNLD
+1124 KVSATYTVNLD
-1131 KPVLTVTKTGS
+1131 KPVLAVTKTGS

-1164 LPDGTQTDKLNG
+1164 LPDGTQTKELKG
-1176 TFTLIE
+1176 SFTLTETGPHI
-1182 SGTYTI
+1182 I

-1196 FVSKEITVP
+1196 FVSKEITVT

-1220 DSMASDKLTV
+1220 DSVASDKLTV

-1242 VKQDSSA
+1242 VKQGSSA
-1249 LTVTADSEETGNY
+1249 VTVTADSEEIGSY

-1276 TATDEAGNTDNGSIT
+1276 TAKDAAGNTGRGSIA
-1291 VYALINGDNTT
+1291 VYALVNDDNTT
-1302 LKLPEADGTYGAL
+1302 LKFPAADGTYGAL

-1338 ADSSMEV
+1338 ADSSMKV
-1345 TAYKLYARWIPV
+1345 TAYTLYARWIPL

-1377 FGKGAAL
+1377 FGKGTAL
-1384 PADWTKQCA
+1384 PDDWTKQCA

-1398 YTAATGGSKIDKIG
+1398 YTAATGGSRIYNIG

-1459 AWSKDADKHWHKCSV
+1459 AWSKDADKHWHKCSGCDIRNSEEKHNFNDWTIATPATEKEEGLKRRV
-1474 CGDKTNEETHSWDK
+1474 CKVCEYSEEVIIPKLEHTHK
-1488 GTVTIQPGCTTAG
+1488 LTKVIGTPATCTEGG
-1501 TKTFGCICGAT
+1501 TKDYWRCDGCD
-1512 KTENIDAAGHTAG
+1512 KRFENEQGTTVITDINIPAKGHSKGDA
-1525 AALRKNEVA
+1525 KKEKEVA
-1534 ATCTTDGSYDEVIY
+1534 ATCTSAGRYDEVIY
-1548 CTVCKAEISRESKST
+1548 CTVCKAEISRESKTT
-1563 PATGHSFGAWTVVKE
+1563 PAAGHSFGAWTVVKE

-1588 RVCSVC
+1588 RVCS
-1594 SAKEDKD
+1594 
-1601 IGKLSHTKSG
+1601 
-1611 WIKDENNH
+1611 
-1619 WKICTV
+1619 
-1625 CNAVIE
+1625 
-1631 DKTAHTF
+1631 
-1638 SNWVID
+1638 
-1644 ENATEAT
+1644 
-1651 EGSRHRECIICGR
+1651 
-1664 VNREI
+1664 
-1669 IPALGHTHSF
+1669 
-1679 DREVTEHEYLK
+1679 
-1690 SEATCTTAAV
+1690 
-1700 YYKSCKC
+1700 
-1707 GEKGTETFTRGDA
+1707 
-1720 LGHNFTVIQHDES
+1720 
-1733 QHWKQCSRCGTTSER
+1733 
-1748 NSHFGGVATCTE
+1748 
-1760 QPVCSECGQKYGIAL
+1760 
-1775 GHDYVHHDAKA
+1775 
-1786 ATCTEK
+1786 
-1792 GWETYDTC
+1792 
-1800 SRCDYTTYKETPAAG
+1800 
-1815 HTAGA
+1815 
-1820 AVRENEVAA
+1820 
-1829 ICTSA
+1829 
-1834 GSYDEVIYCTVCKA
+1834 
-1848 EISRESKS
+1848 
-1856 TPATGHSFGAWTVV
+1856 
-1870 KEATCTAEGCE
+1870 
-1881 ERVCIVCSAKE
+1881 VCSAKE

-2060 PGDHIPESVWKMN
+2060 PGNHIPESVWKMN

-2078 KECSVLGCDIII
+2078 KECSVSGCDIII

-2117 PIHKHSLE
+2117 PIHKHGLE
-2125 KVSAVAATCT
+2125 LVEAVAATCT
-2135 STGNTEHYKCEDCDK
+2135 STGNTEHYKCEDCGK

-2192 GSKCENCDTIIIE
+2192 GSKCENCDTIIVE

-2213 HDFVSG
+2213 HDFISG
-2219 IWRYDTAQHWKKC
+2219 IWRYDTALHWKKC
-2232 SRCDVTDTKE
+2232 SRCDLTDTKE
-2242 NHVYDNEQDNICNV
+2242 NHVFDNEQDNICKV
-2256 CGYNHDIIPVH
+2256 CGYNRGIAPAHT
-2267 IHNWAAE
+2267 HNWADA
-2274 WLHDT
+2274 WSHNT

-2288 SDCDVTENILKAGY
+2288 SDCDVTENSLKDGY

-2345 TKALDHEWGNWVVT
+2345 TKALDHDWGNWVVT

-2369 EQRICIR
+2369 EQRKCMR
-2376 DSSHV
+2376 DPSHV

-2399 KDEYIKSAA
+2399 KDEYIKTVA

-2469 SEQDNIC
+2469 NEQDNTC
-2476 NVCGYNRGIAPGHTH
+2476 NVCGYKRDIAPAHTHDWDTAWSYDSTYHWHECLNSGCDVTENSLKAGYAEHVPGPAATETEPQLCTECGYIIQVAQGHTH
-2491 ALIKV
+2491 TLIKV

-2543 SIWSSDTACHWHQ
+2543 SVWSSDTACHWHQ
-2556 CIACCIAETDKAAHI
+2556 CIACIAETDKAAHI

-2576 ITTPATTTSEGVKTF
+2576 ITTPPTTTEEGIKTY
-2591 TCEICKATKTES
+2591 TCEVCGTAKTES
-2603 IAKIPSGGGVTPP
+2603 VPKRHSGGGVTPP
-2616 KNDAITVDVTGDKT
+2616 KNDTITVDVTGDKT

-2648 GKNDIDKAG
+2648 GRNDIDKAG
-2657 AGTDLIIDLTVIP
+2657 AGVDITIDLTVLP
-2670 NEVVSVTVTKK
+2670 NEIAEVTVTKN

-2737 KAQKDT
+2737 KAQKDA

-2834 TLDKVIYVRSIKYS
+2834 TSDKVIYVRSIKYS

-2855 TFNKVSGADGYYVY
+2855 TFNKVSGVDGYYVY
-2869 GNRCNTDKVYKFKK
+2869 GNRCNTDKVYKFKR
-2883 LATLKGNDNTV
+2883 LATLKGDDNTV

-2903 TFYKYYIRAYKVVDG
+2903 TFYKYYIKAYKVVDG
-2918 KRVTIS
+2918 RRVTVS
-2924 TSKEIHFVTDVKGYK
+2924 RSEEIHFVTDVKGYK

-2988 SRVAKVNSRGR
+2988 SRVAKVNSKGR
-2999 ITAEKAGSCNI
+2999 ITAEKAGRCNI

>member
-7 RLLCVTV
+7 RLLCVTI

-22 MPATAQAATG
+22 MPATAQAEAG
-32 EDIRVS
+32 ESADVS
-38 GETVKAYKIG
+38 GPTVEAYKIG
-48 DTSFNIKGVDVAR
+48 ETSFNVKGVDKNR
-61 EYWTTF
+61 KYWTTF
-67 LDWGY
+67 LDRGY
-72 NTAVSVD
+72 DTAVSVD
-79 GGKKRIKPGKLIAS
+79 DRKTRNRPGRLIAS
-93 GLRLDV
+93 GLSLDV
-99 TLDKEGDNYV
+99 TLDRESNNYI
-109 KVQYTLTNTGSKPHT
+109 KVQYTLSNTGSKVHK
-124 VKVGSYADVMIDDND
+124 VKVGSHADVMIDNND
-139 RAPIYAT
+139 RAPVCAT
-146 EAGGNTLLM
+146 EDYGKTLSM

-161 DYAFKLVAPTC
+161 NYAFKLIAPTC
-172 DTLWYGYYG
+172 DTLWYGHYT
-181 KCVKKCFTNMENRGP
+181 KCFNECFTDMKNRGP
-196 SNVYKKDSGI
+196 KNVYSKDSGI
-206 SYSWNA
+206 SYSWTA
-212 TVEPGK
+212 TVEPGQ

-236 GTPTIPQPEEIIPE
+236 GTPTIPQPEEIVPD
-250 PEITLTTNELYFTE
+250 PEITLNTSELYFTE
-264 GESLPA
+264 GDSLPA

-292 NTPGTYTVTYTATNK
+292 NTPGTYTVSYKAVNS
-307 KGTKKEASLTVHI
+307 KGTASADLKLHVI
-320 LQKPAELSQA
+320 PKPAALSQTTSTA
-330 SAINVTNTNK
+330 SVTNS

-382 VNTKNGSIKAVAT
+382 VNMKNGSIKAVAT

-406 VYAKASDGTII
+406 AYAKASDGTII

-448 RTGGTDGEQT
+448 RTGGTDGAQT

-465 GSAVGGTH
+465 GSAVGETH

-480 VTFAKGETSKS
+480 VTFAKGVRSKN
-491 VTVTELGAN
+491 VTVTEKTAN
-500 KAYLSSTATAYT
+500 TAYYTNDITAHT
-512 NAARTYQLE
+512 NADRTYQLE
-521 IYRVS
+521 IYRVE
-526 GGAAIDGNK
+526 GGATIDGNK
-535 AKATRTMTVDTAKKV
+535 AKATRTMTKSSSYTISRNVYKEQARSVTITDNNKWVADHSGTGNWKIYFKNDRKKNTDQLNFNVQRSLDASDLSIAYLKKTAKNLLYRADFTYREDEDGYQLVWMGPEAPGYGPLEIGSKKCIDMNTPLGCAYFTATWETNNNKTAAMSLPAMSGSEIKAV
-550 DRNIYNAFITIAEYS
+550 NDFINRYIAEINGKKYVEFGIDDTVHVWFS
-565 SEMTRGD
+565 SAGADKDIWHMESYTD
-572 YDSDKLGWTKNAKG
+572 Y
-586 SAAARTVPVEIKSVD
+586 IKV
-601 SDYWRNTASAFKYYM
+601 Y
-616 SLDIKEVESGYQHIQ
+616 
-631 VASGNSMDL
+631 
-640 SFYPKTGAYRDS
+640 
-652 STNDVISNLNNYT
+652 DVN
-665 AVYAMTLE
+665 
-673 HGGNSKDTSYKS
+673 
-685 YSFPSQAATTARTP
+685 
-699 TTEFIKEGKGDK
+699 
-711 KALLFPVD
+711 
-719 TKNITVGYGGSGS
+719 
-732 GSDKWMEKQEQHK
+732 
-745 IRLVDACE
+745 E
-753 PQLVAIA
+753 PQLIAIA

-777 IFDEIVDSVN
+777 IFDEIVDSTN
-787 SAKKNLSSSSTIDT
+787 SSLSSSSTITT

-811 ADTNVLYFTGTVP
+811 VDTNVLYFTGTVP
-824 ANAGSSIKLKT
+824 TNAGSPIKLSK
-835 LDCASRIK
+835 LDCASQIK
-843 DMCDESGTNA
+843 DMSDDTGKVSGFITEKSA
-853 GFSDSPTTM
+853 SVT
-862 VEVGKVA
+862 VGTVA

-879 NASGVLTGNI
+879 NASGILTGKI
-889 TATNAEKLE
+889 TATKAKKLE
-898 YVWTKTSTVPA
+898 YVWTDSKTVPA
-909 FGWRMLSNTTSST
+909 SGWRMLSNTTSAT
-922 VKTRQTSG
+922 VTTRQTSG

-944 TATAYKSVEIP
+944 TATAYKSVTIP

-965 DLTVNANN
+965 ELTVSADNRD
-973 SSWAK
+973 WAK
-978 TRNITVT
+978 TRSITVT
-985 RSPGDATVTVKTPE
+985 RSPANATVKVKTPE
-999 GGSETVAGSSYTAKT
+999 GGSETVTGSSYTAET

-1023 YNEETITRQVAV
+1023 CNNGETVTRQVAV
-1035 SRLDNTAPT
+1035 SRLDNTAPI
-1044 VTINDLK
+1044 VAINDLS
-1051 NTAHADQ
+1051 NLTHADQ
-1058 VTLTFSVTDGGSG
+1058 VALTFSVTDGGSG
-1071 VKSVTAK
+1071 VKTVTAK
-1078 WNDSGATLTKNGDGT
+1078 WNDRDAALTKNGDGT

-1108 VTAAD
+1108 VMAAD
-1113 GVGNNS
+1113 GVGNI
-1119 NKESK
+1119 SK
-1124 TYTVNLD
+1124 KVSATYTVNLD
-1131 KPVLTVTKTGS
+1131 KPVLAVTKTGS

-1164 LPDGTQTDKLNG
+1164 LPDGTQTKELKG
-1176 TFTLIE
+1176 SFTLTETGPHI
-1182 SGTYTI
+1182 I

-1196 FVSKEITVP
+1196 FVSKEITVT

-1220 DSMASDKLTV
+1220 DSVASDKLTV

-1249 LTVTADSEETGNY
+1249 VTVTADSEETGSY

-1291 VYALINGDNTT
+1291 VYALINGDNIT

-1338 ADSSMEV
+1338 ADSSMKV
-1345 TAYKLYARWIPV
+1345 TAYTLYARWIPL
-1357 TYEVTLIGDRDSGT
+1357 TYEVTLIGNGGSGKN
-1371 DLTSYT
+1371 LTSYT

-1384 PADWTKQCA
+1384 PDGWTKQCA
-1393 KFDGW
+1393 TFDGW

-1412 ADESGNKTYYARWK
+1412 ADESGNKTYYARWTPL
-1426 VEHRWNDAT
+1426 HTWNDAT

-1450 SALGHKYET
+1450 SVLGHKYET
-1459 AWSKDADKHWHKCSV
+1459 AWSKDTDKHWHKCSV

-1512 KTENIDAAGHTAG
+1512 KTENIDAAGHKFG
-1525 AALRKNEVA
+1525 
-1534 ATCTTDGSYDEVIY
+1534 DW
-1548 CTVCKAEISRESKST
+1548 EI
-1563 PATGHSFGAWTVVKE
+1563 VKE
-1578 ATCTAEGHET
+1578 ATCTAEGREE

-1594 SAKEDKD
+1594 SAKEAKG
-1601 IGKLSHTKSG
+1601 IVELSHK
-1611 WIKDENNH
+1611 
-1619 WKICTV
+1619 
-1625 CNAVIE
+1625 
-1631 DKTAHTF
+1631 
-1638 SNWVID
+1638 
-1644 ENATEAT
+1644 
-1651 EGSRHRECIICGR
+1651 
-1664 VNREI
+1664 
-1669 IPALGHTHSF
+1669 
-1679 DREVTEHEYLK
+1679 
-1690 SEATCTTAAV
+1690 
-1700 YYKSCKC
+1700 
-1707 GEKGTETFTRGDA
+1707 
-1720 LGHNFTVIQHDES
+1720 ES
-1733 QHWKQCSRCGTTSER
+1733 
-1748 NSHFGGVATCTE
+1748 
-1760 QPVCSECGQKYGIAL
+1760 
-1775 GHDYVHHDAKA
+1775 D
-1786 ATCTEK
+1786 
-1792 GWETYDTC
+1792 
-1800 SRCDYTTYKETPAAG
+1800 
-1815 HTAGA
+1815 
-1820 AVRENEVAA
+1820 
-1829 ICTSA
+1829 
-1834 GSYDEVIYCTVCKA
+1834 
-1848 EISRESKS
+1848 
-1856 TPATGHSFGAWTVV
+1856 
-1870 KEATCTAEGCE
+1870 
-1881 ERVCIVCSAKE
+1881 
-1892 DKDIGKLSHTKS
+1892 
-1904 GWIKDEN
+1904 WIKDEN

-1990 VPAVYYKSC
+1990 VPAVYYRSC

-2078 KECSVLGCDIII
+2078 KECSAFGCGIII

-2117 PIHKHSLE
+2117 PIHKHGLE
-2125 KVSAVAATCT
+2125 PVEAVAATCT
-2135 STGNTEHYKCEDCDK
+2135 STGNTEHYKCKDCGK

-2242 NHVYDNEQDNICNV
+2242 NHIYDNEQDNICNV
-2256 CGYNHDIIPVH
+2256 CGYNRDIAPAH
-2267 IHNWAAE
+2267 THNWADT
-2274 WLHDT
+2274 WSHNT
-2279 AYHWHECLS
+2279 AYHWHECLNS
-2288 SDCDVTENILKAGY
+2288 GCDVTENSLKDGY

-2369 EQRICIR
+2369 EQRKCMR
-2376 DSSHV
+2376 DPSHV

-2399 KDEYIKSAA
+2399 KDEYIKTVA

-2434 ALGHDFIV
+2434 ALGHDFTIM
-2442 LQHDENQHWKK
+2442 QHDENQHWKK

-2459 TDIKSDHDYD
+2459 TDTKSNHVYD
-2469 SEQDNIC
+2469 NEQDNIC
-2476 NVCGYNRGIAPGHTH
+2476 NVCGYNRDIAPAHTHNWADTWSHDTDYHWHECLSSGCDVTENSLKAGYAAHVPGPAATETEPQICTECGYIIQVAQGHTH
-2491 ALIKV
+2491 TLSKV
-2496 DGTPATCTEEGVKDY
+2496 DGTPATCTVEGVKDY
-2511 WKCSDCG
+2511 WKCSECG

-2543 SIWSSDTACHWHQ
+2543 SVWSSDTACHWHQ
-2556 CIACCIAETDKAAHI
+2556 CIACIAETDKAAHI

-2576 ITTPATTTSEGVKTF
+2576 ITTPPTTTEEGIKTY
-2591 TCEICKATKTES
+2591 TCEVCGTAKTES
-2603 IAKIPSGGGVTPP
+2603 VPKRHSGGGVTPP
-2616 KNDAITVDVTGDKT
+2616 KNDTITVDVTGDKT

-2648 GKNDIDKAG
+2648 GRNDIDKAG
-2657 AGTDLIIDLTVIP
+2657 AGVDITIDLTVLP
-2670 NEVVSVTVTKK
+2670 NEIAEVTVTKN

-2834 TLDKVIYVRSIKYS
+2834 TSDKVIYVRSIKYS

-2903 TFYKYYIRAYKVVDG
+2903 TFYKYYIKAYRLVDG
-2918 KRVTIS
+2918 RRVTVS
-2924 TSKEIHFVTDVKGYK
+2924 RSEEIHFVTDVKGYK

-2953 TLNKGKTFNLKNR
+2953 TLNKGKTFSLKNR

-2988 SRVAKVNSRGR
+2988 SKVAKVNSRGR
-2999 ITAEKAGSCNI
+2999 ITAEKAGRCNI

>member
-22 MPATAQAATG
+22 MPATAQAEAG
-32 EDIRVS
+32 ESADVS
-38 GETVKAYKIG
+38 GPTVEAYKIG
-48 DTSFNIKGVDVAR
+48 ETSFNVKGVDGAR

-67 LDWGY
+67 LDRGY
-72 NTAVSVD
+72 DTAVSVD
-79 GGKKRIKPGKLIAS
+79 GRKTRNRPGRLIAS
-93 GLRLDV
+93 GLSLDV
-99 TLDKEGDNYV
+99 TLDRESNNYI
-109 KVQYTLTNTGSKPHT
+109 KVQYTLSNTGSKVHK
-124 VKVGSYADVMIDDND
+124 VKVGSHADVMIDNND
-139 RAPIYAT
+139 RAPVCAT
-146 EAGGNTLLM
+146 EDYGKTLSM

-161 DYAFKLVAPTC
+161 NYAFKLIAPTC
-172 DTLWYGYYG
+172 DTLWYGHYT
-181 KCVKKCFTNMENRGP
+181 KCFNECFTDMKNRGP
-196 SNVYKKDSGI
+196 KNVYSKDSGI
-206 SYSWNA
+206 SYSWTA
-212 TVEPGK
+212 TVEPGQ

-236 GTPTIPQPEEIIPE
+236 GTPTIPQPEEIVPD
-250 PEITLTTNELYFTE
+250 PEITLNTSELYLTE
-264 GESLPA
+264 GDSLPA

-292 NTPGTYTVTYTATNK
+292 NTLGTYTVSYKAVNS
-307 KGTKKEASLTVHI
+307 KGTASADLKLHVI
-320 LQKPAELSQA
+320 PKPAALSQTTSTA
-330 SAINVTNTNK
+330 SVTNS

-382 VNTKNGSIKAVAT
+382 VNMKNGSIKAVAT

-406 VYAKASDGTII
+406 AYAKASDGTII

-431 YGTFQVTNSGS
+431 YGTFQVTNSGR

-448 RTGGTDGEQT
+448 RTGGTDGAQT

-480 VTFAKGETSKS
+480 VTFAKGVRSKN
-491 VTVTELGAN
+491 VTVTEKTAN
-500 KAYLSSTATAYT
+500 TAYYTNDITAYT
-512 NAARTYQLE
+512 NADRTYQLE
-521 IYRVS
+521 IYRVE
-526 GGAAIDGNK
+526 GGATIDGNK
-535 AKATRTMTVDTAKKV
+535 AKATRTMTKSSSYTISRNVYKEQARSVTITDNNKWVADHSGTGNWKIYFKNDRKKNTDQLNFNVQRSLDASDLSIAYLKKTAKNLLYRADFTYREDEDGYQLVWMGPEAPGYGPLEIGSKKCIDMNTSLGCAYFTATWETNDNKTAAISLPAMSGSEIKAV
-550 DRNIYNAFITIAEYS
+550 NDFINRYIAEINGKKYVEFGIDDTVHVWFS
-565 SEMTRGD
+565 SAGADKDIWHMESYTD
-572 YDSDKLGWTKNAKG
+572 Y
-586 SAAARTVPVEIKSVD
+586 IKV
-601 SDYWRNTASAFKYYM
+601 Y
-616 SLDIKEVESGYQHIQ
+616 
-631 VASGNSMDL
+631 
-640 SFYPKTGAYRDS
+640 
-652 STNDVISNLNNYT
+652 DVN
-665 AVYAMTLE
+665 
-673 HGGNSKDTSYKS
+673 
-685 YSFPSQAATTARTP
+685 
-699 TTEFIKEGKGDK
+699 
-711 KALLFPVD
+711 
-719 TKNITVGYGGSGS
+719 
-732 GSDKWMEKQEQHK
+732 
-745 IRLVDACE
+745 E
-753 PQLVAIA
+753 PQLIAIA

-777 IFDEIVDSVN
+777 IFDEIVDSTN
-787 SAKKNLSSSSTIDT
+787 SSLSSSSTITT

-811 ADTNVLYFTGTVP
+811 VDTNVLYFTGTVP
-824 ANAGSSIKLKT
+824 TNAGSPIKLSK
-835 LDCASRIK
+835 LDCASQIK
-843 DMCDESGTNA
+843 DMSDDTGKVSGFITEKSA
-853 GFSDSPTTM
+853 SVT
-862 VEVGKVA
+862 VGTVA

-879 NASGVLTGNI
+879 NASGILTGKI
-889 TATNAEKLE
+889 TATKAKKLE
-898 YVWTKTSTVPA
+898 YVWTDSKTVPA
-909 FGWRMLSNTTSST
+909 SGWRMLSNTTSAT
-922 VKTRQTSG
+922 VTTRQTSG

-944 TATAYKSVEIP
+944 TATAYKSVTIP

-985 RSPGDATVTVKTPE
+985 RSPANATVKVKTPE
-999 GGSETVAGSSYTAKT
+999 GDSETVTGSSYTAET

-1023 YNEETITRQVAV
+1023 CNNGETVTRQAVV
-1035 SRLDNTAPT
+1035 SRLDNDAPT
-1044 VTINDLK
+1044 IAINDLT
-1051 NTAHADQ
+1051 NLTHADQ

-1071 VKSVTAK
+1071 VKTVTAK
-1078 WNDSGATLTKNGDGT
+1078 WNDRDAALTNNGDGT
-1093 YTTTCPNTTGSWKLT
+1093 YTTTCPDTTGSWKLT

-1113 GVGNNS
+1113 KAGNS
-1119 NKESK
+1119 SK
-1124 TYTVNLD
+1124 KVSATYTVNLD
-1131 KPVLTVTKTGS
+1131 KPVLAVTKTGS

-1164 LPDGTQTDKLNG
+1164 LPDGTQTKELKG
-1176 TFTLIE
+1176 SFTLTETGPHI
-1182 SGTYTI
+1182 I
-1188 AVTDKAGH
+1188 AVTDKTGH
-1196 FVSKEITVP
+1196 FVSKEITVT

-1220 DSMASDKLTV
+1220 DSVASDKLTV

-1242 VKQDSSA
+1242 VKQGSSA
-1249 LTVTADSEETGNY
+1249 VTVTADSEEIGNY

-1371 DLTSYT
+1371 DLTYYT
-1377 FGKGAAL
+1377 FGKGTAL
-1384 PADWTKQCA
+1384 PDDWTKQCA

-1398 YTAATGGSKIDKIG
+1398 YTAATGGSRIYNIG

-1525 AALRKNEVA
+1525 AAVRENEVA
-1534 ATCTTDGSYDEVIY
+1534 ATCTTDGSYDEVVYCADCRKELSREKKTVDALGHDCVHHNAKAATCTEKGWEAYDTCSRCDYTTYKETPAKGHSKGDAKKEKEVAATCTSAGRYDEVIY
-1548 CTVCKAEISRESKST
+1548 CTVCKAEISRESKTT
-1563 PATGHSFGAWTVVKE
+1563 PAAGHSFGAWTVVKE

-1601 IGKLSHTKSG
+1601 IGKLSHEESD
-1611 WIKDENNH
+1611 WITDENNH

-1631 DKTAHTF
+1631 DETAHTF
-1638 SNWVID
+1638 GNWVID

-1651 EGSRHRECIICGR
+1651 EGSRHRECIICGHI
-1664 VNREI
+1664 NRET
-1669 IPALGHTHSF
+1669 IPELGHTHSF
-1679 DREVTEHEYLK
+1679 DREVTEDKYLK
-1690 SEATCTTAAV
+1690 SEATCTM
-1700 YYKSCKC
+1700 
-1707 GEKGTETFTRGDA
+1707 
-1720 LGHNFTVIQHDES
+1720 
-1733 QHWKQCSRCGTTSER
+1733 
-1748 NSHFGGVATCTE
+1748 
-1760 QPVCSECGQKYGIAL
+1760 
-1775 GHDYVHHDAKA
+1775 
-1786 ATCTEK
+1786 
-1792 GWETYDTC
+1792 
-1800 SRCDYTTYKETPAAG
+1800 
-1815 HTAGA
+1815 
-1820 AVRENEVAA
+1820 
-1829 ICTSA
+1829 
-1834 GSYDEVIYCTVCKA
+1834 
-1848 EISRESKS
+1848 
-1856 TPATGHSFGAWTVV
+1856 
-1870 KEATCTAEGCE
+1870 
-1881 ERVCIVCSAKE
+1881 
-1892 DKDIGKLSHTKS
+1892 
-1904 GWIKDEN
+1904 
-1911 NHWKK
+1911 
-1916 CTVCDVIVGA
+1916 
-1926 KEEHVFG
+1926 
-1933 DWITD
+1933 
-1938 TPATE
+1938 
-1943 NTAGSRHQECSLCK
+1943 
-1957 YKNTEI
+1957 
-1963 IPVLSHTHKYDKEAT
+1963 
-1978 DEKYLKSAATCT
+1978 
-1990 VPAVYYKSC
+1990 PAVYYKSC
-1999 KCGEKGTE
+1999 NCGEKGTE

-2060 PGDHIPESVWKMN
+2060 PGNHIPESVWKIN

-2078 KECSVLGCDIII
+2078 KECSVSGCGIII

-2098 YDGDGDADCNI
+2098 YDGDGDADCN
-2109 CGYTRTII
+2109 
-2117 PIHKHSLE
+2117 
-2125 KVSAVAATCT
+2125 
-2135 STGNTEHYKCEDCDK
+2135 
-2150 LFSDPAGTKEI
+2150 
-2161 TAESVIVGMLPH
+2161 
-2173 SPKELPAIEA
+2173 
-2183 TCENTGLSA
+2183 
-2192 GSKCENCDTIIIE
+2192 
-2205 QTVTAAKG
+2205 
-2213 HDFVSG
+2213 
-2219 IWRYDTAQHWKKC
+2219 
-2232 SRCDVTDTKE
+2232 
-2242 NHVYDNEQDNICNV
+2242 V
-2256 CGYNHDIIPVH
+2256 CGYNRDIAPAH
-2267 IHNWAAE
+2267 THNWAAE
-2274 WLHDT
+2274 WSHDT
-2279 AYHWHECLS
+2279 DYHWHECLS
-2288 SDCDVTENILKAGY
+2288 SGCDVTENSFKNGY
-2302 AAHIEAAAV
+2302 APHIGAAAV

-2321 TDGSY
+2321 TAGRY
-2326 DEVVYCTDCHAEIS
+2326 DEVIYCTVCKAEIS
-2340 RTKNI
+2340 RRKNI

-2359 KPATS
+2359 KQATS

-2369 EQRICIR
+2369 EQRVCKR
-2376 DSSHV
+2376 SNCSHV

-2399 KDEYIKSAA
+2399 KDEYIKTVA

-2415 YYKSCEC
+2415 YYTSCEC
-2422 GETSTD
+2422 GKRGAD
-2428 TFTSGN
+2428 TFTSGDV
-2434 ALGHDFIV
+2434 LGHDFTIM
-2442 LQHDENQHWKK
+2442 QHDENQHWKK

-2459 TDIKSDHDYD
+2459 TDTKSNHVYD
-2469 SEQDNIC
+2469 NEQDNIC
-2476 NVCGYNRGIAPGHTH
+2476 NVCGYNRDIAPAHTHNWADTWSHNTAYHWHECLNSGCDVTENSLKDGYAEHVPGDPATETKPQICTECGYIIQVAQGHTH
-2491 ALIKV
+2491 TLIKV

-2511 WKCSDCG
+2511 WKCSECG

-2543 SIWSSDTACHWHQ
+2543 SVWSSDTACHWHQ
-2556 CIACCIAETDKAAHI
+2556 CIACIAETDKAAHI

-2576 ITTPATTTSEGVKTF
+2576 ITTPPTTTEEGIKTY
-2591 TCEICKATKTES
+2591 TCEVCGTAKTES
-2603 IAKIPSGGGVTPP
+2603 VPKRHSGGGVTPP
-2616 KNDAITVDVTGDKT
+2616 KKDTITVDLTGDKT

-2648 GKNDIDKAG
+2648 GRNDIDKAG
-2657 AGTDLIIDLTVIP
+2657 AGVDITIDLTVLP
-2670 NEVVSVTVTKK
+2670 NEIAEVTVTKN

-2834 TLDKVIYVRSIKYS
+2834 TSDKVIYVRSIKYS

-2903 TFYKYYIRAYKVVDG
+2903 TFYKYYIKAYRLVDG
-2918 KRVTIS
+2918 RRVTVS
-2924 TSKEIHFVTDVKGYK
+2924 RSEEIHFVTDVKGYK

-2988 SRVAKVNSRGR
+2988 SRVAKVNSKGR

>member
-22 MPATAQAATG
+22 MPATAQAEAG
-32 EDIRVS
+32 ESADVS
-38 GETVKAYKIG
+38 GPTVEAYKIG
-48 DTSFNIKGVDVAR
+48 ETSFNVKGVDGAR

-67 LDWGY
+67 LDRGY
-72 NTAVSVD
+72 DTAVSVD
-79 GGKKRIKPGKLIAS
+79 GRKTRNRPGRLIAS
-93 GLRLDV
+93 GLSLDV
-99 TLDKEGDNYV
+99 TLDRESNNYI
-109 KVQYTLTNTGSKPHT
+109 KVQYTLSNTGSKVHK
-124 VKVGSYADVMIDDND
+124 VKVGSHADVMIDNND
-139 RAPIYAT
+139 RAPVCAT
-146 EAGGNTLLM
+146 EDYGKTLSM

-161 DYAFKLVAPTC
+161 NYAFKLIAPTC
-172 DTLWYGYYG
+172 DTLWYGHYT
-181 KCVKKCFTNMENRGP
+181 KCFNECFTDMKNRGP
-196 SNVYKKDSGI
+196 KNVYSKDSGI
-206 SYSWNA
+206 SYSWTA
-212 TVEPGK
+212 TVEPGQ

-236 GTPTIPQPEEIIPE
+236 GTPTIPQPEEIVPD
-250 PEITLTTNELYFTE
+250 PEITLNTSELYLTE
-264 GESLPA
+264 GDSLPA
-270 DWNSYIASSKG
+270 DWNRYIASSKG
-281 TVTVTGKPAST
+281 TVTITGKPAST
-292 NTPGTYTVTYTATNK
+292 NTPGTYTVSYKAVNS
-307 KGTKKEASLTVHI
+307 KGTASADLKLHVI
-320 LQKPAELSQA
+320 PKPAALSQTTSTA
-330 SAINVTNTNK
+330 SVTNS

-382 VNTKNGSIKAVAT
+382 VNMKNGSIKAVAT

-406 VYAKASDGTII
+406 AYAKASDGTII

-448 RTGGTDGEQT
+448 RTGGTDGAQT

-480 VTFAKGETSKS
+480 VTFAKGVRSKN
-491 VTVTELGAN
+491 VTVTEKTAN
-500 KAYLSSTATAYT
+500 TAYYTNDITAHT
-512 NAARTYQLE
+512 NADRTYQLE
-521 IYRVS
+521 IYRVE
-526 GGAAIDGNK
+526 GGATIDGNK
-535 AKATRTMTVDTAKKV
+535 AKATRTMTKSSSYTISRSV
-550 DRNIYNAFITIAEYS
+550 YNEQARRVTITDEN
-565 SEMTRGD
+565 
-572 YDSDKLGWTKNAKG
+572 KW
-586 SAAARTVPVEIKSVD
+586 
-601 SDYWRNTASAFKYYM
+601 
-616 SLDIKEVESGYQHIQ
+616 
-631 VASGNSMDL
+631 VADHS
-640 SFYPKTGAYRDS
+640 
-652 STNDVISNLNNYT
+652 
-665 AVYAMTLE
+665 
-673 HGGNSKDTSYKS
+673 
-685 YSFPSQAATTARTP
+685 
-699 TTEFIKEGKGDK
+699 GKGDWKIYFKNDRRKNADQLNFNVQRPLDASDLTIAYLK
-711 KALLFPVD
+711 KTAKNLLYRADFTYREDEDGYQLVWMGPEAP
-719 TKNITVGYGGSGS
+719 GYGPLEIDSKKCIGLNTSLGCAYFTATWETNNNKTAAMSLPAMSGS
-732 GSDKWMEKQEQHK
+732 EIKAVNDFINRYIAEINGKKYVEFGIDDTVHVWFSSAGADKDIWHMESYTDYIK
-745 IRLVDACE
+745 VYDVNE
-753 PQLVAIA
+753 PQLIAIA

-777 IFDEIVDSVN
+777 IFDEIVDSTN
-787 SAKKNLSSSSTIDT
+787 SSLSSSSTITT

-811 ADTNVLYFTGTVP
+811 VDTNVLYFTGTVP
-824 ANAGSSIKLKT
+824 TNAGSPIKLSK
-835 LDCASRIK
+835 LDCASQIK
-843 DMCDESGTNA
+843 DMSDDIGKVSGFITEKSA
-853 GFSDSPTTM
+853 SVT
-862 VEVGKVA
+862 VGTVA

-879 NASGVLTGNI
+879 NASGILTGKI
-889 TATNAEKLE
+889 TATKAKKLE
-898 YVWTKTSTVPA
+898 YVWTDSKTVPA
-909 FGWRMLSNTTSST
+909 SGWRMLSNTTSAT
-922 VKTRQTSG
+922 VTTRQTSG

-944 TATAYKSVEIP
+944 TATAYKSVTIP

-985 RSPGDATVTVKTPE
+985 RSPANATVKVKTPE
-999 GGSETVAGSSYTAKT
+999 GDSETVTGSSYTAET

-1023 YNEETITRQVAV
+1023 CNNGETVTRQAVV
-1035 SRLDNTAPT
+1035 SRLDNDAPT
-1044 VTINDLK
+1044 IAINDLT
-1051 NTAHADQ
+1051 NLTHADQ

-1071 VKSVTAK
+1071 VKTVTAK
-1078 WNDSGATLTKNGDGT
+1078 WNDRDAALTNNGDGT
-1093 YTTTCPNTTGSWKLT
+1093 YTTTCPDTTGSWKLT

-1113 GVGNNS
+1113 KAGNS
-1119 NKESK
+1119 SK
-1124 TYTVNLD
+1124 KVSATYTVNLD
-1131 KPVLTVTKTGS
+1131 KPVLAVTKTGS
-1142 TKQGINYNYSVDD
+1142 TKQGINYNYSVED

-1164 LPDGTQTDKLNG
+1164 LPDGTQTKELKG
-1176 TFTLIE
+1176 SFTLTETGPHI
-1182 SGTYTI
+1182 I

-1196 FVSKEITVP
+1196 FVSKEITVT

-1220 DSMASDKLTV
+1220 DSVASDKLTV

-1242 VKQDSSA
+1242 VKQGSSA
-1249 LTVTADSEETGNY
+1249 VTVTADSEEIGSY

-1276 TATDEAGNTDNGSIT
+1276 TAKDAAGNTGRGSIA
-1291 VYALINGDNTT
+1291 VYALVNDDNTT
-1302 LKLPEADGTYGAL
+1302 LKFPAADGTYGAL
-1315 PTPDERTG
+1315 PTPDERTE

-1338 ADSSMEV
+1338 ADSSMKV
-1345 TAYKLYARWIPV
+1345 TAYTLYARWIPL

-1377 FGKGAAL
+1377 FGKGTAL
-1384 PADWTKQCA
+1384 PDDWTKQCA

-1398 YTAATGGSKIDKIG
+1398 YTAATGGSRIYNIG

-1488 GTVTIQPGCTTAG
+1488 GTMTIQPGCTTAG

-1525 AALRKNEVA
+1525 AAVRENEVAATCTTDGSYDEVVYCADCRKELSREKKTVDALGHDCVHHNAKAATCTEKGWEAYDTCSRCDYTTYKETPAKGHSKGDAKKEKEVA

-1548 CTVCKAEISRESKST
+1548 CTVCKAEISRESKTT
-1563 PATGHSFGAWTVVKE
+1563 PAAGHSFGAWTVVKE

-1638 SNWVID
+1638 GNWVID

-1664 VNREI
+1664 INRET

-1690 SEATCTTAAV
+1690 S
-1700 YYKSCKC
+1700 
-1707 GEKGTETFTRGDA
+1707 
-1720 LGHNFTVIQHDES
+1720 
-1733 QHWKQCSRCGTTSER
+1733 
-1748 NSHFGGVATCTE
+1748 
-1760 QPVCSECGQKYGIAL
+1760 
-1775 GHDYVHHDAKA
+1775 
-1786 ATCTEK
+1786 
-1792 GWETYDTC
+1792 
-1800 SRCDYTTYKETPAAG
+1800 
-1815 HTAGA
+1815 
-1820 AVRENEVAA
+1820 
-1829 ICTSA
+1829 
-1834 GSYDEVIYCTVCKA
+1834 
-1848 EISRESKS
+1848 
-1856 TPATGHSFGAWTVV
+1856 
-1870 KEATCTAEGCE
+1870 
-1881 ERVCIVCSAKE
+1881 
-1892 DKDIGKLSHTKS
+1892 
-1904 GWIKDEN
+1904 
-1911 NHWKK
+1911 
-1916 CTVCDVIVGA
+1916 
-1926 KEEHVFG
+1926 
-1933 DWITD
+1933 
-1938 TPATE
+1938 
-1943 NTAGSRHQECSLCK
+1943 
-1957 YKNTEI
+1957 
-1963 IPVLSHTHKYDKEAT
+1963 
-1978 DEKYLKSAATCT
+1978 AATCT

-1999 KCGEKGTE
+1999 NCGEKGTE

-2060 PGDHIPESVWKMN
+2060 PGNHIPESVWKIN

-2078 KECSVLGCDIII
+2078 KECSVSGCGIII

-2098 YDGDGDADCNI
+2098 YDGDGDADCNV
-2109 CGYTRTII
+2109 CGYNRDIAPAHTHNWAAEWSHDTDYHWHECLSSGCDVTENSFKNGYAPHIGAA
-2117 PIHKHSLE
+2117 
-2125 KVSAVAATCT
+2125 AVRENETAATCT
-2135 STGNTEHYKCEDCDK
+2135 TAGRYDEVIYCTVCKAEISRRKNITKALDHEWGNWVVTKQATSSEDGEEQRVCK
-2150 LFSDPAGTKEI
+2150 RSNCSHVETKIIPALTHTHQYSEVVKNEYI
-2161 TAESVIVGMLPH
+2161 KTV
-2173 SPKELPAIEA
+2173 A
-2183 TCENTGLSA
+2183 TCTEPAVYYTS
-2192 GSKCENCDTIIIE
+2192 CECGKRGADTF
-2205 QTVTAAKG
+2205 TSGDVLG
-2213 HDFVSG
+2213 HDFT
-2219 IWRYDTAQHWKKC
+2219 IMQHDENQHWKKC

-2256 CGYNHDIIPVH
+2256 CGYNRDIAPAH
-2267 IHNWAAE
+2267 THNWADT
-2274 WLHDT
+2274 WSHNT
-2279 AYHWHECLS
+2279 AYHWHECLNS
-2288 SDCDVTENILKAGY
+2288 GCDVTENSLKDGY
-2302 AAHIEAAAV
+2302 AEHV
-2311 RENETAATCT
+2311 PGDPAT
-2321 TDGSY
+2321 
-2326 DEVVYCTDCHAEIS
+2326 E
-2340 RTKNI
+2340 
-2345 TKALDHEWGNWVVT
+2345 T
-2359 KPATS
+2359 KP
-2364 SEDGE
+2364 
-2369 EQRICIR
+2369 QI
-2376 DSSHV
+2376 
-2381 ETKIIPALTHTH
+2381 
-2393 QYSEVV
+2393 
-2399 KDEYIKSAA
+2399 
-2408 TCTEPAV
+2408 CTE
-2415 YYKSCEC
+2415 
-2422 GETSTD
+2422 
-2428 TFTSGN
+2428 
-2434 ALGHDFIV
+2434 
-2442 LQHDENQHWKK
+2442 
-2453 CSRCDV
+2453 
-2459 TDIKSDHDYD
+2459 
-2469 SEQDNIC
+2469 
-2476 NVCGYNRGIAPGHTH
+2476 CGYIIQVAQGHTH
-2491 ALIKV
+2491 TLIKV

-2511 WKCSDCG
+2511 WKCSECG

-2543 SIWSSDTACHWHQ
+2543 SVWSSDTACHWHQ
-2556 CIACCIAETDKAAHI
+2556 CIACIAETDKAAHI

-2576 ITTPATTTSEGVKTF
+2576 ITTPPTTTEEGIKTY
-2591 TCEICKATKTES
+2591 TCEVCGTAKTES
-2603 IAKIPSGGGVTPP
+2603 VPKRHSGGGVTPP
-2616 KNDAITVDVTGDKT
+2616 KKDTITVDVTGDKT

-2648 GKNDIDKAG
+2648 GRNDIDKAG
-2657 AGTDLIIDLTVIP
+2657 TGADITIDLTVLP
-2670 NEVVSVTVTKK
+2670 NEIAEVTVTKN

-2781 KRVRAWYI
+2781 K
-2789 DDNGKKEKVPVK
+2789 E
-2801 YDGKT
+2801 
-2806 AVLTISHFSHYVI
+2806 
-2819 EEDSSNNVK
+2819 
-2828 PAHVKK
+2828 
-2834 TLDKVIYVRSIKYS
+2834 
-2848 KKTGTKI
+2848 
-2855 TFNKVSGADGYYVY
+2855 
-2869 GNRCNTDKVYKFKK
+2869 
-2883 LATLKGNDNTV
+2883 
-2894 FVHKKTAKN
+2894 
-2903 TFYKYYIRAYKVVDG
+2903 
-2918 KRVTIS
+2918 
-2924 TSKEIHFVTDVKGYK
+2924 
-2939 YGNPT
+2939 
-2944 KVALSSKKC
+2944 
-2953 TLNKGKTFNLKNR
+2953 
-2966 VKVYSSKK
+2966 
-2974 VLLHTDKVR
+2974 
-2983 YVSSD
+2983 
-2988 SRVAKVNSRGR
+2988 
-2999 ITAEKAGSCNI
+2999 
-3010 YAIAQNG
+3010 
-3017 RAAKITVT
+3017 
-3025 VK
+3025 

>member
-7 RLLCVTV
+7 RLLCVTI

-22 MPATAQAATG
+22 MPATAQAEAG
-32 EDIRVS
+32 ESADVS
-38 GETVKAYKIG
+38 GPTVEAYKIG
-48 DTSFNIKGVDVAR
+48 ETSFNVKGVDGAR

-67 LDWGY
+67 LDRGY
-72 NTAVSVD
+72 DTAVSVD
-79 GGKKRIKPGKLIAS
+79 GRKTRNRPGRLIAS
-93 GLRLDV
+93 GLSLDV
-99 TLDKEGDNYV
+99 TLDRESNNYI
-109 KVQYTLTNTGSKPHT
+109 KVQYTLSNTGSKVHK
-124 VKVGSYADVMIDDND
+124 VKVGSHADVMIDNND
-139 RAPIYAT
+139 RAPVCAT
-146 EAGGNTLLM
+146 EDYGKTLSM

-161 DYAFKLVAPTC
+161 NYAFKLIAPTC
-172 DTLWYGYYG
+172 DTLWYGHYT
-181 KCVKKCFTNMENRGP
+181 KCFNECFTDMKNRGP
-196 SNVYKKDSGI
+196 KNVYSKDSGI
-206 SYSWNA
+206 SYSWTA
-212 TVEPGK
+212 TVEPGQ

-236 GTPTIPQPEEIIPE
+236 GTPTIPQPEEIVPD
-250 PEITLTTNELYFTE
+250 PEITLNTSELYLTE
-264 GESLPA
+264 GDSLPA

-281 TVTVTGKPAST
+281 TVTITGKPAST
-292 NTPGTYTVTYTATNK
+292 NTPGTYTVSYKAVNS
-307 KGTKKEASLTVHI
+307 KGTASADLKLHVI
-320 LQKPAELSQA
+320 PKPAALSQTTSTA
-330 SAINVTNTNK
+330 SVTNS

-382 VNTKNGSIKAVAT
+382 VNMKNGSIKAVAT

-406 VYAKASDGTII
+406 AYAKASDGTII

-448 RTGGTDGEQT
+448 RTGGTDGAQT

-480 VTFAKGETSKS
+480 VTFAKGVRSKN
-491 VTVTELGAN
+491 VTVTEKTAN
-500 KAYLSSTATAYT
+500 TAYYTNDITAYT
-512 NAARTYQLE
+512 NADRTYQLE
-521 IYRVS
+521 IYRVE
-526 GGAAIDGNK
+526 GGATIDGNK
-535 AKATRTMTVDTAKKV
+535 AKATRTMTKSSSYTISRNVYKEQARSVTITDNNKWVADHSGTGNWKIYFKNDRKKNTDQLNFNVQRSLDASDLSIAYLKKTAKNLLYRADFTYREDEDGYQLVWMGPEAPGYGPLEIGSKKCIDMNTSLGCAYFTATWETNDNKTAAMSLPAMSGSEIKAV
-550 DRNIYNAFITIAEYS
+550 NDFINRYIAEINGKKYVEFGIDDTVHVWFS
-565 SEMTRGD
+565 SAGADKDIWHMESYTD
-572 YDSDKLGWTKNAKG
+572 Y
-586 SAAARTVPVEIKSVD
+586 IKV
-601 SDYWRNTASAFKYYM
+601 Y
-616 SLDIKEVESGYQHIQ
+616 
-631 VASGNSMDL
+631 
-640 SFYPKTGAYRDS
+640 
-652 STNDVISNLNNYT
+652 DVN
-665 AVYAMTLE
+665 
-673 HGGNSKDTSYKS
+673 
-685 YSFPSQAATTARTP
+685 
-699 TTEFIKEGKGDK
+699 
-711 KALLFPVD
+711 
-719 TKNITVGYGGSGS
+719 
-732 GSDKWMEKQEQHK
+732 
-745 IRLVDACE
+745 E
-753 PQLVAIA
+753 PQLIAIA

-777 IFDEIVDSVN
+777 IFDEIVDSTN
-787 SAKKNLSSSSTIDT
+787 SSLSSSSTITT

-811 ADTNVLYFTGTVP
+811 VDTNVLYFTGTVP
-824 ANAGSSIKLKT
+824 TNAGSPIKLSK
-835 LDCASRIK
+835 LDCASQIK
-843 DMCDESGTNA
+843 DMSDDTGKVSGFITEKSA
-853 GFSDSPTTM
+853 SVT
-862 VEVGKVA
+862 VGTVA

-879 NASGVLTGNI
+879 NASGILTGKI
-889 TATNAEKLE
+889 TATKAKKLE
-898 YVWTKTSTVPA
+898 YVWTDSKTVPA
-909 FGWRMLSNTTSST
+909 SGWRMLSNTTSAT
-922 VKTRQTSG
+922 VTTRQTSG

-944 TATAYKSVEIP
+944 TATAYKSVTIP

-985 RSPGDATVTVKTPE
+985 RSPANATVKVKTPE
-999 GGSETVAGSSYTAKT
+999 GDSETVTGSSYTAET

-1023 YNEETITRQVAV
+1023 CNNGETVTRQAVV
-1035 SRLDNTAPT
+1035 SRLDNDAPT
-1044 VTINDLK
+1044 IAINDLT
-1051 NTAHADQ
+1051 NLTHADQ

-1071 VKSVTAK
+1071 VKTVTAK
-1078 WNDSGATLTKNGDGT
+1078 WNDRDAALTNNGDGT
-1093 YTTTCPNTTGSWKLT
+1093 YTTTCPDTTGSWKLT

-1113 GVGNNS
+1113 KAGNS
-1119 NKESK
+1119 SK
-1124 TYTVNLD
+1124 KVSATYTVNLD
-1131 KPVLTVTKTGS
+1131 KPVLAVTKTGS

-1164 LPDGTQTDKLNG
+1164 LPDGTQNDKLNG

-1196 FVSKEITVP
+1196 FVSKEITVT
-1205 ETVDGVAPEVRLYAD
+1205 ETVDGVAPEVRLYVD
-1220 DSMASDKLTV
+1220 DSMASDELTV
-1230 EVMVYEERGMPT
+1230 EVLVYEERGMPT

-1249 LTVTADSEETGNY
+1249 LTMTADSEETGNY

-1291 VYALINGDNTT
+1291 VYALLNGDNTT

-1323 YTFDGWYTAETGGTK
+1323 YTFDGWYPAETGGTK

-1377 FGKGAAL
+1377 FGKGTAL
-1384 PADWTKQCA
+1384 PDDWTKQCA

-1398 YTAATGGSKIDKIG
+1398 YTAATGGSRIYNIG
-1412 ADESGNKTYYARWK
+1412 ADESGNKIYYARWK

-1512 KTENIDAAGHTAG
+1512 KTENIDAAGHIAG
-1525 AALRKNEVA
+1525 AAVRENEVAATCTTDGSYDEVVYCADCRKELSREKKTVDALGHDCVHHNAKAATCTEKGWEAYDTCSRCDYTTYKETPAKGHSKGDAKKEKEVA

-1548 CTVCKAEISRESKST
+1548 CTVCKAEISRESKTT
-1563 PATGHSFGAWTVVKE
+1563 PAAGHSFGAWTVVKE
-1578 ATCTAEGHET
+1578 ATCIAEGREE
-1588 RVCSVC
+1588 RECSVC
-1594 SAKEDKD
+1594 NAKEAKG
-1601 IGKLSHTKSG
+1601 IVKLSHKESG
-1611 WIKDENNH
+1611 WITDENNH
-1619 WKICTV
+1619 WKI
-1625 CNAVIE
+1625 
-1631 DKTAHTF
+1631 
-1638 SNWVID
+1638 
-1644 ENATEAT
+1644 
-1651 EGSRHRECIICGR
+1651 
-1664 VNREI
+1664 
-1669 IPALGHTHSF
+1669 
-1679 DREVTEHEYLK
+1679 
-1690 SEATCTTAAV
+1690 
-1700 YYKSCKC
+1700 
-1707 GEKGTETFTRGDA
+1707 
-1720 LGHNFTVIQHDES
+1720 
-1733 QHWKQCSRCGTTSER
+1733 
-1748 NSHFGGVATCTE
+1748 
-1760 QPVCSECGQKYGIAL
+1760 
-1775 GHDYVHHDAKA
+1775 
-1786 ATCTEK
+1786 
-1792 GWETYDTC
+1792 
-1800 SRCDYTTYKETPAAG
+1800 
-1815 HTAGA
+1815 
-1820 AVRENEVAA
+1820 
-1829 ICTSA
+1829 
-1834 GSYDEVIYCTVCKA
+1834 
-1848 EISRESKS
+1848 
-1856 TPATGHSFGAWTVV
+1856 
-1870 KEATCTAEGCE
+1870 
-1881 ERVCIVCSAKE
+1881 
-1892 DKDIGKLSHTKS
+1892 
-1904 GWIKDEN
+1904 
-1911 NHWKK
+1911 

-1957 YKNTEI
+1957 HKNTEI

-2078 KECSVLGCDIII
+2078 KECSVFGCGIII

-2135 STGNTEHYKCEDCDK
+2135 STGNTEHYKCEDCGK

-2161 TAESVIVGMLPH
+2161 TAESVIVGMLSH

-2242 NHVYDNEQDNICNV
+2242 NHIYDNEQDNICNV
-2256 CGYNHDIIPVH
+2256 CGYNRDIAPAH
-2267 IHNWAAE
+2267 THNWADT
-2274 WLHDT
+2274 WSHNT
-2279 AYHWHECLS
+2279 AYHWHECLNS
-2288 SDCDVTENILKAGY
+2288 GCDVTENSLKDGY

-2369 EQRICIR
+2369 EQRKCMR
-2376 DSSHV
+2376 DPSHV

-2399 KDEYIKSAA
+2399 KDEYIKTVA

-2491 ALIKV
+2491 TLIKV

-2511 WKCSDCG
+2511 WKCSECG

-2543 SIWSSDTACHWHQ
+2543 SVWSSDTACHWHQ
-2556 CIACCIAETDKAAHI
+2556 CIACIAETDKAAHI

-2576 ITTPATTTSEGVKTF
+2576 ITTPPTTTEEGIKTY
-2591 TCEICKATKTES
+2591 TCEVCGTAKTEPVP
-2603 IAKIPSGGGVTPP
+2603 KRHSGGGVTPP
-2616 KNDAITVDVTGDKT
+2616 KNDTITVDVTGGKT

-2648 GKNDIDKAG
+2648 GRNDIDKAG
-2657 AGTDLIIDLTVIP
+2657 AGVDITIDLTVLP
-2670 NEVVSVTVTKK
+2670 NEIAEVTVTKN

-2737 KAQKDT
+2737 KAQKDA

-2834 TLDKVIYVRSIKYS
+2834 TSDKVIYVRSIKYS

-2903 TFYKYYIRAYKVVDG
+2903 TFYKYYIKAYRLVDG
-2918 KRVTIS
+2918 RRVTVS
-2924 TSKEIHFVTDVKGYK
+2924 RSEEIHFVTDVKGYK

-2988 SRVAKVNSRGR
+2988 SRVAKVNSKGR
-2999 ITAEKAGSCNI
+2999 ITAEKAGRCNI

>member
-32 EDIRVS
+32 EDTRVS

-48 DTSFNIKGVDVAR
+48 DTSFNIKGVDKNR
-61 EYWTTF
+61 KYWTTF
-67 LDWGY
+67 LDRGY
-72 NTAVSVD
+72 DTAVSVD
-79 GGKKRIKPGKLIAS
+79 DGKKRIKPGKLIAS
-93 GLRLDV
+93 GLSLDV
-99 TLDKEGDNYV
+99 TLASEGNNYV
-109 KVQYTLTNTGSKPHT
+109 KVQYTLTNTGSKAHK

-139 RAPIYAT
+139 RAPICAT
-146 EAGGNTLLM
+146 EEGGNTLLM
-155 TGSPRN
+155 TGSPKN

-181 KCVKKCFTNMENRGP
+181 KCVKKCFTNMESRGP
-196 SNVYKKDSGI
+196 NNVYRQDSGI
-206 SYSWNA
+206 SYSWET

-230 AEQMNV
+230 KAQITGE
-236 GTPTIPQPEEIIPE
+236 TPTVPQPEEIVPE

-270 DWNSYIASSKG
+270 DWKNYIASSEG
-281 TVTVTGKPAST
+281 DVTVTGNPANT

-307 KGTKKEASLTVHI
+307 KGTKKEASLTMHI
-320 LQKPAELSQA
+320 LQKPAELSQV
-330 SAINVTNTNK
+330 SAINVTNTNN

-382 VNTKNGSIKAVAT
+382 VNMKNGSIKAVAT

-406 VYAKASDGTII
+406 AYAKASDGTII

-448 RTGGTDGEQT
+448 RTGGTDGAQT

-465 GSAVGGTH
+465 GSAVGDTH
-473 FTHKADS
+473 FTHKADC
-480 VTFAKGETSKS
+480 VKFAKGETSKS
-491 VTVTELGAN
+491 VTVTEKTAN
-500 KAYLSSTATAYT
+500 TAYFTNDITAHT
-512 NAARTYQLE
+512 NADRTYQME
-521 IYRVS
+521 IYRVE
-526 GGAAIDGNK
+526 GGATIDGNK
-535 AKATRTMTVDTAKKV
+535 AKATRTMTKSSSYTISRNVYKEQARSVTITNNNKWVADHSGTGNWKIYFKNDRKKNTDQLNFNVQRSLDASDLSIAYLKKTAKNLLYRAHFTYREDEDGYQLVWMGPEAPGYGPLEIGSKKCIDMNTSLGCAYFTATWETNDSKTAAMFLPAMSGSEIKAV
-550 DRNIYNAFITIAEYS
+550 NDFINRYIAEINGKKYVEFGIDDTVHVWFS
-565 SEMTRGD
+565 SAGANQDIWHMESYTD
-572 YDSDKLGWTKNAKG
+572 Y
-586 SAAARTVPVEIKSVD
+586 IKV
-601 SDYWRNTASAFKYYM
+601 
-616 SLDIKEVESGYQHIQ
+616 H
-631 VASGNSMDL
+631 
-640 SFYPKTGAYRDS
+640 
-652 STNDVISNLNNYT
+652 DVN
-665 AVYAMTLE
+665 
-673 HGGNSKDTSYKS
+673 
-685 YSFPSQAATTARTP
+685 
-699 TTEFIKEGKGDK
+699 
-711 KALLFPVD
+711 
-719 TKNITVGYGGSGS
+719 
-732 GSDKWMEKQEQHK
+732 
-745 IRLVDACE
+745 E
-753 PQLVAIA
+753 PQLIAIA

-777 IFDEIVDSVN
+777 IFDEIVDSTN
-787 SAKKNLSSSSTIDT
+787 SSLSSSSTITT

-824 ANAGSSIKLKT
+824 AGAGSPIKLSK
-835 LDCASRIK
+835 LDCASQIK
-843 DMCDESGTNA
+843 DMCDDAGKVSGFITEKSA
-853 GFSDSPTTM
+853 SVT
-862 VEVGKVA
+862 VGTVA

-879 NASGVLTGNI
+879 NASGVLTGKI
-889 TATNAEKLE
+889 TATNAKKLE
-898 YVWTKTSTVPA
+898 YVWSDSKTVPA
-909 FGWRMLSNTTSST
+909 SGWRMLSNTTSST

-944 TATAYKSVEIP
+944 TVTAYKSVAIP

-965 DLTVNANN
+965 DLMVNANN

-978 TRNITVT
+978 TRSITVT
-985 RSPGDATVTVKTPE
+985 RSPANATVKVKTPE
-999 GGSETVAGSSYTAKT
+999 GGTETVTGSSYTAMT

-1023 YNEETITRQVAV
+1023 YNGEIVTRQAV
-1035 SRLDNTAPT
+1035 VSKLDNTAPNIE
-1044 VTINDLK
+1044 INDLK

-1058 VTLTFSVTDGGSG
+1058 VALTFSVTDGGSG
-1071 VKSVTAK
+1071 VGNVTAK
-1078 WNDSGATLTKNGDGT
+1078 WNNSGAALTKNGDGT

-1113 GVGNNS
+1113 GVENNS

-1196 FVSKEITVP
+1196 FVSQEITVT

-1220 DSMASDKLTV
+1220 DSEASDKLSV
-1230 EVMVYEERGMPT
+1230 DVLVYEERGMPT
-1242 VKQDSSA
+1242 VKQGVSA
-1249 LTVTADSEETGNY
+1249 VTVTADTEEAGNY
-1262 TGSFTVTEGGVYTV
+1262 IGSFIVAKGGKYTV
-1276 TATDEAGNTDNGSIT
+1276 TATDAAGNADNGSIT

-1315 PTPDERTG
+1315 PTPDEKTG

-1345 TAYKLYARWIPV
+1345 TAYTLYAHWTPL
-1357 TYEVTLIGDRDSGT
+1357 TYKVTLIGDRDSGT

-1377 FGKGAAL
+1377 FGKGTAL
-1384 PADWTKQCA
+1384 PDDWTKQCA

-1398 YTAATGGSKIDKIG
+1398 YTAATGGSRIYNIG

-1459 AWSKDADKHWHKCSV
+1459 AWSKDADKHWHKCSGCDIRNSEEKHNFNDWTIATPATEKEEGLKRRV
-1474 CGDKTNEETHSWDK
+1474 CKVCEYSEEVIIPKLEHTHK
-1488 GTVTIQPGCTTAG
+1488 LTKVIGTPATCTEGG
-1501 TKTFGCICGAT
+1501 TKDYWRCDGCD
-1512 KTENIDAAGHTAG
+1512 KRFENEQGTTVITDINIPAKGHSKGDA
-1525 AALRKNEVA
+1525 KKEKEVA
-1534 ATCTTDGSYDEVIY
+1534 ATCTSAGRYDEVIY
-1548 CTVCKAEISRESKST
+1548 CTVCKAEISRESKTT
-1563 PATGHSFGAWTVVKE
+1563 PAAGHSFGAWTVVKE

-1588 RVCSVC
+1588 RVCS
-1594 SAKEDKD
+1594 
-1601 IGKLSHTKSG
+1601 
-1611 WIKDENNH
+1611 
-1619 WKICTV
+1619 
-1625 CNAVIE
+1625 
-1631 DKTAHTF
+1631 
-1638 SNWVID
+1638 
-1644 ENATEAT
+1644 
-1651 EGSRHRECIICGR
+1651 
-1664 VNREI
+1664 
-1669 IPALGHTHSF
+1669 
-1679 DREVTEHEYLK
+1679 
-1690 SEATCTTAAV
+1690 
-1700 YYKSCKC
+1700 
-1707 GEKGTETFTRGDA
+1707 
-1720 LGHNFTVIQHDES
+1720 
-1733 QHWKQCSRCGTTSER
+1733 
-1748 NSHFGGVATCTE
+1748 
-1760 QPVCSECGQKYGIAL
+1760 
-1775 GHDYVHHDAKA
+1775 
-1786 ATCTEK
+1786 
-1792 GWETYDTC
+1792 
-1800 SRCDYTTYKETPAAG
+1800 
-1815 HTAGA
+1815 
-1820 AVRENEVAA
+1820 
-1829 ICTSA
+1829 
-1834 GSYDEVIYCTVCKA
+1834 
-1848 EISRESKS
+1848 
-1856 TPATGHSFGAWTVV
+1856 
-1870 KEATCTAEGCE
+1870 
-1881 ERVCIVCSAKE
+1881 VCSAKE

-2060 PGDHIPESVWKMN
+2060 PGNHIPESVWKMN

-2078 KECSVLGCDIII
+2078 KECSVSGCDIII

-2117 PIHKHSLE
+2117 PIHKHGLE
-2125 KVSAVAATCT
+2125 LVEAVAATCT
-2135 STGNTEHYKCEDCDK
+2135 STGNTEHYKCEDCGK

-2192 GSKCENCDTIIIE
+2192 GSKCENCDTIIVE

-2213 HDFVSG
+2213 HDFISG
-2219 IWRYDTAQHWKKC
+2219 IWRYDTALHWKKC
-2232 SRCDVTDTKE
+2232 SRCDLTDTKE
-2242 NHVYDNEQDNICNV
+2242 NHVFDNEQDNICKV
-2256 CGYNHDIIPVH
+2256 CGYNRGIAPAHT
-2267 IHNWAAE
+2267 HNWADA
-2274 WLHDT
+2274 WSHNT

-2288 SDCDVTENILKAGY
+2288 SDCDVTENSLKDGY

-2345 TKALDHEWGNWVVT
+2345 TKALDHDWGNWVVT

-2369 EQRICIR
+2369 EQRKCMR
-2376 DSSHV
+2376 DPSHV

-2399 KDEYIKSAA
+2399 KDEYIKTVA

-2469 SEQDNIC
+2469 NEQDNIC

-2491 ALIKV
+2491 TLIKV

-2511 WKCSDCG
+2511 WKCSECG

-2543 SIWSSDTACHWHQ
+2543 SVWSSDTACHWHQ
-2556 CIACCIAETDKAAHI
+2556 CIACIAETDKAAHI

-2576 ITTPATTTSEGVKTF
+2576 ITTPPTITEEGIKTY
-2591 TCEICKATKTES
+2591 TCEVCGTAKTES
-2603 IAKIPSGGGVTPP
+2603 VPKRHSGGGVTPP
-2616 KNDAITVDVTGDKT
+2616 KNDTITVDVTGDKT

-2648 GKNDIDKAG
+2648 GRNDIDKAG
-2657 AGTDLIIDLTVIP
+2657 AGVDITIDLTVLP
-2670 NEVVSVTVTKK
+2670 NEIAEVTVTKN

-2737 KAQKDT
+2737 KAQKDA

-2834 TLDKVIYVRSIKYS
+2834 TSDKVIYVRSIKYS

-2869 GNRCNTDKVYKFKK
+2869 GNRCNTDKVYKFKM

-2903 TFYKYYIRAYKVVDG
+2903 TFYKYYIKAYRLVDG
-2918 KRVTIS
+2918 RRVTVS
-2924 TSKEIHFVTDVKGYK
+2924 RSEEIHFVTDVKGYK

-2999 ITAEKAGSCNI
+2999 ITAEKAGRCNI

>member
-1 MMIFRK
+1 MTI
-7 RLLCVTV
+7 

-22 MPATAQAATG
+22 MPATAQAEAG
-32 EDIRVS
+32 ESADVS
-38 GETVKAYKIG
+38 GPTVEAYKIG
-48 DTSFNIKGVDVAR
+48 ETSFNVKGVDKNR
-61 EYWTTF
+61 KYWTTF
-67 LDWGY
+67 LDRGY
-72 NTAVSVD
+72 DTAVSVD
-79 GGKKRIKPGKLIAS
+79 GRKTRNRPGRLIAS
-93 GLRLDV
+93 GLSLDV
-99 TLDKEGDNYV
+99 TLDRESNNYI
-109 KVQYTLTNTGSKPHT
+109 KVQYTLSNTGSKVHK
-124 VKVGSYADVMIDDND
+124 VKVGSHADVMIDNND
-139 RAPIYAT
+139 RAPVCAT
-146 EAGGNTLLM
+146 EDYGKTLSM

-161 DYAFKLVAPTC
+161 NYAFKLIAPTC
-172 DTLWYGYYG
+172 DTLWYGYYT
-181 KCVKKCFTNMENRGP
+181 KCFNECFTDMKNRGP
-196 SNVYKKDSGI
+196 KNVYSKDSGI
-206 SYSWNA
+206 SYSWTA
-212 TVEPGK
+212 TVEPGQ

-236 GTPTIPQPEEIIPE
+236 GTPTIPQPEEIVPD
-250 PEITLTTNELYFTE
+250 PEITLNTSELYLTE
-264 GESLPA
+264 GDSLPA

-330 SAINVTNTNK
+330 SAINVTNTNN

-382 VNTKNGSIKAVAT
+382 VNMKNGSIKAVAT
-395 GLTEGITYYAR
+395 GLTEGITCYAR
-406 VYAKASDGTII
+406 AYAKASDGTII
-417 YGAQSAGFGLNAPN
+417 YGPQSAGFGLNAPN

-480 VTFAKGETSKS
+480 VTFAKGVRSKN
-491 VTVTELGAN
+491 VTVTEKTAN
-500 KAYLSSTATAYT
+500 TAYYTNDITAHT
-512 NAARTYQLE
+512 NADRTYQLE
-521 IYRVS
+521 IYRVE
-526 GGAAIDGNK
+526 GGATIDGNK
-535 AKATRTMTVDTAKKV
+535 AKATRTMTKSSSYTISRNVYKEQARSVTITDNNKWVADHSGTGNWKIYFKNDRKKNTDQLNFNVQRSLDASDLSIAYLKKTAKNLLYRADFTYREDEDGYQLVWMGPEAPGYGPLEIDSKKCIGLNTSLGCAYFTATWETNNNKTAAMSLPAMSGSEIKAV
-550 DRNIYNAFITIAEYS
+550 NDFINRYIAEINGKKYVEFGIDDTVHVWFS
-565 SEMTRGD
+565 SAGADKDIWHMESYTD
-572 YDSDKLGWTKNAKG
+572 Y
-586 SAAARTVPVEIKSVD
+586 IKV
-601 SDYWRNTASAFKYYM
+601 Y
-616 SLDIKEVESGYQHIQ
+616 
-631 VASGNSMDL
+631 
-640 SFYPKTGAYRDS
+640 
-652 STNDVISNLNNYT
+652 DVN
-665 AVYAMTLE
+665 
-673 HGGNSKDTSYKS
+673 
-685 YSFPSQAATTARTP
+685 
-699 TTEFIKEGKGDK
+699 
-711 KALLFPVD
+711 
-719 TKNITVGYGGSGS
+719 
-732 GSDKWMEKQEQHK
+732 
-745 IRLVDACE
+745 E
-753 PQLVAIA
+753 PQLIAIA

-777 IFDEIVDSVN
+777 IFDEIVDSTN
-787 SAKKNLSSSSTIDT
+787 SSLSSSSTITT

-811 ADTNVLYFTGTVP
+811 VDTNVLYFTGTVP
-824 ANAGSSIKLKT
+824 TNAGSPIKLSK
-835 LDCASRIK
+835 LDCASQIK
-843 DMCDESGTNA
+843 DMSDDTGKVSGFITEKSA
-853 GFSDSPTTM
+853 SVT
-862 VEVGKVA
+862 VGTVA

-879 NASGVLTGNI
+879 NASGILTGKI
-889 TATNAEKLE
+889 TATKAKKLE
-898 YVWTKTSTVPA
+898 YVWTDSKTVPA
-909 FGWRMLSNTTSST
+909 SGWRMLSNTTSAT
-922 VKTRQTSG
+922 VTTRQTSG

-944 TATAYKSVEIP
+944 TATAYKSVTIP

-985 RSPGDATVTVKTPE
+985 RSPANATVKVKTPE
-999 GGSETVAGSSYTAKT
+999 GDSETVTGSSYTAMT

-1023 YNEETITRQVAV
+1023 YNGEIVTRQAV
-1035 SRLDNTAPT
+1035 VSKLDNTAPNIE
-1044 VTINDLK
+1044 INDLK

-1058 VTLTFSVTDGGSG
+1058 VALTFSVTDGGSG
-1071 VKSVTAK
+1071 VGNVTAK
-1078 WNDSGATLTKNGDGT
+1078 WNNSGAALTKNGDGT

-1113 GVGNNS
+1113 GVGNSS
-1119 NKESK
+1119 NKVSA

-1131 KPVLTVTKTGS
+1131 KPVLAVNKTGS
-1142 TKQGINYNYSVDD
+1142 TSQGVSYSYSVNAN
-1155 KGNEDVIVY
+1155 GNEDVTVY
-1164 LPDGTQTDKLNG
+1164 IPDGTQTDKLKG
-1176 TFTLIE
+1176 TFTLKETGPHI
-1182 SGTYTI
+1182 I

-1196 FVSKEITVP
+1196 FVSQEITVT

-1220 DSMASDKLTV
+1220 DSVASDELTV

-1249 LTVTADSEETGNY
+1249 VTVTADTEEAGNY
-1262 TGSFTVTEGGVYTV
+1262 IGSFTVAKGGEYTV
-1276 TATDEAGNTDNGSIT
+1276 TATDAAGNADNGSIT

-1302 LKLPEADGTYGAL
+1302 LKLPETDGTYGAL

-1323 YTFDGWYTAETGGTK
+1323 YTFDGWYTVETGGTK

-1345 TAYKLYARWIPV
+1345 TAYTLYARWIPL
-1357 TYEVTLIGDRDSGT
+1357 TYEVTLIGDRDSGKN
-1371 DLTSYT
+1371 LTSYT

-1384 PADWTKQCA
+1384 PDDWTKQCA

-1398 YTAATGGSKIDKIG
+1398 YTVATGGSKIDKIG
-1412 ADESGNKTYYARWK
+1412 ADESGNKTYYARWTPLHTWK
-1426 VEHRWNDAT
+1426 DAT
-1435 CTAPKTCSV
+1435 CTVPKTCSV
-1444 CKITEG
+1444 CNTTEG

-1459 AWSKDADKHWHKCSV
+1459 AWSKDADKHWHKCSA

-1525 AALRKNEVA
+1525 AAVRENEVA
-1534 ATCTTDGSYDEVIY
+1534 ATCTTDGSYDEVVYCADCRKELSREKKTVDALGHDCVHHNAKAATCTEKGWEAYDTCSRCDYTTYKETPAKGHSKGDAKKEKEVAATCTSAGRYDEVIY
-1548 CTVCKAEISRESKST
+1548 CTVCKAEISRESKTT
-1563 PATGHSFGAWTVVKE
+1563 PAAGHSFGAWTVVKE

-1601 IGKLSHTKSG
+1601 IGKLSHEESD
-1611 WIKDENNH
+1611 WITDENNH

-1631 DKTAHTF
+1631 DETAHTF
-1638 SNWVID
+1638 GNWVID

-1651 EGSRHRECIICGR
+1651 EGSRHRECIICGHI
-1664 VNREI
+1664 NRET
-1669 IPALGHTHSF
+1669 IPELGHTHSF
-1679 DREVTEHEYLK
+1679 DREVTEDKYLK
-1690 SEATCTTAAV
+1690 SEATCTM
-1700 YYKSCKC
+1700 
-1707 GEKGTETFTRGDA
+1707 
-1720 LGHNFTVIQHDES
+1720 
-1733 QHWKQCSRCGTTSER
+1733 
-1748 NSHFGGVATCTE
+1748 
-1760 QPVCSECGQKYGIAL
+1760 
-1775 GHDYVHHDAKA
+1775 
-1786 ATCTEK
+1786 
-1792 GWETYDTC
+1792 
-1800 SRCDYTTYKETPAAG
+1800 
-1815 HTAGA
+1815 
-1820 AVRENEVAA
+1820 
-1829 ICTSA
+1829 
-1834 GSYDEVIYCTVCKA
+1834 
-1848 EISRESKS
+1848 
-1856 TPATGHSFGAWTVV
+1856 
-1870 KEATCTAEGCE
+1870 
-1881 ERVCIVCSAKE
+1881 
-1892 DKDIGKLSHTKS
+1892 
-1904 GWIKDEN
+1904 
-1911 NHWKK
+1911 
-1916 CTVCDVIVGA
+1916 
-1926 KEEHVFG
+1926 
-1933 DWITD
+1933 
-1938 TPATE
+1938 
-1943 NTAGSRHQECSLCK
+1943 
-1957 YKNTEI
+1957 
-1963 IPVLSHTHKYDKEAT
+1963 
-1978 DEKYLKSAATCT
+1978 
-1990 VPAVYYKSC
+1990 PAVYYKSC
-1999 KCGEKGTE
+1999 NCGEKGTE

-2060 PGDHIPESVWKMN
+2060 PGNHIPESVWKMN

-2078 KECSVLGCDIII
+2078 KECSVFGCGIII

-2098 YDGDGDADCNI
+2098 YGGDGDADCN
-2109 CGYTRTII
+2109 
-2117 PIHKHSLE
+2117 
-2125 KVSAVAATCT
+2125 
-2135 STGNTEHYKCEDCDK
+2135 
-2150 LFSDPAGTKEI
+2150 
-2161 TAESVIVGMLPH
+2161 
-2173 SPKELPAIEA
+2173 
-2183 TCENTGLSA
+2183 
-2192 GSKCENCDTIIIE
+2192 
-2205 QTVTAAKG
+2205 
-2213 HDFVSG
+2213 
-2219 IWRYDTAQHWKKC
+2219 
-2232 SRCDVTDTKE
+2232 
-2242 NHVYDNEQDNICNV
+2242 V
-2256 CGYNHDIIPVH
+2256 CGYNRDIAPAH
-2267 IHNWAAE
+2267 THNWAAE
-2274 WLHDT
+2274 WSHDT
-2279 AYHWHECLS
+2279 DYHWHECLNS
-2288 SDCDVTENILKAGY
+2288 GCDVTENSFKNGY
-2302 AAHIEAAAV
+2302 APHIGAAAV

-2321 TDGSY
+2321 TAGRY
-2326 DEVVYCTDCHAEIS
+2326 DEVIYCTVCKAEIS
-2340 RTKNI
+2340 RRKNI

-2359 KPATS
+2359 KQATS

-2369 EQRICIR
+2369 EQRVCKR
-2376 DSSHV
+2376 SNCSHV

-2399 KDEYIKSAA
+2399 KDEYIKTVA

-2415 YYKSCEC
+2415 YYTSCEC
-2422 GETSTD
+2422 GKRGAD
-2428 TFTSGN
+2428 TFTSGDV
-2434 ALGHDFIV
+2434 LGHDFTIM
-2442 LQHDENQHWKK
+2442 QHDENQHWKK

-2459 TDIKSDHDYD
+2459 TDTKSNHVYD
-2469 SEQDNIC
+2469 NEQDNIC
-2476 NVCGYNRGIAPGHTH
+2476 NVCGYNRDIAPAHTHNWADTWSHNTAYHWHECLNSGCDVTENSLKDGYAEHVPGDPATETKPQICTECGYIIQVAQGHTH
-2491 ALIKV
+2491 TLIKV

-2511 WKCSDCG
+2511 WKCSECG

-2543 SIWSSDTACHWHQ
+2543 SVWSSDTACHWHQ
-2556 CIACCIAETDKAAHI
+2556 CIACIAETDKAAHI

-2576 ITTPATTTSEGVKTF
+2576 ITTPPTTTEEGIKTY
-2591 TCEICKATKTES
+2591 TCEVCGTAKTES
-2603 IAKIPSGGGVTPP
+2603 VPKRHSGGGVTPP
-2616 KNDAITVDVTGDKT
+2616 KKDTITVDVTGDKT

-2648 GKNDIDKAG
+2648 GRNDIDKAG
-2657 AGTDLIIDLTVIP
+2657 TGADITIDLTVLP
-2670 NEVVSVTVTKK
+2670 NEIAEVTVTKN

-2834 TLDKVIYVRSIKYS
+2834 TSDKVIYVRSIKYS

-2903 TFYKYYIRAYKVVDG
+2903 TFYKYYIKAYRLVDG
-2918 KRVTIS
+2918 RRVTVS
-2924 TSKEIHFVTDVKGYK
+2924 RSEEIHFVTDVKGYK

-2999 ITAEKAGSCNI
+2999 ITAEKAGRCNI

>member
-32 EDIRVS
+32 EDTRVS

-48 DTSFNIKGVDVAR
+48 DTSFNIKGVDKNR
-61 EYWTTF
+61 KYWTTF
-67 LDWGY
+67 LDRGY
-72 NTAVSVD
+72 DTAVSVD
-79 GGKKRIKPGKLIAS
+79 DGKKRIKPGKLIAS
-93 GLRLDV
+93 GLSLDV
-99 TLDKEGDNYV
+99 TLDRESNNYI
-109 KVQYTLTNTGSKPHT
+109 KVQYTLTNTGSKTHT

-206 SYSWNA
+206 SYSWTA
-212 TVEPGK
+212 TVEPGQ

-236 GTPTIPQPEEIIPE
+236 GTPTIPQPEEIVPD
-250 PEITLTTNELYFTE
+250 PEITLNTSELYFTE

-330 SAINVTNTNK
+330 SAINVTNTNN

-369 MTLNDGSVKTASA
+369 MTLKDGSVKTASA
-382 VNTKNGSIKAVAT
+382 VNMKNGSIKAVAT

-406 VYAKASDGTII
+406 AYAKASDGTII

-465 GSAVGGTH
+465 GSAVGETH
-473 FTHKADS
+473 FTHATGS
-480 VTFAKGETSKS
+480 VKFAKGETSKS

-500 KAYLSSTATAYT
+500 KAYRSSTATAYT
-512 NAARTYQLE
+512 NANRTYQLE
-521 IYRVS
+521 IYRVN
-526 GGAAIDGNK
+526 GGATIDGNK
-535 AKATRTMTVDTAKKV
+535 AKATRTMTKSSSYTIDRSVYTTEQSKV
-550 DRNIYNAFITIAEYS
+550 NI
-565 SEMTRGD
+565 
-572 YDSDKLGWTKNAKG
+572 TKT
-586 SAAARTVPVEIKSVD
+586 S
-601 SDYWRNTASAFKYYM
+601 
-616 SLDIKEVESGYQHIQ
+616 
-631 VASGNSMDL
+631 SGNNGQCIADATTAQGGKDSNVNFVKSRNGTNYSTATSFSNYYSGNLL
-640 SFYPKTGAYRDS
+640 SYLQKTCTNWFYRYEMYAYEQEDGWEHAYIGTKKLEDVFYTVDKGGPVKDIEGQLWACTFQQGKRDTHNLYKFPSTSYGGGENSCIPYSWNGVGYKMNNSICYVFPKINDS
-652 STNDVISNLNNYT
+652 CFLHFSAT
-665 AVYAMTLE
+665 
-673 HGGNSKDTSYKS
+673 GGNSDIWWINGLTSY
-685 YSFPSQAATTARTP
+685 
-699 TTEFIKEGKGDK
+699 
-711 KALLFPVD
+711 ALPYD
-719 TKNITVGYGGSGS
+719 N
-732 GSDKWMEKQEQHK
+732 Q
-745 IRLVDACE
+745 RPE
-753 PQLVAIA
+753 PIVFA
-760 PMAGGKYLQG
+760 PMAGGTYFAG
-770 DSVTVSL
+770 DSVTISL
-777 IFDEIVDSVN
+777 IFNEIVDSAN
-787 SAKKNLSSSSTIDT
+787 SSLTSNSKITT
-801 NWGTF
+801 NWGEFT
-806 KYAGG
+806 YAGG
-811 ADTNVLYFTGTVP
+811 EDTNVLYFTGTVP
-824 ANAGSSIKLKT
+824 EGASKIISLKELNCYKDIDDMSNNHAGYNSNTSGAIK
-835 LDCASRIK
+835 
-843 DMCDESGTNA
+843 TNV
-853 GFSDSPTTM
+853 T
-862 VEVGKVA
+862 VGNVA
-869 APTVSIGTIT
+869 APTAKVTSLT
-879 NASGVLTGNI
+879 NSNGVLTGKI
-889 TATNAEKLE
+889 TATNAAKLE
-898 YVWTKTSTVPA
+898 YVWTKTGAVPA
-909 FGWRMLSNTTSST
+909 SGWRMLSNTTSAT
-922 VKTRQTSG
+922 VTTRQTSG

-944 TATAYKSVEIP
+944 AATAYKSVAIP

-965 DLTVNANN
+965 ELTVNANN

-978 TRNITVT
+978 TRSITVT
-985 RSPGDATVTVKTPE
+985 RSPANATVKIKTPE
-999 GGSETVAGSSYTAKT
+999 GGTETVTGSSYTAET

-1023 YNEETITRQVAV
+1023 YNGETVTRQAV
-1035 SRLDNTAPT
+1035 VSKLDNTAPNIE
-1044 VTINDLK
+1044 INDLK

-1058 VTLTFSVTDGGSG
+1058 VALTFSVTDGGSG

-1078 WNDSGATLTKNGDGT
+1078 WNNSGAALTKNGDGT

-1196 FVSKEITVP
+1196 FVSKEITVT

-1220 DSMASDKLTV
+1220 DSMASDELTV
-1230 EVMVYEERGMPT
+1230 EVLVYEERGMPT

-1249 LTVTADSEETGNY
+1249 LTMTADSEETGNY

-1291 VYALINGDNTT
+1291 VYALVNDDNTT
-1302 LKLPEADGTYGAL
+1302 LKLPVADGKYGTL
-1315 PTPDERTG
+1315 PTPDARMG

-1338 ADSSMEV
+1338 ADSSMKV
-1345 TAYKLYARWIPV
+1345 TAYTLYARWIPL
-1357 TYEVTLIGDRDSGT
+1357 TYEVTLIGNGGSGT
-1371 DLTSYT
+1371 DLTSYI

-1384 PADWTKQCA
+1384 PDDWTKQCA
-1393 KFDGW
+1393 TFDGW

-1459 AWSKDADKHWHKCSV
+1459 TWSKDADKHWHKCSV
-1474 CGDKTNEETHSWDK
+1474 CDDKTNEETHSWDK

-1525 AALRKNEVA
+1525 AAVRENEVA
-1534 ATCTTDGSYDEVIY
+1534 ATCTSAGRYDEVIY
-1548 CTVCKAEISRESKST
+1548 CTVCKAEISRESKTT
-1563 PATGHSFGAWTVVKE
+1563 PAAGHSFGAWTVVKE

-1664 VNREI
+1664 INRET

-1679 DREVTEHEYLK
+1679 DREVTEDKYLK
-1690 SEATCTTAAV
+1690 SEATCTVPAV

-1707 GEKGTETFTRGDA
+1707 GEKGTETFTSGDA

-1760 QPVCSECGQKYGIAL
+1760 QPVCSECGYKYGNAL

-1792 GWETYDTC
+1792 GWKGYDTC

-1815 HTAGA
+1815 HTAGT
-1820 AVRENEVAA
+1820 AVKENEVAA
-1829 ICTSA
+1829 TCILN

-1856 TPATGHSFGAWTVV
+1856 TPATGHKFGDWKIV
-1870 KEATCTAEGCE
+1870 KEATCTAEGRE
-1881 ERVCIVCSAKE
+1881 ERECSVCNAKE
-1892 DKDIGKLSHTKS
+1892 AKGIVKLSHKES
-1904 GWIKDEN
+1904 GWIADEN
-1911 NHWKK
+1911 NHWKI

-1957 YKNTEI
+1957 HKNTEI

-1990 VPAVYYKSC
+1990 V
-1999 KCGEKGTE
+1999 
-2007 TFEYGTVN
+2007 
-2015 PDNHTGGTE
+2015 
-2024 IRNASE
+2024 
-2030 ANHVLQTKGYTGDTY
+2030 
-2045 CRGCNTKLSSGTEIL
+2045 
-2060 PGDHIPESVWKMN
+2060 
-2073 ENNHW
+2073 
-2078 KECSVLGCDIII
+2078 
-2090 ENTSGAHV
+2090 
-2098 YDGDGDADCNI
+2098 
-2109 CGYTRTII
+2109 
-2117 PIHKHSLE
+2117 
-2125 KVSAVAATCT
+2125 
-2135 STGNTEHYKCEDCDK
+2135 
-2150 LFSDPAGTKEI
+2150 
-2161 TAESVIVGMLPH
+2161 
-2173 SPKELPAIEA
+2173 
-2183 TCENTGLSA
+2183 
-2192 GSKCENCDTIIIE
+2192 
-2205 QTVTAAKG
+2205 
-2213 HDFVSG
+2213 
-2219 IWRYDTAQHWKKC
+2219 
-2232 SRCDVTDTKE
+2232 
-2242 NHVYDNEQDNICNV
+2242 
-2256 CGYNHDIIPVH
+2256 
-2267 IHNWAAE
+2267 
-2274 WLHDT
+2274 
-2279 AYHWHECLS
+2279 
-2288 SDCDVTENILKAGY
+2288 
-2302 AAHIEAAAV
+2302 
-2311 RENETAATCT
+2311 
-2321 TDGSY
+2321 
-2326 DEVVYCTDCHAEIS
+2326 
-2340 RTKNI
+2340 
-2345 TKALDHEWGNWVVT
+2345 
-2359 KPATS
+2359 
-2364 SEDGE
+2364 
-2369 EQRICIR
+2369 
-2376 DSSHV
+2376 
-2381 ETKIIPALTHTH
+2381 
-2393 QYSEVV
+2393 
-2399 KDEYIKSAA
+2399 
-2408 TCTEPAV
+2408 PAV

-2459 TDIKSDHDYD
+2459 TDTKENHIYD
-2469 SEQDNIC
+2469 NEQDNSC
-2476 NVCGYNRGIAPGHTH
+2476 KVCGYNRGIAPAHIHNWADAWSHNTAYHWHECLRSDCEVTDNSLKDGYAAHIRASAVRENETAATCTTGGSYDEVVYCTDCHAEISRIKNITKALDHKWGNWVVTKPATSSEDGEEQRKCMRDPSHVEIKIIPALTHTH
-2491 ALIKV
+2491 QYSEVVKDEYIKTV
-2496 DGTPATCTEEGVKDY
+2496 ATCTEPAVYYKSCECGAKSTETFTYGNALGHDFRWQHDESQHWY
-2511 WKCSDCG
+2511 KCSRCDV
-2518 KLFEN
+2518 
-2523 EQGTAE
+2523 
-2529 ITDTGIPA
+2529 TDTKENHVYDSEQDNSCNVCGYNRDIAPA
-2537 KGHSYS
+2537 HTHDWDTAWSYDS
-2543 SIWSSDTACHWHQ
+2543 TYHWHECLSSDCDVT
-2556 CIACCIAETDKAAHI
+2556 ENSLKDGYAAHI

-2576 ITTPATTTSEGVKTF
+2576 ITTPPTTTEEGIKTY
-2591 TCEICKATKTES
+2591 TCEVCGTAKTES
-2603 IAKIPSGGGVTPP
+2603 VPKRHSGGGVTPP
-2616 KNDAITVDVTGDKT
+2616 KNDTITVDVTGDKT

-2648 GKNDIDKAG
+2648 GRNDIDKAG
-2657 AGTDLIIDLTVIP
+2657 AGVDITIDLTVLP
-2670 NEVVSVTVTKK
+2670 NEIAEVTVTKN
-2681 SLENIYDSE
+2681 SLENIYGSE

-2712 IIEQMNGSD
+2712 IIEQMNGSE

-2834 TLDKVIYVRSIKYS
+2834 TSDKVIYVRSIKYS

-2855 TFNKVSGADGYYVY
+2855 TFNKVYGADGYYVY

-2903 TFYKYYIRAYKVVDG
+2903 TFYKYYIKAYKVVDG
-2918 KRVTIS
+2918 RRVTVRRS
-2924 TSKEIHFVTDVKGYK
+2924 EEIHFVTDVKGYK

-2999 ITAEKAGSCNI
+2999 ITAEKAGRCNI

>member
-7 RLLCVTV
+7 RLLCVTI

-32 EDIRVS
+32 EDTRVS

-48 DTSFNIKGVDVAR
+48 DTSFNIKGVDKNR
-61 EYWTTF
+61 KYWTTF
-67 LDWGY
+67 LDRGY
-72 NTAVSVD
+72 DTAVSVD
-79 GGKKRIKPGKLIAS
+79 DGKKRIKPGKLIAS
-93 GLRLDV
+93 GLSLDV
-99 TLDKEGDNYV
+99 TLDRESNNYI
-109 KVQYTLTNTGSKPHT
+109 KVQYTLTNTGSKTHT

-206 SYSWNA
+206 SYSWTA
-212 TVEPGK
+212 TVEPGQ

-236 GTPTIPQPEEIIPE
+236 GTPTIPQPEEIVPD
-250 PEITLTTNELYFTE
+250 PEITLNTSELYFTE

-330 SAINVTNTNK
+330 SAINVTNTNN

-369 MTLNDGSVKTASA
+369 MTLKDGSVKTASA
-382 VNTKNGSIKAVAT
+382 VNMKNGSIKAVAT

-406 VYAKASDGTII
+406 AYAKASDGTII

-448 RTGGTDGEQT
+448 RTGGTDGAQS

-480 VTFAKGETSKS
+480 VTFAKGVRSKN
-491 VTVTELGAN
+491 VTVTEKTAN
-500 KAYLSSTATAYT
+500 TAYYTNDITAHT
-512 NAARTYQLE
+512 NADRTYQLE
-521 IYRVS
+521 IYRVE
-526 GGAAIDGNK
+526 GGATIDGNK
-535 AKATRTMTVDTAKKV
+535 AKATRTMTKSSSYTISRNVYKEQARSVTITDNNKWVADHSGTGNWKIYFKNDRKKNTDQLNFNVQRSLDASDLSIAYLKKTAKNLLYRADFTYREDEDGYQLVWMGPEAPGYGPLEIGSKKCIDMNTPLGCAYFTATWETNNNKTAAMSLPAMSGSEIKAV
-550 DRNIYNAFITIAEYS
+550 NDFINRYIAEINGKKYVEFGIDDTVHVWFS
-565 SEMTRGD
+565 SAGADKDIWHMESYTD
-572 YDSDKLGWTKNAKG
+572 Y
-586 SAAARTVPVEIKSVD
+586 IKV
-601 SDYWRNTASAFKYYM
+601 Y
-616 SLDIKEVESGYQHIQ
+616 
-631 VASGNSMDL
+631 
-640 SFYPKTGAYRDS
+640 
-652 STNDVISNLNNYT
+652 DVN
-665 AVYAMTLE
+665 
-673 HGGNSKDTSYKS
+673 
-685 YSFPSQAATTARTP
+685 
-699 TTEFIKEGKGDK
+699 
-711 KALLFPVD
+711 
-719 TKNITVGYGGSGS
+719 
-732 GSDKWMEKQEQHK
+732 
-745 IRLVDACE
+745 E
-753 PQLVAIA
+753 PQLIAIA

-777 IFDEIVDSVN
+777 IFDEIVDSTN
-787 SAKKNLSSSSTIDT
+787 SSLSSSSTITT

-811 ADTNVLYFTGTVP
+811 VDTNVLYFTGTVP
-824 ANAGSSIKLKT
+824 TNAGSPIKLSK
-835 LDCASRIK
+835 LDCASQIK
-843 DMCDESGTNA
+843 DMCDDTGKVSGFITEKSA
-853 GFSDSPTTM
+853 SVT
-862 VEVGKVA
+862 VGTVA

-879 NASGVLTGNI
+879 NARGVLTGKI
-889 TATNAEKLE
+889 TATNAKKLE
-898 YVWTKTSTVPA
+898 YVWTDSKTVPA
-909 FGWRMLSNTTSST
+909 SGWRMLSNTTSST

-944 TATAYKSVEIP
+944 TATAYKSVAIP

-965 DLTVNANN
+965 ELTVSADNRD
-973 SSWAK
+973 WAK
-978 TRNITVT
+978 TRSITVT
-985 RSPGDATVTVKTPE
+985 RSPANATVKVKTPE
-999 GGSETVAGSSYTAKT
+999 GGSETVTGSSYTAET

-1023 YNEETITRQVAV
+1023 CNNGETVTRQAVV
-1035 SRLDNTAPT
+1035 SRLDNDAPT
-1044 VTINDLK
+1044 IAINDLT
-1051 NTAHADQ
+1051 NLTHADQ

-1071 VKSVTAK
+1071 VKTVTAK
-1078 WNDSGATLTKNGDGT
+1078 WNDRDAALTNNGDGT
-1093 YTTTCPNTTGSWKLT
+1093 YTTTCPDTTGSWKLT

-1113 GVGNNS
+1113 KAGNS
-1119 NKESK
+1119 SK
-1124 TYTVNLD
+1124 KVSAKYTVNLD
-1131 KPVLTVTKTGS
+1131 KPVLAVTKTGS

-1164 LPDGTQTDKLNG
+1164 LPDGTQTKELTG
-1176 TFTLIE
+1176 SFTLTETGPHI
-1182 SGTYTI
+1182 I

-1196 FVSKEITVP
+1196 FVSKEITVT

-1220 DSMASDKLTV
+1220 DSVASDKLTV
-1230 EVMVYEERGMPT
+1230 EAMVYEERGMPT
-1242 VKQDSSA
+1242 VKQGSSA
-1249 LTVTADSEETGNY
+1249 VTVTADSEEIGSY

-1276 TATDEAGNTDNGSIT
+1276 TAKDAAGNTGRGSIA
-1291 VYALINGDNTT
+1291 VYALVNDDNTT
-1302 LKLPEADGTYGAL
+1302 LKFPAADGTYGAL

-1338 ADSSMEV
+1338 ANSSMKV
-1345 TAYKLYARWIPV
+1345 TAYTLYARWIPL
-1357 TYEVTLIGDRDSGT
+1357 TYEVTLIGNGGSGKN
-1371 DLTSYT
+1371 LTSYT

-1384 PADWTKQCA
+1384 PDDWTKQCA

-1412 ADESGNKTYYARWK
+1412 ADESGNKTYYARWTPLHTWK
-1426 VEHRWNDAT
+1426 DAT
-1435 CTAPKTCSV
+1435 CTVPKTCSV
-1444 CKITEG
+1444 CNTTEG

-1459 AWSKDADKHWHKCSV
+1459 AWSKDADKHWHKCSA

-1525 AALRKNEVA
+1525 AAVRENEVA
-1534 ATCTTDGSYDEVIY
+1534 ATCTTDGSYDEVVYCADCRKELSREKKTVDALGHDCVHHNTKAATCTEKGWEAYDTCSRCDYTTYKETPAKGHSKGDAKKEKEVAATCTSAGRYDEVIY
-1548 CTVCKAEISRESKST
+1548 CTVCKAEISRESKTT
-1563 PATGHSFGAWTVVKE
+1563 PAAGHSFGAWTVVKE

-1631 DKTAHTF
+1631 DKTAHAF
-1638 SNWVID
+1638 GNWVID

-1664 VNREI
+1664 INRET

-1690 SEATCTTAAV
+1690 SAATCTVPAV
-1700 YYKSCKC
+1700 YYKSCNC
-1707 GEKGTETFTRGDA
+1707 GEKGTETFTSGDA
-1720 LGHNFTVIQHDES
+1720 LGHNFTVKQYDEN
-1733 QHWKQCSRCGTTSER
+1733 QHWNKCSRCDATSKME
-1748 NSHFGGVATCTE
+1748 NHSGGVATCTE
-1760 QPVCSECGQKYGIAL
+1760 QPVCSECGYKYGNAL

-1792 GWETYDTC
+1792 GWKAYDTC
-1800 SRCDYTTYKETPAAG
+1800 SRCDYTTYEEISAAG

-1829 ICTSA
+1829 TCTSA

-1848 EISRESKS
+1848 EISRESKT
-1856 TPATGHSFGAWTVV
+1856 TPAAGHSFGDWEIV
-1870 KEATCTAEGCE
+1870 KEATCTAEGRE
-1881 ERVCIVCSAKE
+1881 ERVCSVCSAKE
-1892 DKDIGKLSHTKS
+1892 AKGIVKLSHKES
-1904 GWIKDEN
+1904 DWIKDEN

-1990 VPAVYYKSC
+1990 VPAVYYRSC

-2078 KECSVLGCDIII
+2078 KECSVFGCGIII

-2135 STGNTEHYKCEDCDK
+2135 STGNTEHYKCEDCGK

-2161 TAESVIVGMLPH
+2161 TAESVIVGMLSH

-2242 NHVYDNEQDNICNV
+2242 NHIYDNEQDNICNV
-2256 CGYNHDIIPVH
+2256 CGYNRDIAPAH
-2267 IHNWAAE
+2267 THNWADT
-2274 WLHDT
+2274 WSHNT
-2279 AYHWHECLS
+2279 AYHWHECLNS
-2288 SDCDVTENILKAGY
+2288 GCDVTENSLKDGY
-2302 AAHIEAAAV
+2302 AEHV
-2311 RENETAATCT
+2311 PGDPAT
-2321 TDGSY
+2321 
-2326 DEVVYCTDCHAEIS
+2326 E
-2340 RTKNI
+2340 
-2345 TKALDHEWGNWVVT
+2345 T
-2359 KPATS
+2359 KP
-2364 SEDGE
+2364 
-2369 EQRICIR
+2369 QI
-2376 DSSHV
+2376 
-2381 ETKIIPALTHTH
+2381 
-2393 QYSEVV
+2393 
-2399 KDEYIKSAA
+2399 
-2408 TCTEPAV
+2408 CTE
-2415 YYKSCEC
+2415 
-2422 GETSTD
+2422 
-2428 TFTSGN
+2428 
-2434 ALGHDFIV
+2434 
-2442 LQHDENQHWKK
+2442 
-2453 CSRCDV
+2453 
-2459 TDIKSDHDYD
+2459 
-2469 SEQDNIC
+2469 
-2476 NVCGYNRGIAPGHTH
+2476 CGYIIQVAQGHTH
-2491 ALIKV
+2491 TLIKV

-2511 WKCSDCG
+2511 WKCSECG

-2543 SIWSSDTACHWHQ
+2543 SVWSSDTACHWHQ
-2556 CIACCIAETDKAAHI
+2556 CIACIAETDKAAHI

-2576 ITTPATTTSEGVKTF
+2576 ITTPPTTTEEGIKTY
-2591 TCEICKATKTES
+2591 TCEVCGTAKTES
-2603 IAKIPSGGGVTPP
+2603 VPKRHSGGGVTPP
-2616 KNDAITVDVTGDKT
+2616 KNDTVTVDVTGDKT

-2648 GKNDIDKAG
+2648 GRNDIDKAG
-2657 AGTDLIIDLTVIP
+2657 AGVDITIDLTVLP
-2670 NEVVSVTVTKK
+2670 NEIAEVTVTKN

-2834 TLDKVIYVRSIKYS
+2834 TSDKVIYVRSIKYS

-2855 TFNKVSGADGYYVY
+2855 TFNKVSDADGYYVY

-2883 LATLKGNDNTV
+2883 LATLKGDENTV

-2903 TFYKYYIRAYKVVDG
+2903 TFYKYYIKAYKVVDG
-2918 KRVTIS
+2918 RRVTVS
-2924 TSKEIHFVTDVKGYK
+2924 RSEEIHFVTDVKGYK

-2966 VKVYSSKK
+2966 VKVYSSQK

-2988 SRVAKVNSRGR
+2988 SRVAKVNSKGR
-2999 ITAEKAGSCNI
+2999 ITAEKAGRCNI

>member
-7 RLLCVTV
+7 RLLCVTI

-22 MPATAQAATG
+22 MPATGQAEAG
-32 EDIRVS
+32 ESADVS
-38 GETVKAYKIG
+38 GPTVEAYKIG
-48 DTSFNIKGVDVAR
+48 DTSFNIKGVDGAR

-67 LDWGY
+67 LDRGY
-72 NTAVSVD
+72 DTAVSVD
-79 GGKKRIKPGKLIAS
+79 GRKTRNRPGRLIAS
-93 GLRLDV
+93 GLSLDV
-99 TLDKEGDNYV
+99 TLDRESNNYI
-109 KVQYTLTNTGSKPHT
+109 KVQYTLSNTGSKVHK
-124 VKVGSYADVMIDDND
+124 VKVGSHADVMIDNND
-139 RAPIYAT
+139 RAPVCAT
-146 EAGGNTLLM
+146 EDYGKTLSM

-161 DYAFKLVAPTC
+161 NYAFKLIAPTC
-172 DTLWYGYYG
+172 DTLWYGHYT
-181 KCVKKCFTNMENRGP
+181 KCFNECFTDMKNRGP
-196 SNVYKKDSGI
+196 KNVYSKDSGI
-206 SYSWNA
+206 SYSWTA
-212 TVEPGK
+212 TVEPGQ

-236 GTPTIPQPEEIIPE
+236 GTPTIPQPEEIVPD
-250 PEITLTTNELYFTE
+250 PEIILNTSELYLTE
-264 GESLPA
+264 GDSLPA

-292 NTPGTYTVTYTATNK
+292 NTPGTYTVSYKAVNS
-307 KGTKKEASLTVHI
+307 KGTASADLKLHVI
-320 LQKPAELSQA
+320 PKPAALSQTTSTA
-330 SAINVTNTNK
+330 SVTNS

-369 MTLNDGSVKTASA
+369 MTLNDGSMKTASA
-382 VNTKNGSIKAVAT
+382 VNMKNGSIKAVAT

-406 VYAKASDGTII
+406 AYAKASDGTII

-448 RTGGTDGEQT
+448 RTGGTDGAQT

-480 VTFAKGETSKS
+480 VTFAKGVRSKN
-491 VTVTELGAN
+491 VTVTEKTAN
-500 KAYLSSTATAYT
+500 TAYYTNDISAHT
-512 NAARTYQLE
+512 NADRTYQLE
-521 IYRVS
+521 IYRVE
-526 GGAAIDGNK
+526 GGATIDGNK
-535 AKATRTMTVDTAKKV
+535 AKATRTMTKSSSYTIS
-550 DRNIYNAFITIAEYS
+550 RNVYKEQARSVTIT
-565 SEMTRGD
+565 D
-572 YDSDKLGWTKNAKG
+572 NNKW
-586 SAAARTVPVEIKSVD
+586 
-601 SDYWRNTASAFKYYM
+601 
-616 SLDIKEVESGYQHIQ
+616 
-631 VASGNSMDL
+631 VADHS
-640 SFYPKTGAYRDS
+640 
-652 STNDVISNLNNYT
+652 
-665 AVYAMTLE
+665 
-673 HGGNSKDTSYKS
+673 
-685 YSFPSQAATTARTP
+685 
-699 TTEFIKEGKGDK
+699 GKGDWKIYFKNDRRKNADQLNFNVQRPLDASDLTIAYLK
-711 KALLFPVD
+711 KTAKNLLYRADFTYREDEDGYQLVWMGPEAP
-719 TKNITVGYGGSGS
+719 GYGPLEIDSKKCIGLNTSLGCAYFTATWETNNNKTAAMSLPAMSGS
-732 GSDKWMEKQEQHK
+732 EIKAVNDFINRYIAEINGKKYVEFGIDDTVHVWFSSAGADKDIWHMESYTDYIK
-745 IRLVDACE
+745 VYDVNE
-753 PQLVAIA
+753 PQLIAIA

-777 IFDEIVDSVN
+777 IFDEIVDSTN
-787 SAKKNLSSSSTIDT
+787 SSLSSSSTITT

-811 ADTNVLYFTGTVP
+811 VDTNVLYFTGTVP
-824 ANAGSSIKLKT
+824 TNAGSPIKLSK
-835 LDCASRIK
+835 LDCASQIK
-843 DMCDESGTNA
+843 DMSDDTGKVSGFITEKSA
-853 GFSDSPTTM
+853 SVT
-862 VEVGKVA
+862 VGTVA

-879 NASGVLTGNI
+879 NASGILTGKI
-889 TATNAEKLE
+889 TATKAKKLE
-898 YVWTKTSTVPA
+898 YVWTDSKTVPA
-909 FGWRMLSNTTSST
+909 SGWRMLSNTTSAT
-922 VKTRQTSG
+922 VTTRQTSG

-944 TATAYKSVEIP
+944 TATAYKSVTIP

-985 RSPGDATVTVKTPE
+985 RSPANATVKVKTPE
-999 GGSETVAGSSYTAKT
+999 GDSETVTGSSYTAET

-1023 YNEETITRQVAV
+1023 CNNGETVTRQAVV
-1035 SRLDNTAPT
+1035 SRLDNDAPT
-1044 VTINDLK
+1044 IAINDLT
-1051 NTAHADQ
+1051 NLTHADQ

-1071 VKSVTAK
+1071 VKTVTAK
-1078 WNDSGATLTKNGDGT
+1078 WNDRDAALTNNGDGT
-1093 YTTTCPNTTGSWKLT
+1093 YTTTCPDTTGSWKLT

-1113 GVGNNS
+1113 KAGNS
-1119 NKESK
+1119 SK
-1124 TYTVNLD
+1124 KVSATYTVNLD
-1131 KPVLTVTKTGS
+1131 KPVLAVTKTGS

-1164 LPDGTQTDKLNG
+1164 LPDGTQTKELTG
-1176 TFTLIE
+1176 SFTLTETGSHI
-1182 SGTYTI
+1182 I

-1196 FVSKEITVP
+1196 FVSKEITVT

-1220 DSMASDKLTV
+1220 DSVASDKLTV

-1242 VKQDSSA
+1242 VKQGSSA
-1249 LTVTADSEETGNY
+1249 VTVTADSEEIGSY

-1276 TATDEAGNTDNGSIT
+1276 TAKDAAGNTGRGSIA
-1291 VYALINGDNTT
+1291 VYALVNDDNTT
-1302 LKLPEADGTYGAL
+1302 LKFPAADGTYGAL
-1315 PTPDERTG
+1315 PTPDARTG

-1338 ADSSMEV
+1338 ANSSMKV
-1345 TAYKLYARWIPV
+1345 IAYTLYARWIPL
-1357 TYEVTLIGDRDSGT
+1357 TYEVTLIGNGGSGKN
-1371 DLTSYT
+1371 LTSYT
-1377 FGKGAAL
+1377 FGKGAEL

-1398 YTAATGGSKIDKIG
+1398 YTTATGGFKIDKIG
-1412 ADESGNKTYYARWK
+1412 ADESGNKTYYARWTPLHTWK
-1426 VEHRWNDAT
+1426 DAT

-1459 AWSKDADKHWHKCSV
+1459 AWSKDADKHWHKCAQ
-1474 CGDKTNEETHSWDK
+1474 CGNKTDEKTHLWDK
-1488 GTVTIQPGCTTAG
+1488 GKVTIQPGCTTAG

-1525 AALRKNEVA
+1525 AAVRENEVAATCTTDGSYDEVVYCADCRKELSREKKTVDALGHDCVHHNAKAATCTEKGWEAYDTCSRCDYTTYKETPAKGHSKGDAKKEKEVA

-1548 CTVCKAEISRESKST
+1548 CTVCKAEISRESKTT
-1563 PATGHSFGAWTVVKE
+1563 PAAGHSFGAWTVVKE

-1638 SNWVID
+1638 GNWVID

-1664 VNREI
+1664 INRET

-1690 SEATCTTAAV
+1690 S
-1700 YYKSCKC
+1700 
-1707 GEKGTETFTRGDA
+1707 
-1720 LGHNFTVIQHDES
+1720 
-1733 QHWKQCSRCGTTSER
+1733 
-1748 NSHFGGVATCTE
+1748 
-1760 QPVCSECGQKYGIAL
+1760 
-1775 GHDYVHHDAKA
+1775 
-1786 ATCTEK
+1786 
-1792 GWETYDTC
+1792 
-1800 SRCDYTTYKETPAAG
+1800 
-1815 HTAGA
+1815 
-1820 AVRENEVAA
+1820 
-1829 ICTSA
+1829 
-1834 GSYDEVIYCTVCKA
+1834 
-1848 EISRESKS
+1848 
-1856 TPATGHSFGAWTVV
+1856 
-1870 KEATCTAEGCE
+1870 
-1881 ERVCIVCSAKE
+1881 
-1892 DKDIGKLSHTKS
+1892 
-1904 GWIKDEN
+1904 
-1911 NHWKK
+1911 
-1916 CTVCDVIVGA
+1916 
-1926 KEEHVFG
+1926 
-1933 DWITD
+1933 
-1938 TPATE
+1938 
-1943 NTAGSRHQECSLCK
+1943 
-1957 YKNTEI
+1957 
-1963 IPVLSHTHKYDKEAT
+1963 
-1978 DEKYLKSAATCT
+1978 AATCT

-1999 KCGEKGTE
+1999 NCGEKGTE

-2078 KECSVLGCDIII
+2078 KECSVFGCGIII

-2098 YDGDGDADCNI
+2098 YGGDGDADCNV
-2109 CGYTRTII
+2109 CGYNRDIAPAHTHNWAAEWSHDTDYHWHECLSSGCDVTENSFKNGYAPHIGAA
-2117 PIHKHSLE
+2117 
-2125 KVSAVAATCT
+2125 AVRENETAATCT
-2135 STGNTEHYKCEDCDK
+2135 TAGRYDEVIYCTVCKAEISRRKNITKALDHEWGNWVVTKQATSSEDGEEQRVCK
-2150 LFSDPAGTKEI
+2150 RSNCSHVETKIIPALTHTHQYSE
-2161 TAESVIVGMLPH
+2161 VIKVEYI
-2173 SPKELPAIEA
+2173 KTVA
-2183 TCENTGLSA
+2183 TCTEPAVYYKS
-2192 GSKCENCDTIIIE
+2192 CECG
-2205 QTVTAAKG
+2205 AKSTETFIYGDVLG
-2213 HDFVSG
+2213 HDFG
-2219 IWRYDTAQHWKKC
+2219 WQHDENQHWKKC

-2242 NHVYDNEQDNICNV
+2242 NHVYDSEQDNSCNV
-2256 CGYNHDIIPVH
+2256 CGYNRDIAPAH
-2267 IHNWAAE
+2267 THNWADT
-2274 WLHDT
+2274 WSHNT
-2279 AYHWHECLS
+2279 AYHWHECLNS
-2288 SDCDVTENILKAGY
+2288 GCDVTENSLKDGY
-2302 AAHIEAAAV
+2302 AEHV
-2311 RENETAATCT
+2311 PGDPAT
-2321 TDGSY
+2321 
-2326 DEVVYCTDCHAEIS
+2326 E
-2340 RTKNI
+2340 
-2345 TKALDHEWGNWVVT
+2345 T
-2359 KPATS
+2359 KP
-2364 SEDGE
+2364 
-2369 EQRICIR
+2369 QI
-2376 DSSHV
+2376 
-2381 ETKIIPALTHTH
+2381 
-2393 QYSEVV
+2393 
-2399 KDEYIKSAA
+2399 
-2408 TCTEPAV
+2408 CTE
-2415 YYKSCEC
+2415 
-2422 GETSTD
+2422 
-2428 TFTSGN
+2428 
-2434 ALGHDFIV
+2434 
-2442 LQHDENQHWKK
+2442 
-2453 CSRCDV
+2453 
-2459 TDIKSDHDYD
+2459 
-2469 SEQDNIC
+2469 
-2476 NVCGYNRGIAPGHTH
+2476 CGYIIQVAQGHTH
-2491 ALIKV
+2491 TLIKV

-2511 WKCSDCG
+2511 WKCSECG

-2543 SIWSSDTACHWHQ
+2543 SVWSSDTACHWHQ
-2556 CIACCIAETDKAAHI
+2556 CIACIAETDKAAHI

-2576 ITTPATTTSEGVKTF
+2576 ITTPPTTTEEGIKTY
-2591 TCEICKATKTES
+2591 TCEVCGTAKTES
-2603 IAKIPSGGGVTPP
+2603 VPKRHSGGGVTPP
-2616 KNDAITVDVTGDKT
+2616 KKDTITVDLTGDKT

-2648 GKNDIDKAG
+2648 GRNDIDKAG
-2657 AGTDLIIDLTVIP
+2657 AGVDITIDLTVLP
-2670 NEVVSVTVTKK
+2670 NEIAEVTVTKN

-2834 TLDKVIYVRSIKYS
+2834 TSDKVIYVRSIKYS

-2903 TFYKYYIRAYKVVDG
+2903 TFYKYYIKAYRLVDG
-2918 KRVTIS
+2918 RRVTVS
-2924 TSKEIHFVTDVKGYK
+2924 RSEEIHFVTDVKGYK

-2999 ITAEKAGSCNI
+2999 ITAEKAGRCNI

>member
-1 MMIFRK
+1 MIFRK

-93 GLRLDV
+93 GLSLDV
-99 TLDKEGDNYV
+99 TLDRESNNYI
-109 KVQYTLTNTGSKPHT
+109 KVQYTLTNTGSKTHT

-206 SYSWNA
+206 SYSWTA
-212 TVEPGK
+212 TVEPGQ

-236 GTPTIPQPEEIIPE
+236 GTPTIPQPEEIVPD
-250 PEITLTTNELYFTE
+250 PEITLNTSELYFTE

-330 SAINVTNTNK
+330 SAINVTNTNN

-369 MTLNDGSVKTASA
+369 MTLKDGSVKTASA
-382 VNTKNGSIKAVAT
+382 VNMKNGSIKAVAT

-406 VYAKASDGTII
+406 AYAKASDGTII

-473 FTHKADS
+473 FTHAAGS
-480 VTFAKGETSKS
+480 VKFAKGETSKS

-500 KAYLSSTATAYT
+500 KAYSSSTATAYT
-512 NAARTYQLE
+512 NANRTYQLE

-526 GGAAIDGNK
+526 GGATIDGNK

-631 VASGNSMDL
+631 VTSGDSMDL
-640 SFYPKTGAYRDS
+640 SFYPEKGAYRDS
-652 STNDVISNLNNYT
+652 STSKVISDLNNYT

-699 TTEFIKEGKGDK
+699 TTEFIKAGKGDK

-732 GSDKWMEKQEQHK
+732 GSDKWMEKDEQHK
-745 IRLVDACE
+745 IKLVDAIE
-753 PQLVAIA
+753 PQLIAIA
-760 PMAGGKYLQG
+760 PMAEGEYLQG
-770 DSVTVSL
+770 DSVTISL

-787 SAKKNLSSSSTIDT
+787 SAKSNLSSSSTITT

-843 DMCDESGTNA
+843 DLCDESGTNA
-853 GFSDSPTTM
+853 GFSGSPTTT

-869 APTVSIGTIT
+869 APIVNVTDLT
-879 NASGVLTGNI
+879 NSSGVLKGTI
-889 TATNAEKLE
+889 TATNAAKLE
-898 YVWTKTSTVPA
+898 YVWTKTGAVPA
-909 FGWRMLSNTTSST
+909 SGWRMLSNTTSAT
-922 VKTRQTSG
+922 VTTRQTSG

-944 TATAYKSVEIP
+944 TATAYKSVAIP

-965 DLTVNANN
+965 ELTLNANN

-978 TRNITVT
+978 TRSITVT
-985 RSPGDATVTVKTPE
+985 RSPANATVKVKTPE
-999 GGSETVAGSSYTAKT
+999 GGSETVTGSSYTAKT

-1023 YNEETITRQVAV
+1023 YNGETVTRQAVV
-1035 SRLDNTAPT
+1035 SRLDNDAPT
-1044 VTINDLK
+1044 IAINDLT
-1051 NTAHADQ
+1051 NLTHADQ
-1058 VTLTFSVTDGGSG
+1058 VTLTFSATDGGSG

-1196 FVSKEITVP
+1196 FVSQEITVT

-1220 DSMASDKLTV
+1220 DSAASGELKVDVL
-1230 EVMVYEERGMPT
+1230 VYEEKGILT
-1242 VKQDSSA
+1242 VKRDGSD
-1249 LTVTADSEETGNY
+1249 LTVTKDNEEEGNY
-1262 TGSFTVTEGGVYTV
+1262 IGSFTVTGGGVYTV
-1276 TATDEAGNTDNGSIT
+1276 TATDAAGNTGNGSIT
-1291 VYALINGDNTT
+1291 VYALVNDDNTA
-1302 LKLPEADGTYGAL
+1302 LKLPAAGGTYGTL
-1315 PTPDERTG
+1315 PTPTARTG
-1323 YTFDGWYTAETGGTK
+1323 YTFDGWYTAKTGGIK
-1338 ADSSMEV
+1338 ADSGMEV
-1345 TAYKLYARWIPV
+1345 KTAYTLYARWTPV
-1357 TYEVTLIGDRDSGT
+1357 TYKVTLIGDGGSGT

-1377 FGKGAAL
+1377 YGVGAKL
-1384 PADWTKQCA
+1384 PDNWTKQCA
-1393 KFDGW
+1393 AFDGW
-1398 YTAATGGSKIDKIG
+1398 YTEKTGGSKTDTIG
-1412 ADESGNKTYYARWK
+1412 ADEYGDKTYYARWTPAHTW
-1426 VEHRWNDAT
+1426 VDAT
-1435 CTAPKTCSV
+1435 CTDPKTCSV
-1444 CKITEG
+1444 CNTTDGK
-1450 SALGHKYET
+1450 ALGHKYET
-1459 AWSKDADKHWHKCSV
+1459 TWRKDADKHWHKCSR
-1474 CGDKTNEETHSWDK
+1474 CDDKTDEAVHSWDDRM
-1488 GTVTIQPGCTTAG
+1488 VTIQPGCTTAG
-1501 TKTFGCICGAT
+1501 TRTLSCICGAT
-1512 KTENIDAAGHTAG
+1512 KTENIDAKGHTAG
-1525 AALRKNEVA
+1525 AAVRENEVA
-1534 ATCTTDGSYDEVIY
+1534 ATCTSDGSYEEVIYCTVCKAEISRENKTTPAAGHSFGVWTVIKEATCAEEGSEERVCSVCSAKETKGIAKIPHTESGWIKDENNHWKICTVCKSVVETETAHTFGNWVVDTAATEDKAGSRHKTCIVCGYINSEIIPALGHTHSFDREVTEDKYLKSGATCTAAAVYYKSCNCGEKGTDTFTSGGPLEHDFTVKEYNENQHWNKCSRCDATSKMENHSGGVATCTEQPVCSECRQKYGIALGHNYVHHDAKAATCTEKGCEAYDTCSRCDYTTYKETSAAGHTAGTVVKENESAATCTSVGSYDEVIY
-1548 CTVCKAEISRESKST
+1548 CTVCKAEISRTGKSI
-1563 PATGHSFGAWTVVKE
+1563 PATGHRYGAWTVVKE
-1578 ATCTAEGHET
+1578 ATCTEAGSEERVCNVCSDKET
-1588 RVCSVC
+1588 RDI
-1594 SAKEDKD
+1594 AK
-1601 IGKLSHTKSG
+1601 ISHTESG
-1611 WIKDENNH
+1611 WSTDENNH

-1625 CNAVIE
+1625 CKSVVE
-1631 DKTAHTF
+1631 TETAHTF
-1638 SNWVID
+1638 GNWVVD
-1644 ENATEAT
+1644 TAATEDKA
-1651 EGSRHRECIICGR
+1651 GSRHKTCIVCGYI
-1664 VNREI
+1664 NSEI

-1679 DREVTEHEYLK
+1679 DREVTEDKYLK
-1690 SEATCTTAAV
+1690 SGATCTAAAV
-1700 YYKSCKC
+1700 YYKSCNC
-1707 GEKGTETFTRGDA
+1707 GEKG
-1720 LGHNFTVIQHDES
+1720 
-1733 QHWKQCSRCGTTSER
+1733 
-1748 NSHFGGVATCTE
+1748 
-1760 QPVCSECGQKYGIAL
+1760 
-1775 GHDYVHHDAKA
+1775 
-1786 ATCTEK
+1786 
-1792 GWETYDTC
+1792 
-1800 SRCDYTTYKETPAAG
+1800 
-1815 HTAGA
+1815 
-1820 AVRENEVAA
+1820 
-1829 ICTSA
+1829 
-1834 GSYDEVIYCTVCKA
+1834 
-1848 EISRESKS
+1848 
-1856 TPATGHSFGAWTVV
+1856 
-1870 KEATCTAEGCE
+1870 
-1881 ERVCIVCSAKE
+1881 
-1892 DKDIGKLSHTKS
+1892 
-1904 GWIKDEN
+1904 
-1911 NHWKK
+1911 
-1916 CTVCDVIVGA
+1916 
-1926 KEEHVFG
+1926 
-1933 DWITD
+1933 
-1938 TPATE
+1938 
-1943 NTAGSRHQECSLCK
+1943 
-1957 YKNTEI
+1957 
-1963 IPVLSHTHKYDKEAT
+1963 
-1978 DEKYLKSAATCT
+1978 
-1990 VPAVYYKSC
+1990 
-1999 KCGEKGTE
+1999 
-2007 TFEYGTVN
+2007 
-2015 PDNHTGGTE
+2015 
-2024 IRNASE
+2024 
-2030 ANHVLQTKGYTGDTY
+2030 
-2045 CRGCNTKLSSGTEIL
+2045 
-2060 PGDHIPESVWKMN
+2060 
-2073 ENNHW
+2073 
-2078 KECSVLGCDIII
+2078 
-2090 ENTSGAHV
+2090 
-2098 YDGDGDADCNI
+2098 
-2109 CGYTRTII
+2109 
-2117 PIHKHSLE
+2117 
-2125 KVSAVAATCT
+2125 
-2135 STGNTEHYKCEDCDK
+2135 
-2150 LFSDPAGTKEI
+2150 
-2161 TAESVIVGMLPH
+2161 
-2173 SPKELPAIEA
+2173 
-2183 TCENTGLSA
+2183 
-2192 GSKCENCDTIIIE
+2192 
-2205 QTVTAAKG
+2205 
-2213 HDFVSG
+2213 
-2219 IWRYDTAQHWKKC
+2219 
-2232 SRCDVTDTKE
+2232 
-2242 NHVYDNEQDNICNV
+2242 
-2256 CGYNHDIIPVH
+2256 
-2267 IHNWAAE
+2267 
-2274 WLHDT
+2274 
-2279 AYHWHECLS
+2279 
-2288 SDCDVTENILKAGY
+2288 
-2302 AAHIEAAAV
+2302 
-2311 RENETAATCT
+2311 
-2321 TDGSY
+2321 
-2326 DEVVYCTDCHAEIS
+2326 
-2340 RTKNI
+2340 
-2345 TKALDHEWGNWVVT
+2345 
-2359 KPATS
+2359 
-2364 SEDGE
+2364 
-2369 EQRICIR
+2369 
-2376 DSSHV
+2376 
-2381 ETKIIPALTHTH
+2381 
-2393 QYSEVV
+2393 
-2399 KDEYIKSAA
+2399 
-2408 TCTEPAV
+2408 
-2415 YYKSCEC
+2415 
-2422 GETSTD
+2422 TD

-2434 ALGHDFIV
+2434 ALGHDFTV
-2442 LQHDENQHWKK
+2442 KEYNESQHWNK
-2453 CSRCDV
+2453 CSRCDEAEMPEAHV
-2459 TDIKSDHDYD
+2459 YD
-2469 SEQDNIC
+2469 DDMDATC
-2476 NVCGYNRGIAPGHTH
+2476 NVCGYNRNIAPAHTHDWAAAWSHDSAYHWHECLNSDCDVTDNSSKGGYAVHIPGAAATETEPQICTECGYIIQAALGHTH
-2491 ALIKV
+2491 NLTKV
-2496 DGTPATCTEEGVKDY
+2496 TGTPATCTEAGTKDY
-2511 WKCSDCG
+2511 WKCGDCD
-2518 KLFEN
+2518 KMFED
-2523 EQGTAE
+2523 EQGTTV
-2529 ITDTGIPA
+2529 ITDINIPA

-2543 SIWSSDTACHWHQ
+2543 SVWSSDADNHWKI
-2556 CIACCIAETDKAAHI
+2556 CTECKAIVVDKEAHK
-2571 WGTGV
+2571 WNDGE
-2576 ITTPATTTSEGVKTF
+2576 ITTPATTTAEGVKTF
-2591 TCEICKATKTES
+2591 TCEVCKATKTES
-2603 IAKIPSGGGVTPP
+2603 VAKLPSGGGTVTPP
-2616 KNDAITVDVTGDKT
+2616 KTDTITADVTGDKT

-2635 AEISGDTASIAEI
+2635 AEISGDTASVAEI
-2648 GKNDIDKAG
+2648 GKADIDKAG
-2657 AGTDLIIDLTVIP
+2657 AGVDITIDLTVLP
-2670 NEVVSVTVTKK
+2670 NEIVEVTVTKN

-2883 LATLKGNDNTV
+2883 LATLKGNDNIV

-2918 KRVTIS
+2918 RRVTVS
-2924 TSKEIHFVTDVKGYK
+2924 RSEEIHFVTDVKGYK

>member
-7 RLLCVTV
+7 RLLCVTI

-32 EDIRVS
+32 EDTRVS

-48 DTSFNIKGVDVAR
+48 DTSFNIKGVDKNR
-61 EYWTTF
+61 KYWTTF
-67 LDWGY
+67 LDRGY
-72 NTAVSVD
+72 DTAVSVD
-79 GGKKRIKPGKLIAS
+79 DGKKRIKPGKLIAS
-93 GLRLDV
+93 GLSLDV
-99 TLDKEGDNYV
+99 TLDRESNNYI
-109 KVQYTLTNTGSKPHT
+109 KVQYTLTNTGSKTHT

-206 SYSWNA
+206 SYSWTA
-212 TVEPGK
+212 TVEPGQ

-236 GTPTIPQPEEIIPE
+236 GTPTIPQPEEIVPD
-250 PEITLTTNELYFTE
+250 PEITLNTSELYFTE

-330 SAINVTNTNK
+330 SAINVTNTNN

-369 MTLNDGSVKTASA
+369 MTLKDGSVKTASA
-382 VNTKNGSIKAVAT
+382 VNMKNGSIKAVAT

-406 VYAKASDGTII
+406 AYAKASDGTII

-473 FTHKADS
+473 FTHATGS
-480 VTFAKGETSKS
+480 VKFAKGETSKS

-500 KAYLSSTATAYT
+500 KAYRSSTATAYT
-512 NAARTYQLE
+512 NANRTYQLE
-521 IYRVS
+521 IYRVN
-526 GGAAIDGNK
+526 GGATIDGNK

-631 VASGNSMDL
+631 VTSGDSMDL
-640 SFYPKTGAYRDS
+640 SFYPEKGAYRDS
-652 STNDVISNLNNYT
+652 STSKVISDLNNYT

-699 TTEFIKEGKGDK
+699 TTEFIKAGKGDK

-732 GSDKWMEKQEQHK
+732 GSDKWMEKDEQHK
-745 IRLVDACE
+745 IKLVDAIE
-753 PQLVAIA
+753 PQLIAIA
-760 PMAGGKYLQG
+760 PMAEGKYLQG
-770 DSVTVSL
+770 DSVTISL

-787 SAKKNLSSSSTIDT
+787 SAKSNLSSSSTITT

-843 DMCDESGTNA
+843 DLCDESGTNA
-853 GFSDSPTTM
+853 GFSGSPTTT

-869 APTVSIGTIT
+869 APIVNVTDLT
-879 NASGVLTGNI
+879 NSSGVLKGTI
-889 TATNAEKLE
+889 TATNAAKLE
-898 YVWTKTSTVPA
+898 YVWTKTGAVPA
-909 FGWRMLSNTTSST
+909 SGWRMLSNTTSAT
-922 VKTRQTSG
+922 VTTRQTSG

-944 TATAYKSVEIP
+944 TATAYKSVAIP

-965 DLTVNANN
+965 ELTVNANN

-978 TRNITVT
+978 TRSITVT
-985 RSPGDATVTVKTPE
+985 RSPANATVKVKTPE
-999 GGSETVAGSSYTAKT
+999 GGSETVTGSSYTAKT
-1014 NGVYTFTLT
+1014 NGVYTFILT
-1023 YNEETITRQVAV
+1023 YNGETVTRQAVV
-1035 SRLDNTAPT
+1035 SRLDNDAPT
-1044 VTINDLK
+1044 IAINDLT
-1051 NTAHADQ
+1051 NLTHADQ
-1058 VTLTFSVTDGGSG
+1058 VTLTFSVADGGSG
-1071 VKSVTAK
+1071 VKTVTAK
-1078 WNDSGATLTKNGDGT
+1078 WNDRDATLTNNGDGT
-1093 YTTTCPNTTGSWKLT
+1093 YTTTCPDTTGSWKLT

-1113 GVGNNS
+1113 GVGNSS
-1119 NKESK
+1119 NKVSA

-1131 KPVLTVTKTGS
+1131 KPVLAVNKTGS
-1142 TKQGINYNYSVDD
+1142 TSQGVSYSYSVNAN
-1155 KGNEDVIVY
+1155 GNEDVTVY
-1164 LPDGTQTDKLNG
+1164 IPDGTQTDKLNG

-1196 FVSKEITVP
+1196 FVSKEITVT
-1205 ETVDGVAPEVRLYAD
+1205 ETVDGVAPEVRLYVD
-1220 DSMASDKLTV
+1220 DSMASDELTV
-1230 EVMVYEERGMPT
+1230 EVLVYEERGMPT

-1249 LTVTADSEETGNY
+1249 LTMTADSEETGNY

-1345 TAYKLYARWIPV
+1345 TAYTLYARWTPL
-1357 TYEVTLIGDRDSGT
+1357 TYKVTLIGNGGSGKN
-1371 DLTSYT
+1371 LTSYT
-1377 FGKGAAL
+1377 FGKGTAL
-1384 PADWTKQCA
+1384 PDDWTKQCA

-1398 YTAATGGSKIDKIG
+1398 YTAATGGSRIYNIG

-1435 CTAPKTCSV
+1435 CTVPKTCSV

-1459 AWSKDADKHWHKCSV
+1459 AWSKDADKHWHKCSR
-1474 CGDKTNEETHSWDK
+1474 CDDKTNEETHSWDK

-1525 AALRKNEVA
+1525 AAVRKNEVA

-1578 ATCTAEGHET
+1578 ATCTAEGCEE
-1588 RVCSVC
+1588 RVCIVC

-1601 IGKLSHTKSG
+1601 IGKLSHEESG
-1611 WIKDENNH
+1611 WITDENNH

-1631 DKTAHTF
+1631 DETAHTF
-1638 SNWVID
+1638 GNWVID

-1651 EGSRHRECIICGR
+1651 EGSRHRECIICGHI
-1664 VNREI
+1664 NRET
-1669 IPALGHTHSF
+1669 IPELGHTHSF
-1679 DREVTEHEYLK
+1679 DREVTEDKYLK
-1690 SEATCTTAAV
+1690 SEATCTMPAV
-1700 YYKSCKC
+1700 YYKSCEC
-1707 GEKGTETFTRGDA
+1707 GETSTDTFTSGNA
-1720 LGHNFTVIQHDES
+1720 LGHDFTVIQHDES

-1800 SRCDYTTYKETPAAG
+1800 SRCDYMTYKETPAAG

-1892 DKDIGKLSHTKS
+1892 DKDIGKLSHEES
-1904 GWIKDEN
+1904 GWITDEN
-1911 NHWKK
+1911 NHWKI
-1916 CTVCDVIVGA
+1916 CTVCNAVIEDETA
-1926 KEEHVFG
+1926 HTFG
-1933 DWITD
+1933 NWVIDEN
-1938 TPATE
+1938 ATE
-1943 NTAGSRHQECSLCK
+1943 ATEGSRHREC
-1957 YKNTEI
+1957 I
-1963 IPVLSHTHKYDKEAT
+1963 ICGHINRETIPELGHTHSFDREVT
-1978 DEKYLKSAATCT
+1978 EDKYLKSEATCT
-1990 VPAVYYKSC
+1990 MPAVYYKSC
-1999 KCGEKGTE
+1999 ECGETSTD
-2007 TFEYGTVN
+2007 TF
-2015 PDNHTGGTE
+2015 
-2024 IRNASE
+2024 
-2030 ANHVLQTKGYTGDTY
+2030 
-2045 CRGCNTKLSSGTEIL
+2045 
-2060 PGDHIPESVWKMN
+2060 
-2073 ENNHW
+2073 
-2078 KECSVLGCDIII
+2078 
-2090 ENTSGAHV
+2090 TSGNA
-2098 YDGDGDADCNI
+2098 
-2109 CGYTRTII
+2109 
-2117 PIHKHSLE
+2117 L
-2125 KVSAVAATCT
+2125 
-2135 STGNTEHYKCEDCDK
+2135 
-2150 LFSDPAGTKEI
+2150 
-2161 TAESVIVGMLPH
+2161 
-2173 SPKELPAIEA
+2173 
-2183 TCENTGLSA
+2183 
-2192 GSKCENCDTIIIE
+2192 
-2205 QTVTAAKG
+2205 G
-2213 HDFVSG
+2213 HDFIVLQH
-2219 IWRYDTAQHWKKC
+2219 DENQHWKKC

-2242 NHVYDNEQDNICNV
+2242 NHIYDNEHDNSCKV
-2256 CGYNHDIIPVH
+2256 CGYNRGIAPAHT
-2267 IHNWAAE
+2267 HNWADA
-2274 WLHDT
+2274 WSHNT

-2288 SDCDVTENILKAGY
+2288 SDCDVTENSLKDGY

-2369 EQRICIR
+2369 EQRKCMR
-2376 DSSHV
+2376 DPSHV

-2399 KDEYIKSAA
+2399 KDEYIKTVA

-2415 YYKSCEC
+2415 YYTSCEC
-2422 GETSTD
+2422 GKQGAD
-2428 TFTSGN
+2428 TFTSGD

-2469 SEQDNIC
+2469 NEQDNIC
-2476 NVCGYNRGIAPGHTH
+2476 NVCGYNRGIAPAHTHNWADAWSHNTAYHWHECLSSDCDVTENSLKDGYAAHAPGPAATETNPQICTECGYIIQVAQGHTH
-2491 ALIKV
+2491 TLIKV

-2511 WKCSDCG
+2511 WKCSECG

-2543 SIWSSDTACHWHQ
+2543 SVWSSDTACHWHQ
-2556 CIACCIAETDKAAHI
+2556 CIACIAETDKAAHI

-2576 ITTPATTTSEGVKTF
+2576 ITTPPTTTEEGIKTY
-2591 TCEICKATKTES
+2591 TCEVCGTAKTEPVP
-2603 IAKIPSGGGVTPP
+2603 KRHSGGGVTPP
-2616 KNDAITVDVTGDKT
+2616 KTDTITVDVTGDKT

-2635 AEISGDTASIAEI
+2635 AEISGDTSSIAEI
-2648 GKNDIDKAG
+2648 GRNDIDKAG
-2657 AGTDLIIDLTVIP
+2657 AGVDITIDLTVLP
-2670 NEVVSVTVTKK
+2670 NEIAEVTVTKN

-2743 LKGMKNPKLID
+2743 IKGMKNPKLID

-2834 TLDKVIYVRSIKYS
+2834 TSDKVIYVRSIKYS

-2918 KRVTIS
+2918 RRVTVS
-2924 TSKEIHFVTDVKGYK
+2924 RSEEIHFVTDVKGYK

-2953 TLNKGKTFNLKNR
+2953 TLNKGKTFNLKNK